1 MATMEK
7 LMKAFESLKSFQQQ
21 QGPPTAEELV
31 QRQKKEQ
38 ATTKKDRVTHCL
50 TICENI
56 VAQSVRTS
64 PEFQKLLG
72 IAMEMFLLCSDD
84 SESDVRMV
92 ADECLNK
99 IIKALMDSNLPR
111 LQLELYKE
119 IKKNGA
125 SRSLRAALWRFAEL
139 AHLIRP
145 QKCRPYLVNLLP
157 CLTRITKRQEETVQ
171 ETLAAA
177 MPKIMA
183 ALGHFANDSE
193 IKVLLKSFVAN
204 LKSSSPTI
212 RRTAASSAVSVCQHS
227 RRTSY
232 FYTWLLNVLLGL
244 LVPVDEEH
252 ASHLILGVLLTL
264 RYLMPQLQ
272 QQVNTTSL
280 KGSFGVMRKEADVQ
294 PTPEQLLQV
303 YELTLHYTQH
313 WDHNVVTAA
322 LELLQ
327 QMFRTPP
334 PELLHMLITA
344 GSISHA
350 TVFRQDAENRARSG
364 SILEFIAGGGSSCSP
379 LILRKQRGK
388 MLSGEEDG
396 LEDDPERAEVP
407 TGAFTASVVG
417 ADGSSAAQ
425 VDIITEQP
433 RSSQHTLQPGDSV
446 DLSASSEQGG
456 GGGGTSA
463 SGTPESPNDNE
474 EEMLSR
480 SSSGGA
486 NVTPETAD
494 YTTPENATPE
504 GGPLGEGGTL
514 LGTNDRSLPPSDSS
528 QTTTEGPDS
537 AVTPSD
543 VAELSR
549 TPLPRVIEPS
559 PPSPTS
565 TEGPDGTDSD
575 SSVYTASSSSSSFS
589 FSSSSSFYA
598 TSSSSSTSD
607 KVLDGS
613 ESQYSGM
620 QIGTLQD
627 EEEEGA
633 PSSSQEEPP
642 EPFLQSALALS
653 KPHLF
658 EGRGHNRQG
667 SDSSVDRFIPKEE
680 PAEPEPDNKPSR
692 IKGPIGHYTDQG
704 MEPLVHCVRLLSAS
718 FLLTGQKK
726 GLIPDKEVR
735 VSVKALAVSCVGAAA
750 ALHPEAFFN
759 SLYLEP
765 LDGIPVEEQQYISDV
780 LGLIDH
786 GDPQIRGATAILC
799 GAIMQAALTKSR
811 YNIHTWLASVQ
822 SATGNPLSLVDL
834 VPLLQKTL
842 KDESSVTCKMACY
855 AVRHCIMTVCS
866 STLSEL
872 GLQLVVDLLSLRDS
886 SYWLVRTELLE
897 TLAEMDFR
905 LVNFLERKTETLH
918 TGDHH
923 YTGRLRLQE
932 RVLND
937 VVIFLLGDDDPRVR
951 HVAASAVSRLVSRL
965 FYDCDQGQVDPVV
978 AIARDQCSVYLQL
991 LMHETL
997 PPSQF
1002 TVSTITRTYRGYS
1015 LSNAVSDVTL
1025 ENNLSRVVSA
1035 VSHAFTSST
1044 SRALT
1049 FGCCEALCF
1058 LASNF
1063 PVGTWSTGWHC
1074 GYVSSSNNY
1083 FSRSSLNRSRGRAL
1097 SLSHSSSA
1105 SASSNTTSSAP
1116 DTERRTLTVGMANMV
1131 LSLLSSAWFPLD
1143 LSAHQD
1149 ALMLS
1154 GNLLAAVAP
1163 KCMRNPWAGEEEGS
1177 SGNTSSGTNKME
1189 EPWASLSERSLVSM
1203 VEQLFSHL
1211 LKILNICA
1219 HVLDDTPPGPAVKA
1233 ALPSLSNTPSLSPIR
1248 RKGKE
1253 KEATEPSTAPMSPKK
1268 SNEVNT
1274 GRPGDGT
1281 GSTAV
1286 NKSTTFG
1293 SFYHLPPY
1301 LKLYDVLKATHA
1313 NYKVTLDLHSSQEK
1327 FGSFLRATLD
1337 VLSQLLELATL
1348 NDIGKCVE
1356 EILGYLKSCFSR
1368 EPTMATVC
1376 VQQLLKTL
1384 FGTNLSS
1391 QYEGVLSGP
1400 SRSQGK
1406 ALRLGSSSL
1415 RPGLYHYCF
1424 MAPYTHFTQ
1433 ALADASLRNMVQAE
1447 QEQDTSGWFDVM
1459 QKASNQLRSNIAN
1472 ATRHRGD
1479 KNAIHNHIRLFEPL
1493 VIKALKQY
1501 TTSTSVA
1508 LQRQVLDLLA
1518 QLVQLRVNYC
1528 LLDSD
1533 QVFIGFVLKQ
1543 FEYIELGQFRDSEAI
1558 IPNIFFFLVLL
1569 SYERY
1574 HSKQIISIPK
1584 IIQLCDGIM
1593 ASGRKAVTHAIPA
1606 LQPIV
1611 HDLFVLRG
1619 SNKADAGKELDTQKE
1634 VVVSMLLR
1642 LVQYHQ
1648 VLEMFILVLQQ
1659 CHKESEDKWKRLSR
1673 QIADVILPMIA
1684 KQQMHLDSPE
1694 ALGVLNTLFETVAP
1708 SSLRPVD
1715 MLLKSMFTIPATMTS
1730 VATVQLW
1737 VSGILAVLRVL
1748 VSQSTEDIVLSRIH
1762 ELSLSPHLLSCHTIR
1777 RLHQQSPSPIGPP
1790 TTDVLG
1796 NQEANGEA
1804 QKAPPEETFARFL
1817 LQLVGVLLD
1826 DISTRRVK
1834 VDITEQQHT
1843 FYCQQLG
1850 TLLMCLIHVFKSG
1863 MFRRITA
1870 AASHLLKCDNSG
1882 QTDTEAAL
1890 FYPLEE
1896 LNSMVQCLITT
1907 HPSLVLLWCQVL
1919 LIINYTNY
1927 SWWAEVHQTPK
1938 RHSLSC
1944 TKLLSP
1950 HSSGEGEEDKP
1961 ESRLAMVN
1969 REIVRRGALILF
1981 CDYVCQNL
1989 HDSEHLTWLI
1999 VNHVRDLINLS
2010 HEPPVQDF
2018 ISAVHRNSAASGL
2031 FIQAIQSRCD
2041 NLTTPTML
2049 KKTLQCLEGIHLSQS
2064 GSLLM
2069 LYVDKLLNTP
2079 FRVLARMVDTLAC
2092 RRVEMLLAETLQNS
2106 IAQLPVEELD
2116 RIQEYLQNS
2125 GLAQRHQRFYSLLDR
2140 FRATVADTSSP
2151 TPPVTTHPLDGDPP
2165 PAPELVI
2172 ADKEWYVALVKSQCC
2187 LRGDVS
2193 LLETT
2198 ELLTK
2203 LPPDDLFNVM
2213 SCKEFNLSL
2222 LCPCLSM
2229 GVQRLAR
2236 GQGSLLLET
2245 ALQVTLEQLAG
2256 VTGSLPVPH
2265 KSFLPPPQ
2273 PQPYWEQLG
2282 DVFDEPGFYT
2292 RVLSLCRALSQYLL
2306 SMSQLPSSLHIPTE
2320 KEHLITAFTCTATE
2334 VIVWRLLQNQLP
2346 LSVDL
2351 QWALSCLCLALQQ
2364 PCVWNKL
2371 STPEYST
2378 HTCSLIYSLRLIII
2392 AVAVSP
2398 GDQLLYPEK
2407 KKKAKG
2413 ERDAEE
2419 DQVDSAHAGHMCE
2432 WQACEIMAELVEG
2445 LQSILSL
2452 GHHRNSSIPAFL
2464 TPTLRNIVIS
2474 LSRLPLVNSYTR
2486 VPPLVWKLGW
2496 SPQPGGEFSTTLPE
2510 IPVDFLQEKDVFR
2523 EFLYRINTLG
2533 WSSRTQF
2540 EETWATLLGVLV
2552 TQPITMDQEEE
2563 TQQEEDLERTQLNV
2577 LAVQAITS
2585 LVLSAMTLPTA
2596 GNPAVSCLEQQPR
2609 NKSLKALE
2617 TRFGRKLAVIRGE
2630 VEREIQA
2637 LVSKRDNVHT
2647 YHPYHAWDP
2656 VPSLSAASAG
2666 TLISHE
2672 KLLLQIN
2679 TEREMGNMDYK
2690 LGQVSIHSVW
2700 LGNNITPLRE
2710 EEWGED
2716 EEDEADTPAPTSP
2729 PLSPI
2734 NSRKHRAG
2742 VDIHSCSQFLLELY
2756 SQWLIPGSPSNR
2768 RTPTILISEV
2778 VRSLLAVSDLF
2789 TERNQFDMMFSTL
2802 MELQKL
2808 HPPEDEILNQ
2818 YLVPAICKAAAVLGM
2833 DKVIAEPVCRLLETT
2848 LRSTHLPSRMGA
2860 LHGVLY
2866 VLECDLLDDT
2876 AKQLIPTVSEYL
2888 LSNLRAIAHCVNL
2901 HNQQH
2906 VLVMCAVAFYMMENY
2921 PLDVGA
2927 EFMAGVIQLCGVMVS
2942 ASEDSTPS
2950 VIYHCVIRGLERL
2963 LLSEQLSRV
2972 DGEALVKLSVDRVN
2986 MPSPHRAMAAL
2997 GLMLTCMYTAVLAS
3011 GSDATGVRGQVDSSS
3026 AVAEAVGITAGHVG
3040 FSSGKEKASPASRPA
3055 HSDPQAPDSESIIV
3069 AMERVS
3075 VLFDRIRKGLPSEA
3089 RVVSRI
3095 LPQFLDDF
3103 FPPQDVMNKVIGEF
3117 LSNQQPYPQFMA
3129 TVVYKVF
3136 QTLHATGQ
3144 SSMVRD
3150 WVLLSLSN
3158 FTQRTPVAMA
3168 MWSLSCFFVSAS
3180 TSQWIS
3186 ALLPHVI
3193 SRMGSSEVVDVNLFC
3208 LVAMDFYRHQID
3220 EELDRRAFQSVFE
3233 TVASPG
3239 SPYHQLLGC
3248 LQSIH
3253 QDTSL

>member
-1 MATMEK
+1 MTSGSGISQTLSLSLSLCFHLSLFFFFLFTLSVSL
-7 LMKAFESLKSFQQQ
+7 LMFSVFSC
-21 QGPPTAEELV
+21 P
-31 QRQKKEQ
+31 RKKEQ

-56 VAQSVRTS
+56 VAQSLSRTS

-183 ALGHFANDSE
+183 ALGHFANDGE
-193 IKVLLKSFVAN
+193 IKVLLKSLVAN

-227 RRTSY
+227 RRNSY

-252 ASHLILGVLLTL
+252 PSHLILGVLLTL
-264 RYLMPQLQ
+264 RYLMPLLQ

-313 WDHNVVTAA
+313 RDHNVVTAA

-344 GSISHA
+344 GSIPHA
-350 TVFRQDAENRARSG
+350 TVFRQDTEGRARSG
-364 SILEFIAGGGSSCSP
+364 SILELIAGGGSSCSP
-379 LILRKQRGK
+379 LLLRKQKGK
-388 MLSGEEDG
+388 NVT
-396 LEDDPERAEVP
+396 LEWICCVP
-407 TGAFTASVVG
+407 LLHPWWLGT
-417 ADGSSAAQ
+417 DGSSAAQ

-456 GGGGTSA
+456 GG
-463 SGTPESPNDNE
+463 
-474 EEMLSR
+474 
-480 SSSGGA
+480 
-486 NVTPETAD
+486 
-494 YTTPENATPE
+494 E
-504 GGPLGEGGTL
+504 GGPLGEAGTL

-537 AVTPSD
+537 AITPSD
-543 VAELSR
+543 VSEL
-549 TPLPRVIEPS
+549 
-559 PPSPTS
+559 
-565 TEGPDGTDSD
+565 
-575 SSVYTASSSSSSFS
+575 
-589 FSSSSSFYA
+589 
-598 TSSSSSTSD
+598 
-607 KVLDGS
+607 VLDGS

-627 EEEEGA
+627 EEDEGAA
-633 PSSSQEEPP
+633 PSSHEEQHP
-642 EPFLQSALALS
+642 EPFSQSALALS
-653 KPHLF
+653 KPHLL
-658 EGRGHNRQG
+658 EGRGHNRQA
-667 SDSSVDRFIPKEE
+667 SDSSVDRFIPKDE
-680 PAEPEPDNKPSR
+680 PIEPEPEIKPSR

-704 MEPLVHCVRLLSAS
+704 VEPLVHCVRLLAAS
-718 FLLTGQKK
+718 FLLTGQKN
-726 GLIPDKEVR
+726 GLVPDREVR
-735 VSVKALAVSCVGAAA
+735 VSVKALAVSCIGTAA

-759 SLYLEP
+759 FLYLEP
-765 LDGIPVEEQQYISDV
+765 LDGIPQQYISDV
-780 LGLIDH
+780 LGFIDH

-799 GAIMQAALTKSR
+799 GAIIQAALTKTR

-834 VPLLQKTL
+834 VPLLEKTL
-842 KDESSVTCKMACY
+842 KDESSVTCKMACS
-855 AVRHCIMTVCS
+855 AVRHCIMTMCS

-872 GLQLVVDLLSLRDS
+872 GLQLVIDLLALRDS

-905 LVNFLERKTETLH
+905 LVNFLERKTKTLH
-918 TGDHH
+918 KGEHH
-923 YTGRLRLQE
+923 YTGRLCLQD

-937 VVIFLLGDDDPRVR
+937 VVIHLLGDEDPRVR
-951 HVAASAVSRLVSRL
+951 HVAASAVSRLVPRL

-978 AIARDQCSVYLQL
+978 AIARDQSSVYLQL
-991 LMHETL
+991 LMHETQ

-1002 TVSTITRTYRGYS
+1002 TVSAITRTYRGYN
-1015 LSNAVSDVTL
+1015 LSHTVSDVTL

-1035 VSHAFTSST
+1035 VSHALTSST

-1049 FGCCEALCF
+1049 FGCCEALC
-1058 LASNF
+1058 LLTSTF
-1063 PVGTWSTGWHC
+1063 PVCNWSTGWHC
-1074 GYVSSSNNY
+1074 GYVSSKS
-1083 FSRSSLNRSRGRAL
+1083 
-1097 SLSHSSSA
+1097 
-1105 SASSNTTSSAP
+1105 
-1116 DTERRTLTVGMANMV
+1116 ERRTLTVGMANMV

-1143 LSAHQD
+1143 LSSHQD
-1149 ALMLS
+1149 ALLLAS
-1154 GNLLAAVAP
+1154 NLLAAVAP
-1163 KCMRNPWAGEEEGS
+1163 KCMHSPWAGEEES
-1177 SGNTSSGTNKME
+1177 NSGNNNPSGAPSKAE
-1189 EPWASLSERSLVSM
+1189 EPWAALSERPLVAM

-1233 ALPSLSNTPSLSPIR
+1233 TLPSLANTPSLSPIR

-1253 KEATEPSTAPMSPKK
+1253 KEAVEPSTTAMSPKK

-1274 GRPGDGT
+1274 AGRPADST

-1327 FGSFLRATLD
+1327 FGGFLRATLD

-1348 NDIGKCVE
+1348 HDIGKCVE

-1384 FGTNLSS
+1384 FGTNLAS
-1391 QYEGVLSGP
+1391 QYEGALSGP
-1400 SRSQGK
+1400 SRTQGK

-1459 QKASNQLRSNIAN
+1459 QKVSSQLRSSITNV
-1472 ATRHRGD
+1472 TRHRGD

-1543 FEYIELGQFRDSEAI
+1543 FEYIEVGQFRDSEAI
-1558 IPNIFFFLVLL
+1558 VPNIFFFLVLL

-1642 LVQYHQ
+1642 LIQYHQ

-1659 CHKESEDKWKRLSR
+1659 CHKENEDKWKRLSR

-1715 MLLKSMFTIPATMTS
+1715 MLLKSMFTTP

-1762 ELSLSPHLLSCHTIR
+1762 ELSLSPHLLSCHIIR
-1777 RLHQQSPSPIGPP
+1777 RLQQQKP
-1790 TTDVLG
+1790 
-1796 NQEANGEA
+1796 NGEA
-1804 QKAPPEETFARFL
+1804 PKALPEETFARFL

-1826 DISTRRVK
+1826 DISSRQVK

-1850 TLLMCLIHVFKSG
+1850 TLLMCLIHIFKSG

-1870 AASHLLKCDNSG
+1870 AASRLLKGEGASG
-1882 QTDTEAAL
+1882 QDSPETGS
-1890 FYPLEE
+1890 FYPLEG

-1907 HPSLVLLWCQVL
+1907 HPPLVLLWCQVL

-1927 SWWAEVHQTPK
+1927 SWWAEVHQTPR

-1950 HSSGEGEEDKP
+1950 HSSGEGEEEKP

-1999 VNHVRDLINLS
+1999 VNHVRDLISLS

-2069 LYVDKLLNTP
+2069 LYVDKLLSTP

-2116 RIQEYLQNS
+2116 RIQEYLQTS

-2140 FRATVADTSSP
+2140 FRATVAETSSP
-2151 TPPVTTHPLDGDPP
+2151 APPVTSHPLDGDPP
-2165 PAPELVI
+2165 PAPELVV
-2172 ADKEWYVALVKSQCC
+2172 ANKEWYVALVKSQCC
-2187 LRGDVS
+2187 LHGDSS

-2203 LPPDDLFNVM
+2203 LPPSDLSCIM
-2213 SCKEFNLSL
+2213 SCKEFNLNL

-2229 GVQRLAR
+2229 GMQRLAR

-2256 VTGSLPVPH
+2256 VTRLLPVPH
-2265 KSFLPPPQ
+2265 QSFLPPSQ
-2273 PQPYWEQLG
+2273 PQPHWEQLG
-2282 DVFDEPGFYT
+2282 DIYGEIG
-2292 RVLSLCRALSQYLL
+2292 REGVLSLCRALSQYLL
-2306 SMSQLPSSLHIPTE
+2306 STGQLPSTLQIPSD
-2320 KEHLITAFTCTATE
+2320 KEHLITTFTL
-2334 VIVWRLLQNQLP
+2334 WRLLQDSLP

-2364 PCVWNKL
+2364 PGIWNKL
-2371 STPEYST
+2371 AMPEYTT
-2378 HTCSLIYSLRLIII
+2378 HTCSLIHCLRLIIV
-2392 AVAVSP
+2392 AVAVHP
-2398 GDQLLYPEK
+2398 GSQLMHPERK
-2407 KKKAKG
+2407 RTEA
-2413 ERDAEE
+2413 ERDSECNE
-2419 DQVDSAHAGHMCE
+2419 VDSAHTDSE
-2432 WQACEIMAELVEG
+2432 YSLRRACEIMAELVEG
-2445 LQSILSL
+2445 LQSVLAL
-2452 GHHRNSSIPAFL
+2452 GHHRNRDIPAFL

-2496 SPQPGGEFSTTLPE
+2496 SPLPGGEFGTTLPE

-2563 TQQEEDLERTQLNV
+2563 TQQEDLERTQLNV

-2609 NKSLKALE
+2609 NKSLKALD

-2630 VEREIQA
+2630 MEREIQA

-2647 YHPYHAWDP
+2647 HHPYHAWDP

-2716 EEDEADTPAPTSP
+2716 EEDETDTPAPTSP

-2768 RTPTILISEV
+2768 RTPVVLISEV

-2802 MELQKL
+2802 IELQKL

-2833 DKVIAEPVCRLLETT
+2833 DKAIAEPVCRLLETT

-2927 EFMAGVIQLCGVMVS
+2927 EFTAGVIQMCGVMVS

-2950 VIYHCVIRGLERL
+2950 VIYHCVLRGLERL
-2963 LLSEQLSRV
+2963 LLSEQLSRL

-2997 GLMLTCMYTAVLAS
+2997 GLMLTCMYT
-3011 GSDATGVRGQVDSSS
+3011 
-3026 AVAEAVGITAGHVG
+3026 
-3040 FSSGKEKASPASRPA
+3040 GKEKASPASRPTN
-3055 HSDPQAPDSESIIV
+3055 SDPQAPDSESVIV

-3193 SRMGSSEVVDVNLFC
+3193 SRMGCSDVVDVNLFC

-3239 SPYHQLLGC
+3239 SPYFQLLGC

>member
-31 QRQKKEQ
+31 QKQKKEQ

-56 VAQSVRTS
+56 VAQSLRTS

-157 CLTRITKRQEETVQ
+157 CLTRITKRQEEPVQ

-183 ALGHFANDSE
+183 ALGHFANDGE
-193 IKVLLKSFVAN
+193 IKALLKSFVAN

-252 ASHLILGVLLTL
+252 ANHLILGVLLTL
-264 RYLMPQLQ
+264 RYLMPLLQ
-272 QQVNTTSL
+272 QQVNTSSL

-313 WDHNVVTAA
+313 RDHNVVTAA

-327 QMFRTPP
+327 QVFRTPP
-334 PELLHMLITA
+334 PELLHMLITV

-350 TVFRQDAENRARSG
+350 TVFRQDAESRARSG
-364 SILEFIAGGGSSCSP
+364 SILE
-379 LILRKQRGK
+379 LIGK
-388 MLSGEEDG
+388 ILSGEEDG
-396 LEDDPERAEVP
+396 LEDDPDRAEVT

-433 RSSQHTLQPGDSV
+433 RSSQHSLQPGDSV

-456 GGGGTSA
+456 GGGGTST

-474 EEMLSR
+474 EDMLSR

-504 GGPLGEGGTL
+504 GGPLGEAGAL
-514 LGTNDRSLPPSDSS
+514 LGTNDRSLPPSESS

-543 VAELSR
+543 VAEL
-549 TPLPRVIEPS
+549 
-559 PPSPTS
+559 
-565 TEGPDGTDSD
+565 
-575 SSVYTASSSSSSFS
+575 
-589 FSSSSSFYA
+589 
-598 TSSSSSTSD
+598 
-607 KVLDGS
+607 VLDGS

-627 EEEEGA
+627 EEDDGTA
-633 PSSSQEEPP
+633 PSSQEERP
-642 EPFLQSALALS
+642 EPFSQSALALS
-653 KPHLF
+653 KPHLL
-658 EGRGHNRQG
+658 EGRGHNRQA
-667 SDSSVDRFIPKEE
+667 SDSSVDRFIPKDE
-680 PAEPEPDNKPSR
+680 PTEPEPDNKPSR

-704 MEPLVHCVRLLSAS
+704 AEPLVHCVRLLAAS
-718 FLLTGQKK
+718 FLLTGEKN
-726 GLIPDKEVR
+726 GLVPDKEVR

-765 LDGIPVEEQQYISDV
+765 LDGMPAEEQQYISDV
-780 LGLIDH
+780 LGLINH

-799 GAIMQAALTKSR
+799 GAIIQAALTKTR

-822 SATGNPLSLVDL
+822 STTGNPLSLVDL
-834 VPLLQKTL
+834 VPLLQKIL
-842 KDESSVTCKMACY
+842 KDESSVTCKMACS
-855 AVRHCIMTVCS
+855 AVRHCIMTVCG

-872 GLQLVVDLLSLRDS
+872 GLQLMIDLLTLRDC

-905 LVNFLERKTETLH
+905 LVNFLERKTEGLH
-918 TGDHH
+918 KGDHH
-923 YTGRLRLQE
+923 YTGRLRLQD
-932 RVLND
+932 RVLSD
-937 VVIFLLGDDDPRVR
+937 VVIHLLGDDDPRVR
-951 HVAASAVSRLVSRL
+951 HVAASTVSRLVSRL
-965 FYDCDQGQVDPVV
+965 FYDCDQGQADPVV
-978 AIARDQCSVYLQL
+978 AIARDQSSVYLQL
-991 LMHETL
+991 LMHETQ

-1002 TVSTITRTYRGYS
+1002 TVSTITRTYRGYN
-1015 LSNAVSDVTL
+1015 LSNSVSDVTL
-1025 ENNLSRVVSA
+1025 ENNLSRVITA
-1035 VSHAFTSST
+1035 VSHALTSST

-1049 FGCCEALCF
+1049 FGCCEALC
-1058 LASNF
+1058 LLTSSF
-1063 PVGTWSTGWHC
+1063 PVCSWSTGWHC
-1074 GYVSSSNNY
+1074 GYVSSSAGHG
-1083 FSRSSLNRSRGRAL
+1083 SRSSLNRSRGRAL
-1097 SLSHSSSA
+1097 SVSQPGGAPPSSSSSSSSTSASSSA
-1105 SASSNTTSSAP
+1105 S
-1116 DTERRTLTVGMANMV
+1116 DTDRRTLTVGMANMV

-1149 ALMLS
+1149 ALLLA
-1154 GNLLAAVAP
+1154 GNLLAATAP
-1163 KCMRNPWAGEEEGS
+1163 KCMRSPWAGEEEGS
-1177 SGNTSSGTNKME
+1177 GGSSNTGGAPSKVE
-1189 EPWASLSERSLVSM
+1189 EPWAALSERSLVAM

-1233 ALPSLSNTPSLSPIR
+1233 TLPSLANTPSLSPIR

-1253 KEATEPSTAPMSPKK
+1253 KEAAEPSAAPMSPKK
-1268 SNEVNT
+1268 SNEANT

-1281 GSTAV
+1281 ASTVV
-1286 NKSTTFG
+1286 NKSTTLG

-1327 FGSFLRATLD
+1327 FGGFLRATLD

-1348 NDIGKCVE
+1348 HDIGKCVE

-1368 EPTMATVC
+1368 EPMMATVC

-1384 FGTNLSS
+1384 FGTNLAS
-1391 QYEGVLSGP
+1391 QYEGSLSGP

-1459 QKASNQLRSNIAN
+1459 QKVSNQLRSSITNV
-1472 ATRHRGD
+1472 TRHRGD

-1508 LQRQVLDLLA
+1508 LQKQVLDLLA

-1543 FEYIELGQFRDSEAI
+1543 FEYIEVGQFRDSEAI
-1558 IPNIFFFLVLL
+1558 VPNIFFFLVLL

-1642 LVQYHQ
+1642 LIQYHQ

-1659 CHKESEDKWKRLSR
+1659 CHKENEDKWKRLSR

-1684 KQQMHLDSPE
+1684 KQQIHLDSPE

-1715 MLLKSMFTIPATMTS
+1715 MLLKSMFTTPATMAS

-1748 VSQSTEDIVLSRIH
+1748 ISQSTEDIVLSRVH
-1762 ELSLSPHLLSCHTIR
+1762 ELSLSPHLLSCHAIR
-1777 RLHQQSPSPIGPP
+1777 RLHQHSPSPQDPP
-1790 TTDVLG
+1790 PVALG

-1804 QKAPPEETFARFL
+1804 SRAPPEETFARFL

-1826 DISTRRVK
+1826 DISSRQVK
-1834 VDITEQQHT
+1834 VDMTEQQHT

-1850 TLLMCLIHVFKSG
+1850 TLLMCLIHIFKSG

-1870 AASHLLKCDNSG
+1870 AASRLLKGEGAGG
-1882 QTDTEAAL
+1882 QAGPEAGS
-1890 FYPLEE
+1890 FYPLEG
-1896 LNSMVQCLITT
+1896 LNAMVQCLTTT

-1927 SWWAEVHQTPK
+1927 SWWAEVHQTP
-1938 RHSLSC
+1938 RGHSLSC

-1950 HSSGEGEEDKP
+1950 HSSGEGEEEKP

-1999 VNHVRDLINLS
+1999 VNHVRDLISLS

-2069 LYVDKLLNTP
+2069 LYVDKLLGTP

-2116 RIQEYLQNS
+2116 RIQEYLQTS

-2140 FRATVADTSSP
+2140 FRTTVAEETSSP
-2151 TPPVTTHPLDGDPP
+2151 TPPVTSHPLDGEPP
-2165 PAPELVI
+2165 PAPELVV

-2187 LRGDVS
+2187 LRGDGS

-2203 LPPDDLFNVM
+2203 LPPADLSSVM

-2265 KSFLPPPQ
+2265 QSFLPPSQ
-2273 PQPYWEQLG
+2273 PQPYWDQMAEIYG
-2282 DVFDEPGFYT
+2282 EPGFYP

-2306 SMSQLPSSLHIPTE
+2306 SVGQLPSSLHIPSD
-2320 KEHLITAFTCTATE
+2320 KEHLITTFTCTATE
-2334 VIVWRLLQNQLP
+2334 VIMWRLLQDSLP

-2364 PCVWNKL
+2364 PSVWNKL
-2371 STPEYST
+2371 STPQYT
-2378 HTCSLIYSLRLIII
+2378 TYTCSLIHCLRLIIV

-2398 GDQLLYPEK
+2398 GDQLLHPERK
-2407 KKKAKG
+2407 RRQAQ
-2413 ERDAEE
+2413 RDPEE
-2419 DQVDSAHAGHMCE
+2419 DQVDSPNTKNVCE
-2432 WQACEIMAELVEG
+2432 LQACEIMAELVEG
-2445 LQSILSL
+2445 LQSVLAL
-2452 GHHRNSSIPAFL
+2452 GHRRNDRIPAFL

-2496 SPQPGGEFSTTLPE
+2496 SPQPGGEFGTTLPE

-2609 NKSLKALE
+2609 NKSLKALD

-2647 YHPYHAWDP
+2647 HHPYHAWDP

-2716 EEDEADTPAPTSP
+2716 EEDETDTPAPTSP
-2729 PLSPI
+2729 PMSPI

-2768 RTPTILISEV
+2768 RTPVVLISEV

-2833 DKVIAEPVCRLLETT
+2833 DKAIAEPVCRLLETT

-2876 AKQLIPTVSEYL
+2876 AKQLIPAVSEYI

-2927 EFMAGVIQLCGVMVS
+2927 EFTAGIIQTCGVMVS

-2950 VIYHCVIRGLERL
+2950 VIYHCVLRGLERL

-2972 DGEALVKLSVDRVN
+2972 DGEALVKLSVERVN

-2997 GLMLTCMYTAVLAS
+2997 GLMLTCMYTAVVAS
-3011 GSDATGVRGQVDSSS
+3011 GSEVTGVRGQVGSGS
-3026 AVAEAVGITAGHVG
+3026 AVAEAVGVTAGPVG
-3040 FSSGKEKASPASRPA
+3040 FSSGKEKASPAGRPA
-3055 HSDPQAPDSESIIV
+3055 HSDPQAPDSESVIV

-3193 SRMGSSEVVDVNLFC
+3193 SRMGRSDAVDVNLFC

-3239 SPYHQLLGC
+3239 SPYYQLLGC

>member
-38 ATTKKDRVTHCL
+38 AATKKDRVTHCL

-56 VAQSVRTS
+56 VAQSLRTS

-157 CLTRITKRQEETVQ
+157 CLSRITKRQEETVQ

-177 MPKIMA
+177 IPKIMS
-183 ALGHFANDSE
+183 ALGNFANDGE

-227 RRTSY
+227 RRTTY

-244 LVPVDEEH
+244 LLPVDDEH
-252 ASHLILGVLLTL
+252 PSHLILGVLLTL
-264 RYLMPQLQ
+264 RYLMPLLQ
-272 QQVNTTSL
+272 HQVNTSSL

-344 GSISHA
+344 GSIAHA
-350 TVFRQDAENRARSG
+350 AVFRQDPESRARSG
-364 SILEFIAGGGSSCSP
+364 SILELIAGGGSSCSP
-379 LILRKQRGK
+379 LLLRKQRGD
-388 MLSGEEDG
+388 LS
-396 LEDDPERAEVP
+396 VY
-407 TGAFTASVVG
+407 VVLTSSSHFCHSAPA

-446 DLSASSEQGG
+446 DLS
-456 GGGGTSA
+456 
-463 SGTPESPNDNE
+463 TPESPNENE
-474 EEMLSR
+474 EDMLSR
-480 SSSGGA
+480 SSSGA

-494 YTTPENATPE
+494 YTTPENAAPE
-504 GGPLGEGGTL
+504 GGGP

-543 VAELSR
+543 VAEL
-549 TPLPRVIEPS
+549 
-559 PPSPTS
+559 
-565 TEGPDGTDSD
+565 
-575 SSVYTASSSSSSFS
+575 
-589 FSSSSSFYA
+589 
-598 TSSSSSTSD
+598 
-607 KVLDGS
+607 VLDGS

-627 EEEEGA
+627 EEDEGA
-633 PSSSQEEPP
+633 AASSSQEEPS

-667 SDSSVDRFIPKEE
+667 SDSSVDRFVPKDE

-704 MEPLVHCVRLLSAS
+704 AEPLVHCVRLLAAS
-718 FLLTGQKK
+718 FLLTGHKN

-759 SLYLEP
+759 PLYLEP
-765 LDGIPVEEQQYISDV
+765 LDGVPVAEQQYISDI
-780 LGLIDH
+780 LGLVEH

-799 GAIMQAALTKSR
+799 AAIIQAVLTKTR
-811 YNIHTWLASVQ
+811 YNIHTWLAGVHT
-822 SATGNPLSLVDL
+822 ATGNPLSLVDL
-834 VPLLQKTL
+834 VPLLQRTL
-842 KDESSVTCKMACY
+842 KDDSSVTCKMACG
-855 AVRHCIMTVCS
+855 AVRHCIATLCS

-872 GLQLVVDLLSLRDS
+872 GLRLVIDLFALRDS

-897 TLAEMDFR
+897 TLSELDFR
-905 LVNFLERKTETLH
+905 LINFLERKTETLH
-918 TGDHH
+918 KGDHH
-923 YTGRLRLQE
+923 YTGRLRIQD

-937 VVIFLLGDDDPRVR
+937 VVLHLLGDDDPRVR
-951 HVAASAVSRLVSRL
+951 RVAASAVSRLVPRL
-965 FYDCDQGQVDPVV
+965 FFDCDQGQVDPVV
-978 AIARDQCSVYLQL
+978 AIARDQSSVYLQL
-991 LMHETL
+991 LMHETQ

-1015 LSNAVSDVTL
+1015 SSNSVSDISL
-1025 ENNLSRVVSA
+1025 ENNLSRVVTA

-1049 FGCCEALCF
+1049 FGCCEALCL

-1074 GYVSSSNNY
+1074 GYVSS
-1083 FSRSSLNRSRGRAL
+1083 LAT
-1097 SLSHSSSA
+1097 SSSDPE
-1105 SASSNTTSSAP
+1105 S
-1116 DTERRTLTVGMANMV
+1116 ERKTLTIGTANMV

-1149 ALMLS
+1149 ALLLC

-1163 KCMRNPWAGEEEGS
+1163 KCLRNPWAGEEEAS
-1177 SGNTSSGTNKME
+1177 TGNTSAGPNKTE
-1189 EPWASLSERSLVSM
+1189 EPWAALSERPLVAM

-1211 LKILNICA
+1211 LKVLNICA

-1253 KEATEPSTAPMSPKK
+1253 KETSEANAAPMSPKK

-1274 GRPGDGT
+1274 GSSSHP
-1281 GSTAV
+1281 V
-1286 NKSTTFG
+1286 NKSITLG

-1313 NYKVTLDLHSSQEK
+1313 NYKVTLDLYSSQEK
-1327 FGSFLRATLD
+1327 FGGFLHAALD

-1348 NDIGKCVE
+1348 HDIGKCVE

-1384 FGTNLSS
+1384 FGTNLAS
-1391 QYEGVLSGP
+1391 QYESVLSGP

-1543 FEYIELGQFRDSEAI
+1543 FEYIEVGQFRDSEAI

-1611 HDLFVLRG
+1611 YDLFVLRG
-1619 SNKADAGKELDTQKE
+1619 SNKADAGKELETQKE

-1659 CHKESEDKWKRLSR
+1659 CHKENEDKWKRLSR

-1684 KQQMHLDSPE
+1684 KQQMLLDSPE

-1715 MLLKSMFTIPATMTS
+1715 MLLKSMFTIPVTMDTGKINKYIYIFFNNDN
-1730 VATVQLW
+1730 AFRHRAGLNC
-1737 VSGILAVLRVL
+1737 
-1748 VSQSTEDIVLSRIH
+1748 STGRIRPAGRMFDTPDLDSFQCKARS
-1762 ELSLSPHLLSCHTIR
+1762 ERRGTPPAAIR
-1777 RLHQQSPSPIGPP
+1777 TTQPDKLFFFFHPS
-1790 TTDVLG
+1790 
-1796 NQEANGEA
+1796 
-1804 QKAPPEETFARFL
+1804 RFL

-1826 DISTRRVK
+1826 DISSRRVK

-1870 AASHLLKCDNSG
+1870 AASRLLKG
-1882 QTDTEAAL
+1882 EGGGGGPAGPEAGL
-1890 FYPLEE
+1890 YYPLEG
-1896 LNSMVQCLITT
+1896 LNGMVQSLVTT
-1907 HPSLVLLWCQVL
+1907 HPPLVLLWCQVL

-1927 SWWAEVHQTPK
+1927 SWWTEVHQTP
-1938 RHSLSC
+1938 RGHSLSC

-1950 HSSGEGEEDKP
+1950 HSSGEGEEEKP

-1999 VNHVRDLINLS
+1999 VNHVRDLISLS

-2031 FIQAIQSRCD
+2031 FIQAIHSRCD
-2041 NLTTPTML
+2041 NLATPTTL

-2106 IAQLPVEELD
+2106 IAQLPVEELE
-2116 RIQEYLQNS
+2116 RIQEYLQSS

-2151 TPPVTTHPLDGDPP
+2151 TPPVTSHPLDGDPP
-2165 PAPELVI
+2165 VTPENVV

-2187 LRGDVS
+2187 LHGDVS

-2203 LPPDDLFNVM
+2203 LPAADLFAVM
-2213 SCKEFNLSL
+2213 SCKDFNLSL
-2222 LCPCLSM
+2222 LCPCLSL
-2229 GVQRLAR
+2229 GVQRLTR
-2236 GQGSLLLET
+2236 GKGSLLLET
-2245 ALQVTLEQLAG
+2245 ALQVTLRQLAE

-2265 KSFLPPPQ
+2265 QSFLPPPE
-2273 PQPYWEQLG
+2273 PQPYWNQLG
-2282 DVFDEPGFYT
+2282 DVYGET
-2292 RVLSLCRALSQYLL
+2292 WVLALCRALAQYLL
-2306 SMSQLPSSLHIPTE
+2306 SVGQLPSSLHIPSD
-2320 KEHLITAFTCTATE
+2320 KEHLITAFVCT
-2334 VIVWRLLQNQLP
+2334 VVVWRLLQDRLP

-2371 STPEYST
+2371 STFEYKT
-2378 HTCSLIYSLRLIII
+2378 HTCSLVYCLRLIIA
-2392 AVAVSP
+2392 AVAVHP
-2398 GDQLLYPEK
+2398 GDRLLHPEK
-2407 KKKAKG
+2407 KKAHG
-2413 ERDAEE
+2413 ERDWE
-2419 DQVDSAHAGHMCE
+2419 DQLDSARLNSE
-2432 WQACEIMAELVEG
+2432 DRLRACEIMAELVEG

-2452 GHHRNSSIPAFL
+2452 GHPRNCAFPAFL

-2474 LSRLPLVNSYTR
+2474 VSRLPLVNSYTR

-2496 SPQPGGEFSTTLPE
+2496 SPQPGGEFGTTLPE

-2552 TQPITMDQEEE
+2552 TQPITMDQEEDA
-2563 TQQEEDLERTQLNV
+2563 QQEDLERTQLNV

-2637 LVSKRDNVHT
+2637 LVSKRDNVSTH
-2647 YHPYHAWDP
+2647 HPYHAWDP

-2679 TEREMGNMDYK
+2679 TERELGNMDYK

-2716 EEDEADTPAPTSP
+2716 EEDEADTPAPASP

-2833 DKVIAEPVCRLLETT
+2833 DKAIAEPVCRLLETT

-2876 AKQLIPTVSEYL
+2876 AKQLIPTVCEYL

-2927 EFMAGVIQLCGVMVS
+2927 EFTAAVIQLCGVMVS
-2942 ASEDSTPS
+2942 ASEDATPS
-2950 VIYHCVIRGLERL
+2950 IIYHCVLRGLERL
-2963 LLSEQLSRV
+2963 LLSEQLSRL

-2997 GLMLTCMYTAVLAS
+2997 GLMLTCMYT
-3011 GSDATGVRGQVDSSS
+3011 
-3026 AVAEAVGITAGHVG
+3026 
-3040 FSSGKEKASPASRPA
+3040 GKEKASPASRPA
-3055 HSDPQAPDSESIIV
+3055 HSDPQAPDSESVIV

-3186 ALLPHVI
+3186 ALLPHVV
-3193 SRMGSSEVVDVNLFC
+3193 SRMGSSDVVDVNLFC

-3239 SPYHQLLGC
+3239 SPYHLLLGC

-3253 QDTSL
+3253 QDASL

>member
-56 VAQSVRTS
+56 VAQSLRTS

-157 CLTRITKRQEETVQ
+157 CLSRITKRQEETVQ

-183 ALGHFANDSE
+183 ALGHFANDGE

-252 ASHLILGVLLTL
+252 PSHLILGVLLTL
-264 RYLMPQLQ
+264 RYLMPLLQ

-344 GSISHA
+344 GSIA
-350 TVFRQDAENRARSG
+350 RGTVFRQDTESRARSG
-364 SILEFIAGGGSSCSP
+364 SILELIAGGGSSCSP

-396 LEDDPERAEVP
+396 LEDDAERTEVT

-417 ADGSSAAQ
+417 AEGSTAAQ

-463 SGTPESPNDNE
+463 SDTPESPNDNE

-486 NVTPETAD
+486 NITPETAD

-514 LGTNDRSLPPSDSS
+514 LSTNDRSLPPSDSS

-543 VAELSR
+543 VAEL
-549 TPLPRVIEPS
+549 
-559 PPSPTS
+559 
-565 TEGPDGTDSD
+565 
-575 SSVYTASSSSSSFS
+575 
-589 FSSSSSFYA
+589 
-598 TSSSSSTSD
+598 
-607 KVLDGS
+607 VLDGS

-627 EEEEGA
+627 EEDEGA
-633 PSSSQEEPP
+633 APASQEEPP

-667 SDSSVDRFIPKEE
+667 SDSSVDRFIPKDE

-704 MEPLVHCVRLLSAS
+704 AEPLVHCVRLLAAS
-718 FLLTGQKK
+718 FLLTGQKN
-726 GLIPDKEVR
+726 GLTPDKEVR
-735 VSVKALAVSCVGAAA
+735 VSVKALALSCVGAAA

-765 LDGIPVEEQQYISDV
+765 LDGIPVEEQQYISDI
-780 LGLIDH
+780 LGFIDH

-799 GAIMQAALTKSR
+799 AAIIQAALTKTR

-842 KDESSVTCKMACY
+842 KDESSVTCKMACS
-855 AVRHCIMTVCS
+855 AVRHCLMTVCS

-872 GLQLVVDLLSLRDS
+872 GLQLLINLLALRDS

-905 LVNFLERKTETLH
+905 LVHFLERKTETLH
-918 TGDHH
+918 KGDHH
-923 YTGRLRLQE
+923 YTGRLQLQD

-937 VVIFLLGDDDPRVR
+937 VVICLLGDDDPRVR
-951 HVAASAVSRLVSRL
+951 HVAASAVSRLVPRL

-978 AIARDQCSVYLQL
+978 AIARDQSSVYLQL
-991 LMHETL
+991 LMHETQ

-1002 TVSTITRTYRGYS
+1002 TVSTITRTYRGYN
-1015 LSNAVSDVTL
+1015 LSNNVSDVTI
-1025 ENNLSRVVSA
+1025 ENNLSRVVTA

-1049 FGCCEALCF
+1049 FGCCEALCL

-1063 PVGTWSTGWHC
+1063 PVCNWSTGWHC
-1074 GYVSSSNNY
+1074 GYVSSSSS
-1083 FSRSSLNRSRGRAL
+1083 FSSRSSLNRSRGRAL
-1097 SLSHSSSA
+1097 SVSQPSSAPASSTTSSSA
-1105 SASSNTTSSAP
+1105 P
-1116 DTERRTLTVGMANMV
+1116 ETERRTLTVGMANMV

-1143 LSAHQD
+1143 LSSHQD
-1149 ALMLS
+1149 ALLLS
-1154 GNLLAAVAP
+1154 GNLIAAVAP

-1177 SGNTSSGTNKME
+1177 SGSTNTSGGPNKME
-1189 EPWASLSERSLVSM
+1189 EPWAGLSERSLVAM
-1203 VEQLFSHL
+1203 VEQVFSHL

-1219 HVLDDTPPGPAVKA
+1219 HVLEDTPPGPAVKA
-1233 ALPSLSNTPSLSPIR
+1233 TLPSLSNTPSLSPIR

-1253 KEATEPSTAPMSPKK
+1253 KDTTEPSAAPMSPKK

-1274 GRPGDGT
+1274 ARPAEST
-1281 GSTAV
+1281 GSTTV
-1286 NKSTTFG
+1286 NKSTTLG
-1293 SFYHLPPY
+1293 NFYHLPPY

-1313 NYKVTLDLHSSQEK
+1313 NYKVTLDLHSNQEK
-1327 FGSFLRATLD
+1327 FGSFLRSTLD

-1348 NDIGKCVE
+1348 HDISKCVE

-1384 FGTNLSS
+1384 FGTNLAS
-1391 QYEGVLSGP
+1391 QYEGYLSGP

-1543 FEYIELGQFRDSEAI
+1543 FEYIEVGQFRDSEAI

-1659 CHKESEDKWKRLSR
+1659 CHKENEDKWKRLSR

-1715 MLLKSMFTIPATMTS
+1715 MLLKSMFTTPATMAS

-1748 VSQSTEDIVLSRIH
+1748 VSQSTEDIVLSRVH
-1762 ELSLSPHLLSCHTIR
+1762 ELSLTPHLLSCHTIR
-1777 RLHQQSPSPIGPP
+1777 RLHQQSPSPSDPP
-1790 TTDVLG
+1790 PADTLG
-1796 NQEANGEA
+1796 NQEPNGEA
-1804 QKAPPEETFARFL
+1804 QKALPEETFARFL

-1826 DISTRRVK
+1826 DISSRQVK

-1870 AASHLLKCDNSG
+1870 AASRLLKGEGGGG
-1882 QTDTEAAL
+1882 QTGTEAGL
-1890 FYPLEE
+1890 FYPLEG

-1919 LIINYTNY
+1919 LIIDYTNY

-1961 ESRLAMVN
+1961 ETRLAMVN

-1999 VNHVRDLINLS
+1999 VNHVRDLISLS

-2041 NLTTPTML
+2041 NLSTPTML

-2069 LYVDKLLNTP
+2069 LYVDKLLSTP

-2116 RIQEYLQNS
+2116 RIQEYLQTS

-2151 TPPVTTHPLDGDPP
+2151 TPPVTSHPLDGDPP

-2203 LPPDDLFNVM
+2203 LPPTDLFNTM
-2213 SCKEFNLSL
+2213 SCKDFNLSL

-2229 GVQRLAR
+2229 GMQRLAR

-2245 ALQVTLEQLAG
+2245 ALQVTLERLAG
-2256 VTGSLPVPH
+2256 VTGSLPSPH
-2265 KSFLPPPQ
+2265 QSFLPPAQ
-2273 PQPYWEQLG
+2273 PPPYWKQLA
-2282 DVFDEPGFYT
+2282 DVYDEPGFYS

-2306 SMSQLPSSLHIPTE
+2306 NVSQLPSSLHIPSD
-2320 KEHLITAFTCTATE
+2320 KEHLITTFTCTATE
-2334 VIVWRLLQNQLP
+2334 VVVWRLLQNKLP

-2371 STPEYST
+2371 STQEYTT
-2378 HTCSLIYSLRLIII
+2378 HTCSLIYCLRLIIV

-2398 GDQLLYPEK
+2398 GDQLLHPEK
-2407 KKKAKG
+2407 KKTKA
-2413 ERDAEE
+2413 ERDAEGDE
-2419 DQVDSAHAGHMCE
+2419 VDSPHADHMCE

-2445 LQSILSL
+2445 LQSILAL
-2452 GHHRNSSIPAFL
+2452 GHHRNSAFPAFL

-2496 SPQPGGEFSTTLPE
+2496 SPQPGGEYGTTLPE

-2647 YHPYHAWDP
+2647 HHPYHAWDP
-2656 VPSLSAASAG
+2656 VPSLSAASAAG

-2768 RTPTILISEV
+2768 RTPTILVSEV

-2833 DKVIAEPVCRLLETT
+2833 DKAIAEPVCRLLETT

-2927 EFMAGVIQLCGVMVS
+2927 EFMAGIIQLCGVMVS

-2950 VIYHCVIRGLERL
+2950 VIYHCVLRGLERL

-3011 GSDATGVRGQVDSSS
+3011 GSDVTGVRGQVDSGS
-3026 AVAEAVGITAGHVG
+3026 AAAEAMGVTAGHVG
-3040 FSSGKEKASPASRPA
+3040 FSSGKEKASPATRPA

-3239 SPYHQLLGC
+3239 SPYYQLLGC

>member
-1 MATMEK
+1 MEK

-56 VAQSVRTS
+56 VAQSLRTS

-157 CLTRITKRQEETVQ
+157 CLSRITKRQEETVQ

-177 MPKIMA
+177 MPKIMS
-183 ALGHFANDSE
+183 ALGHFANDGE

-252 ASHLILGVLLTL
+252 PTHLILGVLLTL
-264 RYLMPQLQ
+264 RYLMPLLQ
-272 QQVNTTSL
+272 QQVNTSSL

-294 PTPEQLLQV
+294 PSPEQLLQV

-313 WDHNVVTAA
+313 WDHNVVTAS

-344 GSISHA
+344 GSILHG
-350 TVFRQDAENRARSG
+350 TVFRQDAESRARSG
-364 SILEFIAGGGSSCSP
+364 SILE
-379 LILRKQRGK
+379 LIGK
-388 MLSGEEDG
+388 MLSGEEEG
-396 LEDDPERAEVP
+396 LEDDAERTEV
-407 TGAFTASVVG
+407 TFTASVVG

-433 RSSQHTLQPGDSV
+433 RSSQHTLQPGESV

-456 GGGGTSA
+456 GGTSA
-463 SGTPESPNDNE
+463 SDTPESPNDNE

-494 YTTPENATPE
+494 YTTPETEAA
-504 GGPLGEGGTL
+504 PLGEGGPL
-514 LGTNDRSLPPSDSS
+514 LSTNDRSLPPSDSS

-543 VAELSR
+543 VAEL
-549 TPLPRVIEPS
+549 
-559 PPSPTS
+559 
-565 TEGPDGTDSD
+565 
-575 SSVYTASSSSSSFS
+575 
-589 FSSSSSFYA
+589 
-598 TSSSSSTSD
+598 
-607 KVLDGS
+607 VLDGS

-633 PSSSQEEPP
+633 APSSQEEPH
-642 EPFLQSALALS
+642 EPFIQSALALS

-658 EGRGHNRQG
+658 DGRGHNRQG
-667 SDSSVDRFIPKEE
+667 SDSSVDRFIPKDE
-680 PAEPEPDNKPSR
+680 PAEPEPVNKPSR

-704 MEPLVHCVRLLSAS
+704 AEPLVHCVRLLAAS
-718 FLLTGQKK
+718 FLLTGQKN
-726 GLIPDKEVR
+726 GLTPDKEVR
-735 VSVKALAVSCVGAAA
+735 VSVKALAVSCIGAAA

-765 LDGIPVEEQQYISDV
+765 LDGTPVAEQQYISDM
-780 LGLIDH
+780 LGLADH
-786 GDPQIRGATAILC
+786 GDPQIRGAIAILC
-799 GAIMQAALTKSR
+799 AAIIQAALTKTR
-811 YNIHTWLASVQ
+811 YNIHSWLASVQ

-834 VPLLQKTL
+834 LPLLQRTL
-842 KDESSVTCKMACY
+842 KDESSVTCKMACS
-855 AVRHCIMTVCS
+855 AVRHCLMTVCS

-872 GLQLVVDLLSLRDS
+872 GLQLMIDLLALRDS

-905 LVNFLERKTETLH
+905 LVNFLERRTEHLH
-918 TGDHH
+918 KGDHH
-923 YTGRLRLQE
+923 YTGRLRLQD

-937 VVIFLLGDDDPRVR
+937 VVIRLLGDDDPRVR

-978 AIARDQCSVYLQL
+978 AIARDQSSVYLQL
-991 LMHETL
+991 LMHEAQ

-1002 TVSTITRTYRGYS
+1002 TVSTITRTYRGYN
-1015 LSNAVSDVTL
+1015 LSNNVSDVTI
-1025 ENNLSRVVSA
+1025 ENNLSRVVTA

-1044 SRALT
+1044 SKAMT
-1049 FGCCEALCF
+1049 FGCCEALCL
-1058 LASNF
+1058 LATHF
-1063 PVGTWSTGWHC
+1063 PVCTWCTGWHC
-1074 GYVSSSNNY
+1074 GYVSSSSS
-1083 FSRSSLNRSRGRAL
+1083 FSSRSSLNRSRGRAL
-1097 SLSHSSSA
+1097 SVSQTGSA
-1105 SASSNTTSSAP
+1105 PASSAP
-1116 DTERRTLTVGMANMV
+1116 SSSDTERRTLTVGMANMV

-1143 LSAHQD
+1143 LASHQD
-1149 ALMLS
+1149 ALLLS

-1177 SGNTSSGTNKME
+1177 GGSTNTSGGPNKME
-1189 EPWASLSERSLVSM
+1189 EPWAGLSERSLVAM
-1203 VEQLFSHL
+1203 VEQLFSHI

-1233 ALPSLSNTPSLSPIR
+1233 TLPSLSNTPSLSPIR

-1253 KEATEPSTAPMSPKK
+1253 KDAVEPSAVPMSPKK
-1268 SNEVNT
+1268 SVDINT
-1274 GRPGDGT
+1274 GRPADGT

-1286 NKSTTFG
+1286 NKSTTLG
-1293 SFYHLPPY
+1293 NFYHLPTY

-1313 NYKVTLDLHSSQEK
+1313 NYKVTLDLHTSQEK
-1327 FGSFLRATLD
+1327 FGGFLRSALD
-1337 VLSQLLELATL
+1337 VLSQLLELTTL
-1348 NDIGKCVE
+1348 HDISKCVE
-1356 EILGYLKSCFSR
+1356 EILSYLKSCFSR

-1384 FGTNLSS
+1384 FGTNLAS
-1391 QYEGVLSGP
+1391 QCESVLSGP

-1472 ATRHRGD
+1472 ATRQRGD

-1543 FEYIELGQFRDSEAI
+1543 FEYIEVGQFRDSEAI

-1619 SNKADAGKELDTQKE
+1619 SNKADAGKELETQKE

-1642 LVQYHQ
+1642 LVQHHQ

-1659 CHKESEDKWKRLSR
+1659 CHKENEDKWKRLSR

-1715 MLLKSMFTIPATMTS
+1715 MLLKSMFTTPVTMAS
-1730 VATVQLW
+1730 VGTVQLW

-1748 VSQSTEDIVLSRIH
+1748 VSQSTEDIVLSRVH
-1762 ELSLSPHLLSCHTIR
+1762 ELSLTPHLLSCHTIR
-1777 RLHQQSPSPIGPP
+1777 RLHQQSPSPSEPP
-1790 TTDVLG
+1790 ADALCS
-1796 NQEANGEA
+1796 QDGEA
-1804 QKAPPEETFARFL
+1804 QKALPEETFARFL

-1826 DISTRRVK
+1826 DISSRQVK

-1870 AASHLLKCDNSG
+1870 AASRLLKG
-1882 QTDTEAAL
+1882 EGGGVQPGAEAGL
-1890 FYPLEE
+1890 FYPLES
-1896 LNSMVQCLITT
+1896 LNSMVQCMITT

-1919 LIINYTNY
+1919 LIIDYTNY
-1927 SWWAEVHQTPK
+1927 SWWAEVHQTP
-1938 RHSLSC
+1938 RRQSLSC

-1950 HSSGEGEEDKP
+1950 HSSGEGEDKP
-1961 ESRLAMVN
+1961 ETRLAMVN
-1969 REIVRRGALILF
+1969 REIVQRGALILF

-1999 VNHVRDLINLS
+1999 VNHVQDLINLS

-2041 NLTTPTML
+2041 NLCAPTML

-2069 LYVDKLLNTP
+2069 LYVDKLLSTP

-2106 IAQLPVEELD
+2106 KAQVPVEELN
-2116 RIQEYLQNS
+2116 RIQEYLQTS

-2151 TPPVTTHPLDGDPP
+2151 TPPVTSHPLDGDPP
-2165 PAPELVI
+2165 PAPELVN

-2203 LPPDDLFNVM
+2203 LPPADLLNSM

-2229 GVQRLAR
+2229 GMQRLAR

-2245 ALQVTLEQLAG
+2245 ALQVTLERLAG
-2256 VTGSLPVPH
+2256 VTESLPVPH
-2265 KSFLPPPQ
+2265 QSFLPPAQ
-2273 PQPYWEQLG
+2273 PQPYWKQLA
-2282 DVFDEPGFYT
+2282 DVYDEPGFYP

-2306 SMSQLPSSLHIPTE
+2306 SVSQLPSSLHIPAD
-2320 KEHLITAFTCTATE
+2320 KEHLITSFTCTAAE
-2334 VIVWRLLQNQLP
+2334 VVAWRLLQNQLP

-2371 STPEYST
+2371 STAEYAT
-2378 HTCSLIYSLRLIII
+2378 HTCSLIYCLRLIIV

-2398 GDQLLYPEK
+2398 GDQLLHPEK
-2407 KKKAKG
+2407 KKTRAEK
-2413 ERDAEE
+2413 DAEGDE
-2419 DQVDSAHAGHMCE
+2419 VDSAQVDHICE

-2445 LQSILSL
+2445 LQSILAL
-2452 GHHRNSSIPAFL
+2452 GHHRNSAFPAFL

-2496 SPQPGGEFSTTLPE
+2496 SPQPGGEYGTTLPE

-2647 YHPYHAWDP
+2647 HHPYHAWDP
-2656 VPSLSAASAG
+2656 VPSLSAASAAG

-2729 PLSPI
+2729 PTSPI

-2768 RTPTILISEV
+2768 RTPTILVSEV

-2833 DKVIAEPVCRLLETT
+2833 DKAIAEPVCRLLETT

-2876 AKQLIPTVSEYL
+2876 AKQLIPTISEYL

-2927 EFMAGVIQLCGVMVS
+2927 EFMAGIIQVCGVMVS

-2950 VIYHCVIRGLERL
+2950 VIYHCVLRGLERL

-3011 GSDATGVRGQVDSSS
+3011 GSDVTGVRGQVDCSS
-3026 AVAEAVGITAGHVG
+3026 AEAMGVTAGHVG

-3089 RVVSRI
+3089 RVVARI

>member
-364 SILEFIAGGGSSCSP
+364 SILEFI
-379 LILRKQRGK
+379 GK

-543 VAELSR
+543 VAEL
-549 TPLPRVIEPS
+549 
-559 PPSPTS
+559 
-565 TEGPDGTDSD
+565 
-575 SSVYTASSSSSSFS
+575 
-589 FSSSSSFYA
+589 
-598 TSSSSSTSD
+598 
-607 KVLDGS
+607 VLDGS

>member
-31 QRQKKEQ
+31 QKQKKEL

-56 VAQSVRTS
+56 VAQSLRTS

-84 SESDVRMV
+84 RESDVRMV

-119 IKKNGA
+119 IKKNSA

-177 MPKIMA
+177 VPKILG
-183 ALGHFANDSE
+183 ALGHFANDGE
-193 IKVLLKSFVAN
+193 VKVLLKSLVAN

-227 RRTSY
+227 RRATY

-244 LVPVDEEH
+244 LVPVDEERANH
-252 ASHLILGVLLTL
+252 VILGVLLTL
-264 RYLMPQLQ
+264 RYLMPLLQ

-280 KGSFGVMRKEADVQ
+280 KGSFGVMRKEADIQ

-313 WDHNVVTAA
+313 RDHNVVTAA

-327 QMFRTPP
+327 QVFRTPP
-334 PELLHMLITA
+334 PELLHMFITA
-344 GSISHA
+344 GSMPHA
-350 TVFRQDAENRARSG
+350 SVFRQDAESRGRSG
-364 SILEFIAGGGSSCSP
+364 SIAEFIAGGGSSCSP
-379 LILRKQRGK
+379 LVLRKQKGK
-388 MLSGEEDG
+388 LLSGEEEG
-396 LEDDPERAEVP
+396 LEEDPERAEGMA
-407 TGAFTASVVG
+407 GAF
-417 ADGSSAAQ
+417 SAEGTAQ

-433 RSSQHTLQPGDSV
+433 RSSQHALQPGDSV

-456 GGGGTSA
+456 GALGEGA
-463 SGTPESPNDNE
+463 ETPESPNE
-474 EEMLSR
+474 EDMLSR

-486 NVTPETAD
+486 NATPETAD
-494 YTTPENATPE
+494 YTTPENATPD
-504 GGPLGEGGTL
+504 GPLDAP
-514 LGTNDRSLPPSDSS
+514 LGPNDRSLPPSDSS

-543 VAELSR
+543 VAEL
-549 TPLPRVIEPS
+549 
-559 PPSPTS
+559 
-565 TEGPDGTDSD
+565 
-575 SSVYTASSSSSSFS
+575 
-589 FSSSSSFYA
+589 
-598 TSSSSSTSD
+598 
-607 KVLDGS
+607 VLDGS

-627 EEEEGA
+627 EEEEGTG
-633 PSSSQEEPP
+633 PSSLEEHT
-642 EPFLQSALALS
+642 EPFSQSALALS
-653 KPHLF
+653 KPHLL
-658 EGRGHNRQG
+658 EGRGHNRQA
-667 SDSSVDRFIPKEE
+667 SDSSVDHFTPAEE
-680 PAEPEPDNKPSR
+680 AVEPEPDHKPSR

-704 MEPLVHCVRLLSAS
+704 AEPLVHCARLLAAS
-718 FLLTGQKK
+718 FLLTGQKS
-726 GLIPDKEVR
+726 GLVPDKEVR
-735 VSVKALAVSCVGAAA
+735 VSVKALAVSCMGAAV

-759 SLYLEP
+759 TLYLEP
-765 LDGIPVEEQQYISDV
+765 LDGTAVGEQQYISDV
-780 LGLIDH
+780 LGLGGH

-799 GAIMQAALTKSR
+799 GALIQAALTKTR
-811 YNIHTWLASVQ
+811 FNIHSWLASVH
-822 SATGNPLSLVDL
+822 STTGNPLSLVDL
-834 VPLLQKTL
+834 VPVLQKTL
-842 KDESSVTCKMACY
+842 KDESSVTCKMACS
-855 AVRHCIMTVCS
+855 AVRHCIMTLCS

-872 GLQLVVDLLSLRDS
+872 GLQLLIDLLTLKDC

-905 LVNFLERKTETLH
+905 LVNFLERKTEKLH
-918 TGDHH
+918 KGEHHFTGC
-923 YTGRLRLQE
+923 LRLQE

-937 VVIFLLGDDDPRVR
+937 VVIHLLGDDDPRVR
-951 HVAASAVSRLVSRL
+951 HVAASTVSRLVSRL
-965 FYDCDQGQVDPVV
+965 FYDCDQGQTDPVV
-978 AIARDQCSVYLQL
+978 AIARDQSSVYLQL
-991 LMHETL
+991 LMHETQ

-1002 TVSTITRTYRGYS
+1002 TVSTITRTYRGYN
-1015 LSNAVSDVTL
+1015 LSQSVSDVTV
-1025 ENNLSRVVSA
+1025 ENNLSRVITA
-1035 VSHAFTSST
+1035 VSHALTSSS

-1049 FGCCEALCF
+1049 FGCCEALC
-1058 LASNF
+1058 LLTSNF
-1063 PVGTWSTGWHC
+1063 PACSWSTGWHC
-1074 GYVSSSNNY
+1074 GYVSSSVNLS
-1083 FSRSSLNRSRGRAL
+1083 SRSSLSRSRGRGL
-1097 SLSHSSSA
+1097 SLSQPGVGSVV
-1105 SASSNTTSSAP
+1105 
-1116 DTERRTLTVGMANMV
+1116 EEGRRTLTVGMANMV

-1149 ALMLS
+1149 AMLLA
-1154 GNLLAAVAP
+1154 GNLLAAAAP
-1163 KCMRNPWAGEEEGS
+1163 KCMRSPWAGEEES
-1177 SGNTSSGTNKME
+1177 SPAPPAAPGKLE
-1189 EPWASLSERSLVSM
+1189 EPWAALGERPLVAL
-1203 VEQLFSHL
+1203 VEHLFSHL

-1233 ALPSLSNTPSLSPIR
+1233 TLPSLANTPSLSPIR

-1253 KEATEPSTAPMSPKK
+1253 KEALEPSSTPMSPKK
-1268 SNEVNT
+1268 AGEVAG
-1274 GRPGDGT
+1274 GRLSESSA
-1281 GSTAV
+1281 STSIS
-1286 NKSTTFG
+1286 KSSTLG

-1313 NYKVTLDLHSSQEK
+1313 NYKVTLDLHSTNEK
-1327 FGSFLRATLD
+1327 FGGFLRSTLD
-1337 VLSQLLELATL
+1337 VLSQLLEMATL
-1348 NDIGKCVE
+1348 HDIGKCVE
-1356 EILGYLKSCFSR
+1356 EILSYLKSCFSR

-1384 FGTNLSS
+1384 FGTNLAS
-1391 QYEGVLSGP
+1391 QYEGALSGP
-1400 SRSQGK
+1400 SRSQGR

-1447 QEQDTSGWFDVM
+1447 QEQDASGWFDVM
-1459 QKASNQLRSNIAN
+1459 QKVSNQLKSSITNV
-1472 ATRHRGD
+1472 TRQRGD

-1501 TTSTSVA
+1501 TTSTSVG

-1543 FEYIELGQFRDSEAI
+1543 FEYIEVGQFRDSEAI
-1558 IPNIFFFLVLL
+1558 VPNIFFFLVLL

-1619 SNKADAGKELDTQKE
+1619 SNKADAGKELETQKE

-1642 LVQYHQ
+1642 LIQHHQ

-1659 CHKESEDKWKRLSR
+1659 CHKENEDKWKRLSR
-1673 QIADVILPMIA
+1673 QIADVILPMIG

-1715 MLLKSMFTIPATMTS
+1715 MLLKSMFTTPATMAS
-1730 VATVQLW
+1730 VGTVQLW
-1737 VSGILAVLRVL
+1737 VSGILAILRVL
-1748 VSQSTEDIVLSRIH
+1748 VSQSTEDIVLSRVH
-1762 ELSLSPHLLSCHTIR
+1762 ELSLSPSLLSCPAIR
-1777 RLHQQSPSPIGPP
+1777 RLHLDGPAPPPPGPAPSGGGP
-1790 TTDVLG
+1790 
-1796 NQEANGEA
+1796 EANGETQRA
-1804 QKAPPEETFARFL
+1804 APEETFARFL
-1817 LQLVGVLLD
+1817 LQLVGVLLE
-1826 DISTRRVK
+1826 DISSRQVK
-1834 VDITEQQHT
+1834 VDMTEQQHT

-1850 TLLMCLIHVFKSG
+1850 TLLMCLIHIFKSG

-1870 AASHLLKCDNSG
+1870 AATRLLKG
-1882 QTDTEAAL
+1882 EGGPAAGGGPSDGGE
-1890 FYPLEE
+1890 FYPLEG
-1896 LNSMVQCLITT
+1896 LNAMVQCLTTT

-1919 LIINYTNY
+1919 LIIHYTNY
-1927 SWWAEVHQTPK
+1927 SWWAEVHQTP
-1938 RHSLSC
+1938 RGHSLSSS
-1944 TKLLSP
+1944 KLLSP
-1950 HSSGEGEEDKP
+1950 HSSSEGEEEKA
-1961 ESRLAMVN
+1961 EARLAMVN

-1989 HDSEHLTWLI
+1989 HDSEHLTWLM

-2041 NLTTPTML
+2041 NLATPTML
-2049 KKTLQCLEGIHLSQS
+2049 RKTLQCLEGIHLSQS

-2069 LYVDKLLNTP
+2069 LYVDKLLSTP

-2106 IAQLPVEELD
+2106 VAQLPVEELD
-2116 RIQEYLQNS
+2116 RLQEYLQTS

-2140 FRATVADTSSP
+2140 FRATVAEETSSP
-2151 TPPVTTHPLDGDPP
+2151 APPVTSHPLDGDPP

-2187 LRGDVS
+2187 LRGDGA
-2193 LLETT
+2193 LTETT

-2203 LPPDDLFNVM
+2203 LPPTDLSSIM

-2229 GVQRLAR
+2229 GLQRLTR

-2245 ALQVTLEQLAG
+2245 ALQVTLEQLG
-2256 VTGSLPVPH
+2256 SVTQQLPVPH
-2265 KSFLPPPQ
+2265 QSFLPPSEPS
-2273 PQPYWEQLG
+2273 PYWDKLAEVYG
-2282 DVFDEPGFYT
+2282 EAGFYP

-2306 SMSQLPSSLHIPTE
+2306 CVSQLPSSFHIPSD
-2320 KEHLITAFTCTATE
+2320 KEHLITSFTCLVTE
-2334 VIVWRLLQNQLP
+2334 VVAWRVLQDQVP

-2351 QWALSCLCLALQQ
+2351 QGALSCLCLALQQ
-2364 PCVWNKL
+2364 PCIWSL
-2371 STPEYST
+2371 LASAAYTT
-2378 HTCSLIYSLRLIII
+2378 HTCSLVHCLRLLIT
-2392 AVAVSP
+2392 AVAVGP
-2398 GDQLLYPEK
+2398 GDQLLRPERK
-2407 KKKAKG
+2407 IDKG
-2413 ERDAEE
+2413 RDSDS
-2419 DQVDSAHAGHMCE
+2419 DQVDSPHLDNVCE
-2432 WQACEIMAELVEG
+2432 RLACETMTELVEG
-2445 LQSILSL
+2445 LQSILAL

-2496 SPQPGGEFSTTLPE
+2496 SPQPGGQFGTALPE
-2510 IPVDFLQEKDVFR
+2510 IPVEFLQEKDVFR

-2552 TQPITMDQEEE
+2552 TQPLPMDQEEE
-2563 TQQEEDLERTQLNV
+2563 TQQEEDLERTQINV

-2609 NKSLKALE
+2609 NKSLKALD
-2617 TRFGRKLAVIRGE
+2617 TRFGRKLSVIRGE

-2647 YHPYHAWDP
+2647 HHPYHAWDP
-2656 VPSLSAASAG
+2656 VPSLSAASAAG

-2679 TEREMGNMDYK
+2679 TERELGNMDYK

-2716 EEDEADTPAPTSP
+2716 EEDETDAPAPTSP
-2729 PLSPI
+2729 PTSPI

-2756 SQWLIPGSPSNR
+2756 SQWVLPGSPSNR
-2768 RTPTILISEV
+2768 KTPVVLISEV

-2802 MELQKL
+2802 MELQKV

-2833 DKVIAEPVCRLLETT
+2833 DKAIAEPVCRLLETT

-2876 AKQLIPTVSEYL
+2876 AKQLIPAVSDYL

-2927 EFMAGVIQLCGVMVS
+2927 DFTAGVIQTCAVMVS
-2942 ASEDSTPS
+2942 SSEESTPS
-2950 VIYHCVIRGLERL
+2950 VIYHCVLRGLERL
-2963 LLSEQLSRV
+2963 LLSEQLSRL
-2972 DGEALVKLSVDRVN
+2972 DSEALVKLSVERVN

-2997 GLMLTCMYTAVLAS
+2997 GLMLTCMYTAVVAS
-3011 GSDATGVRGQVDSSS
+3011 GSEVTEVRDQVGVGE
-3026 AVAEAVGITAGHVG
+3026 AVAVTAGPVG
-3040 FSSGKEKASPASRPA
+3040 FSSGKEKASPGRPA
-3055 HSDPQAPDSESIIV
+3055 DADPQAPDSESVIV

-3075 VLFDRIRKGLPSEA
+3075 VLFDRIRKGFPSEA
-3089 RVVSRI
+3089 RVVARI

-3129 TVVYKVF
+3129 SVVYKVF

-3193 SRMGSSEVVDVNLFC
+3193 SRMGKSEVVDVNLFC

-3239 SPYHQLLGC
+3239 SPYHQLLTC
-3248 LQSIH
+3248 LLSIH

>member
-1 MATMEK
+1 MATMDK

-21 QGPPTAEELV
+21 QGPPTAEEMA
-31 QRQKKEQ
+31 QKQKKEL
-38 ATTKKDRVTHCL
+38 ATTKKDRVAHCL

-56 VAQSVRTS
+56 VAQSLSCGIRTS

-84 SESDVRMV
+84 RESDVRMV

-177 MPKIMA
+177 VPKIMS
-183 ALGHFANDSE
+183 ALGHFANDGE
-193 IKVLLKSFVAN
+193 VKVLLKSLVAN
-204 LKSSSPTI
+204 LKSTSPTI
-212 RRTAASSAVSVCQHS
+212 RRTAASSAASMCQHS
-227 RRTSY
+227 RRASY

-252 ASHLILGVLLTL
+252 PNHLVLGVLLTL

-272 QQVNTTSL
+272 QQDRTTSL
-280 KGSFGVMRKEADVQ
+280 KGSFGVMRKEADLQ

-303 YELTLHYTQH
+303 YEFTLHYTQH
-313 WDHNVVTAA
+313 GDHNVVTAS
-322 LELLQ
+322 LELMQ

-334 PELLHMLITA
+334 PELLHMLITP
-344 GSISHA
+344 GSILHA
-350 TVFRQDAENRARSG
+350 SVFRQDVERRAHSG
-364 SILEFIAGGGSSCSP
+364 SILEFIAGGGSSCNSP
-379 LILRKQRGK
+379 LLLRKQKGK
-388 MLSGEEDG
+388 MLSGEEEG
-396 LEDDPERAEVP
+396 LEDDPERAEVT

-417 ADGSSAAQ
+417 ADAAAQ
-425 VDIITEQP
+425 VVDIITQQP
-433 RSSQHTLQPGDSV
+433 RSSQHALQPGESV
-446 DLSASSEQGG
+446 DLSGASSEQGTTAL
-456 GGGGTSA
+456 GTSGTISGGEGGA
-463 SGTPESPNDNE
+463 GTPESPNDNAVDE
-474 EEMLSR
+474 DMLSH
-480 SSSGGA
+480 SSSGA

-494 YTTPENATPE
+494 YATPENAEMPD
-504 GGPLGEGGTL
+504 GPLLGPLG
-514 LGTNDRSLPPSDSS
+514 DPSLPPSADSS

-543 VAELSR
+543 VAEL
-549 TPLPRVIEPS
+549 
-559 PPSPTS
+559 
-565 TEGPDGTDSD
+565 
-575 SSVYTASSSSSSFS
+575 
-589 FSSSSSFYA
+589 
-598 TSSSSSTSD
+598 
-607 KVLDGS
+607 VLDTS
-613 ESQYSGM
+613 ESLYSGM

-633 PSSSQEEPP
+633 VPSSHP
-642 EPFLQSALALS
+642 EPFSQSALALS
-653 KPHLF
+653 RPHLL
-658 EGRGHNRQG
+658 EGRGHNRQA
-667 SDSSVDRFIPKEE
+667 SDSSVDHFIPKEE
-680 PAEPEPDNKPSR
+680 PAEITELENKPSR

-704 MEPLVHCVRLLSAS
+704 AEPLVHCVRLLSAS
-718 FLLTGQKK
+718 FLLTGQKN
-726 GLIPDKEVR
+726 GLVSDKEVR
-735 VSVKALAVSCVGAAA
+735 VSVKVLAVSCIGAAA
-750 ALHPEAFFN
+750 ALHPEVFFN

-765 LDGIPVEEQQYISDV
+765 LEGVPQQEQQYISDV
-780 LGLIDH
+780 LCLVSH
-786 GDPQIRGATAILC
+786 GDPQVRGVTGVLC
-799 GAIMQAALTKSR
+799 GAVIHSALTKTR
-811 YNIHTWLASVQ
+811 YNIHSWMTGVHTS
-822 SATGNPLSLVDL
+822 TGNPLSLVDL
-834 VPLLQKTL
+834 VPVLQNTL
-842 KDESSVTCKMACY
+842 KDESSVTCKMACS
-855 AVRHCIMTVCS
+855 AVRHCIMTLCS

-872 GLQLVVDLLSLRDS
+872 GLRLLVDLLTLKDC
-886 SYWLVRTELLE
+886 SYWLVRTELLD
-897 TLAEMDFR
+897 TLAEIDFR
-905 LVNFLERKTETLH
+905 LVNFLEKRTESLH
-918 TGDHH
+918 KGEHH
-923 YTGRLRLQE
+923 YTGLLRLQE
-932 RVLND
+932 RVLNG
-937 VVIFLLGDDDPRVR
+937 VVIQLLGDEDPRVR
-951 HVAASAVSRLVSRL
+951 HIAAATVSRLVSML
-965 FYDCDQGQVDPVV
+965 FYECDQGQADPVV
-978 AIARDQCSVYLQL
+978 AIARDQSSVYLQL

-997 PPSQF
+997 PPSHF
-1002 TVSTITRTYRGYS
+1002 TVSTITRTYRGYN
-1015 LSNAVSDVTL
+1015 LSQGVSDVTV

-1035 VSHAFTSST
+1035 VSHALTSST

-1049 FGCCEALCF
+1049 FGCCEALH
-1058 LASNF
+1058 LLTTTF
-1063 PVGTWSTGWHC
+1063 PACTWSTGWHC
-1074 GYVSSSNNY
+1074 GYVSSTVTHPNRSN
-1083 FSRSSLNRSRGRAL
+1083 LNRSRARSH
-1097 SLSHSSSA
+1097 SLSQPGSG
-1105 SASSNTTSSAP
+1105 P
-1116 DTERRTLTVGMANMV
+1116 LEEGKRTLTVGMANMV

-1149 ALMLS
+1149 ALLLA
-1154 GNLLAAVAP
+1154 GNLLAAAAP
-1163 KCMRNPWAGEEEGS
+1163 KCMCSPWAGEEEGGPVPS
-1177 SGNTSSGTNKME
+1177 KTE
-1189 EPWASLSERSLVSM
+1189 EPWAAVGERPLVVL
-1203 VEQLFSHL
+1203 VEQLFSHI

-1233 ALPSLSNTPSLSPIR
+1233 TLPSLANAPSLSPIR

-1253 KEATEPSTAPMSPKK
+1253 KEVAEPSTTPMSPKK
-1268 SNEVNT
+1268 GSETNT
-1274 GRPGDGT
+1274 GRPADSA
-1281 GSTAV
+1281 GSTANV
-1286 NKSTTFG
+1286 NKSTTLG
-1293 SFYHLPPY
+1293 SFYHLPTY
-1301 LKLYDVLKATHA
+1301 LKLYDVLKATHT
-1313 NYKVTLDLHSSQEK
+1313 NYKVTLDLHSTSEK
-1327 FGSFLRATLD
+1327 FGGFLRSALD
-1337 VLSQLLELATL
+1337 VLSQLLEMATL
-1348 NDIGKCVE
+1348 HDIGKCVE
-1356 EILGYLKSCFSR
+1356 EILSYLKLCFSR
-1368 EPTMATVC
+1368 EPLMATVC

-1384 FGTNLSS
+1384 FGTNLAS
-1391 QYEGVLSGP
+1391 QYEGAQGGP

-1447 QEQDTSGWFDVM
+1447 QEQDASGWFDVM
-1459 QKASNQLRSNIAN
+1459 QKVSNQLRSSITNV
-1472 ATRHRGD
+1472 TKQRGD

-1543 FEYIELGQFRDSEAI
+1543 FEYIEVGQFRDSEAI
-1558 IPNIFFFLVLL
+1558 VPNIFFFLVLL

-1642 LVQYHQ
+1642 LIQYHQ

-1659 CHKESEDKWKRLSR
+1659 CHKENEDKWKRLSR
-1673 QIADVILPMIA
+1673 QIADIILPMIG

-1715 MLLKSMFTIPATMTS
+1715 MLLKGMFTTPATMAN
-1730 VATVQLW
+1730 VNTVQLW
-1737 VSGILAVLRVL
+1737 VSGVLAVLRVL
-1748 VSQSTEDIVLSRIH
+1748 ISQSTEDIVLSRVH
-1762 ELSLSPHLLSCHTIR
+1762 ELSLSPLLLSCPTIR
-1777 RLHQQSPSPIGPP
+1777 HLHDDSSLSSPPQPP
-1790 TTDVLG
+1790 LATPATVAPD
-1796 NQEANGEA
+1796 NQEANGERVL
-1804 QKAPPEETFARFL
+1804 PEETFARFL
-1817 LQLVGVLLD
+1817 LQLVGVMLE
-1826 DISTRRVK
+1826 DISTRQVK
-1834 VDITEQQHT
+1834 VDMTEQQHT

-1850 TLLMCLIHVFKSG
+1850 TLLMCLIHIFKSG

-1870 AASHLLKCDNSG
+1870 AATRLLKGEAGLGGAPGVSG
-1882 QTDTEAAL
+1882 V
-1890 FYPLEE
+1890 FYPLEG
-1896 LNSMVQCLITT
+1896 LNAMVGCLVTT

-1927 SWWAEVHQTPK
+1927 SWWTEVHQTP
-1938 RHSLSC
+1938 RRQSLSC

-1950 HSSGEGEEDKP
+1950 HSSGGVEEERP
-1961 ESRLAMVN
+1961 EARLAMCN
-1969 REIVRRGALILF
+1969 REIVRRGGLILF

-2041 NLTTPTML
+2041 NLSTPTML

-2106 IAQLPVEELD
+2106 LVQLPVEELD
-2116 RIQEYLQNS
+2116 RIQEYLQIS

-2140 FRATVADTSSP
+2140 FRATVAEDTSSP
-2151 TPPVTTHPLDGDPP
+2151 SPPVTSHPLDGEPP
-2165 PAPELVI
+2165 PAPELVQ
-2172 ADKEWYVALVKSQCC
+2172 ADKEWYVALVMSQCC
-2187 LRGDVS
+2187 LRGDGS
-2193 LLETT
+2193 FLETT

-2203 LPPDDLFNVM
+2203 LPPDDLSTIM
-2213 SCKEFNLSL
+2213 TCKDFNLSL
-2222 LCPCLSM
+2222 LCPCLSL
-2229 GVQRLAR
+2229 GVQRLTR

-2245 ALQVTLEQLAG
+2245 ALAVTLDHLSG
-2256 VTGSLPVPH
+2256 VTQLLPVPH
-2265 KSFLPPPQ
+2265 HSFLPPAKPD
-2273 PQPYWEQLG
+2273 PAEPYWDKLAIVYGEAGLY
-2282 DVFDEPGFYT
+2282 P
-2292 RVLSLCRALSQYLL
+2292 RVMSLCRALSQYLL
-2306 SMSQLPSSLHIPTE
+2306 CVGQLPSPLQIPE
-2320 KEHLITAFTCTATE
+2320 DKQHLIATFITMATE
-2334 VIVWRLLQNQLP
+2334 LVVWRVLQDSVP

-2351 QWALSCLCLALQQ
+2351 QGALSCLCLALQQ
-2364 PCVWNKL
+2364 PCVWNTL
-2371 STPEYST
+2371 STAQYKT
-2378 HTCSLIYSLRLIII
+2378 HTCSVIHCLRLLIT
-2392 AVAVSP
+2392 AVAVGP
-2398 GDQLLYPEK
+2398 GDHLLHPERK
-2407 KKKAKG
+2407 
-2413 ERDAEE
+2413 RTTRSDSDT
-2419 DQVDSAHAGHMCE
+2419 DQVLSPNTDNVCE
-2432 WQACEIMAELVEG
+2432 RRSCEIMAELVEG
-2445 LQSILSL
+2445 LQSVLSL
-2452 GHHRNSSIPAFL
+2452 GHHRNSGIPAFL
-2464 TPTLRNIVIS
+2464 TPMLRNIIIS

-2496 SPQPGGEFSTTLPE
+2496 SPRPGGEFGTTLPE
-2510 IPVDFLQEKDVFR
+2510 IPVEFLQEKDVFR

-2552 TQPITMDQEEE
+2552 TQPISMDQEEE
-2563 TQQEEDLERTQLNV
+2563 REQEEDLERTQLNV

-2609 NKSLKALE
+2609 NKTLKVLD
-2617 TRFGRKLAVIRGE
+2617 TRFGRKLSVIRGA

-2637 LVSKRDNVHT
+2637 MVSKRDNVHT
-2647 YHPYHAWDP
+2647 HHPYHTWDP
-2656 VPSLSAASAG
+2656 VPSLSAVSPG

-2716 EEDEADTPAPTSP
+2716 EEDETDTPAPASLPT
-2729 PLSPI
+2729 SPI

-2756 SQWLIPGSPSNR
+2756 SQWLLPGSPSNR
-2768 RTPTILISEV
+2768 RTPVVLISEV

-2789 TERNQFDMMFSTL
+2789 TERNQFDMMFTTL
-2802 MELQKL
+2802 MELQKS
-2808 HPPEDEILNQ
+2808 HPAEDEIVNQ
-2818 YLVPAICKAAAVLGM
+2818 YLVPALCKAAAVLGM
-2833 DKVIAEPVCRLLETT
+2833 DKATSEPVCRVLELT

-2860 LHGVLY
+2860 LHGLLY

-2876 AKQLIPTVSEYL
+2876 VKQLIPAVSEYI

-2927 EFMAGVIQLCGVMVS
+2927 EFTAGVIQMCGVMVS

-2950 VIYHCVIRGLERL
+2950 VIYHCVLRGLERL
-2963 LLSEQLSRV
+2963 LLSEQLSRM

-2986 MPSPHRAMAAL
+2986 MPSPHRAMSAL
-2997 GLMLTCMYTAVLAS
+2997 GLMLTCMYT
-3011 GSDATGVRGQVDSSS
+3011 
-3026 AVAEAVGITAGHVG
+3026 
-3040 FSSGKEKASPASRPA
+3040 GKEKASPGRPA
-3055 HSDPQAPDSESIIV
+3055 GAVDPQAPDSESVIV

-3075 VLFDRIRKGLPSEA
+3075 VLFDRIRKGFPSEA
-3089 RVVSRI
+3089 RVVARI

-3144 SSMVRD
+3144 SSMVTD

-3168 MWSLSCFFVSAS
+3168 MWSLSCFFISAS
-3180 TSQWIS
+3180 TSQWVS

-3193 SRMGSSEVVDVNLFC
+3193 SRMGKSDVVDISLFC
-3208 LVAMDFYRHQID
+3208 LVALDFYRHQLD
-3220 EELDRRAFQSVFE
+3220 EELDRRAFQSVFQ

-3239 SPYHQLLGC
+3239 NTYQQLLDC

>member
-56 VAQSVRTS
+56 VAQSLRTS

-157 CLTRITKRQEETVQ
+157 CLSRITKRQEETVQ

-177 MPKIMA
+177 MPKIMS
-183 ALGHFANDSE
+183 ALGHFANDGE

-252 ASHLILGVLLTL
+252 PTHLILGVLLTL
-264 RYLMPQLQ
+264 RYLMPLLQ
-272 QQVNTTSL
+272 QQVNTSSL

-294 PTPEQLLQV
+294 PSPEQLLQV

-313 WDHNVVTAA
+313 WDHNVVTAS

-344 GSISHA
+344 GSILHG
-350 TVFRQDAENRARSG
+350 TVFRQDAESRARSG
-364 SILEFIAGGGSSCSP
+364 SILE
-379 LILRKQRGK
+379 LIGK
-388 MLSGEEDG
+388 MLSGEEEG
-396 LEDDPERAEVP
+396 LEDDAERTEV
-407 TGAFTASVVG
+407 TFTASVVG

-433 RSSQHTLQPGDSV
+433 RSSQHTLQPGESV

-456 GGGGTSA
+456 GGTSA
-463 SGTPESPNDNE
+463 SDTPESPNDNE

-494 YTTPENATPE
+494 YTTPETEAA
-504 GGPLGEGGTL
+504 PLGEGGPL
-514 LGTNDRSLPPSDSS
+514 LSTNDRSLPPSDSS

-543 VAELSR
+543 VAEL
-549 TPLPRVIEPS
+549 
-559 PPSPTS
+559 
-565 TEGPDGTDSD
+565 
-575 SSVYTASSSSSSFS
+575 
-589 FSSSSSFYA
+589 
-598 TSSSSSTSD
+598 
-607 KVLDGS
+607 VLDGS

-633 PSSSQEEPP
+633 APSSQEEPH
-642 EPFLQSALALS
+642 EPFIQSALALS

-658 EGRGHNRQG
+658 DGRGHNRQG
-667 SDSSVDRFIPKEE
+667 SDSSVDRFIPKDE
-680 PAEPEPDNKPSR
+680 PAEPEPVNKPSR

-704 MEPLVHCVRLLSAS
+704 AEPLVHCVRLLAAS
-718 FLLTGQKK
+718 FLLTGQKN
-726 GLIPDKEVR
+726 GLTPDKEVR
-735 VSVKALAVSCVGAAA
+735 VSVKALAVSCIGAAA

-765 LDGIPVEEQQYISDV
+765 LDGTPVAEQQYISDM
-780 LGLIDH
+780 LGLADH
-786 GDPQIRGATAILC
+786 GDPQIRGAIAILC
-799 GAIMQAALTKSR
+799 AAIIQAALTKTR
-811 YNIHTWLASVQ
+811 YNIHSWLASVQ

-834 VPLLQKTL
+834 LPLLQRTL
-842 KDESSVTCKMACY
+842 KDESSVTCKMACS
-855 AVRHCIMTVCS
+855 AVRHCLMTVCS

-872 GLQLVVDLLSLRDS
+872 GLQLMIDLLALRDS

-905 LVNFLERKTETLH
+905 LVNFLERRTEHLH
-918 TGDHH
+918 KGDHH
-923 YTGRLRLQE
+923 YTGRLRLQD

-937 VVIFLLGDDDPRVR
+937 VVIRLLGDDDPRVR

-978 AIARDQCSVYLQL
+978 AIARDQSSVYLQL
-991 LMHETL
+991 LMHEAQ

-1002 TVSTITRTYRGYS
+1002 TVSTITRTYRGYN
-1015 LSNAVSDVTL
+1015 LSNNVSDVTI
-1025 ENNLSRVVSA
+1025 ENNLSRVVTA

-1044 SRALT
+1044 SKAMT
-1049 FGCCEALCF
+1049 FGCCEALCL
-1058 LASNF
+1058 LATHF
-1063 PVGTWSTGWHC
+1063 PVCTWCTGWHC
-1074 GYVSSSNNY
+1074 GYVSSSSS
-1083 FSRSSLNRSRGRAL
+1083 FSSRSSLNRSRGRAL
-1097 SLSHSSSA
+1097 SVSQTGSA
-1105 SASSNTTSSAP
+1105 PASSAP
-1116 DTERRTLTVGMANMV
+1116 SSSDTERRTLTVGMANMV

-1143 LSAHQD
+1143 LASHQD
-1149 ALMLS
+1149 ALLLS

-1177 SGNTSSGTNKME
+1177 GGSTNTSGGPNKME
-1189 EPWASLSERSLVSM
+1189 EPWAGLSERSLVAM
-1203 VEQLFSHL
+1203 VEQLFSHI

-1233 ALPSLSNTPSLSPIR
+1233 TLPSLSNTPSLSPIR

-1253 KEATEPSTAPMSPKK
+1253 KDAVEPSAVPMSPKK
-1268 SNEVNT
+1268 SVDINT
-1274 GRPGDGT
+1274 GRPADGT

-1286 NKSTTFG
+1286 NKSTTLG
-1293 SFYHLPPY
+1293 NFYHLPTY

-1313 NYKVTLDLHSSQEK
+1313 NYKVTLDLHTSQEK
-1327 FGSFLRATLD
+1327 FGGFLRSALD
-1337 VLSQLLELATL
+1337 VLSQLLELTTL
-1348 NDIGKCVE
+1348 HDISKCVE
-1356 EILGYLKSCFSR
+1356 EILSYLKSCFSR

-1384 FGTNLSS
+1384 FGTNLAS
-1391 QYEGVLSGP
+1391 QCESVLSGP

-1472 ATRHRGD
+1472 ATRQRGD

-1543 FEYIELGQFRDSEAI
+1543 FEYIEVGQFRDSEAI

-1619 SNKADAGKELDTQKE
+1619 SNKADAGKELETQKE

-1642 LVQYHQ
+1642 LVQHHQ

-1659 CHKESEDKWKRLSR
+1659 CHKENEDKWKRLSR

-1715 MLLKSMFTIPATMTS
+1715 MLLKSMFTTPVTMAS
-1730 VATVQLW
+1730 VGTVQLW

-1748 VSQSTEDIVLSRIH
+1748 VSQSTEDIVLSRVH
-1762 ELSLSPHLLSCHTIR
+1762 ELSLTPHLLSCHTIR
-1777 RLHQQSPSPIGPP
+1777 RLHQQSPSPSEPP
-1790 TTDVLG
+1790 ADALCS
-1796 NQEANGEA
+1796 QDGEA
-1804 QKAPPEETFARFL
+1804 QKALPEETFARFL

-1826 DISTRRVK
+1826 DISSRQVK

-1870 AASHLLKCDNSG
+1870 AASRLLKG
-1882 QTDTEAAL
+1882 EGGGVQPGAEAGL
-1890 FYPLEE
+1890 FYPLES
-1896 LNSMVQCLITT
+1896 LNSMVQCMITT

-1919 LIINYTNY
+1919 LIIDYTNY
-1927 SWWAEVHQTPK
+1927 SWWAEVHQTP
-1938 RHSLSC
+1938 RRQSLSC

-1950 HSSGEGEEDKP
+1950 HSSGEGEDKP
-1961 ESRLAMVN
+1961 ETRLAMVN
-1969 REIVRRGALILF
+1969 REIVQRGALILF

-1999 VNHVRDLINLS
+1999 VNHVQDLINLS

-2041 NLTTPTML
+2041 NLCAPTML

-2069 LYVDKLLNTP
+2069 LYVDKLLSTP

-2106 IAQLPVEELD
+2106 KAQVPVEELN
-2116 RIQEYLQNS
+2116 RIQEYLQTS

-2151 TPPVTTHPLDGDPP
+2151 TPPVTSHPLDGDPP
-2165 PAPELVI
+2165 PAPELVN

-2203 LPPDDLFNVM
+2203 LPPADLLNSM

-2229 GVQRLAR
+2229 GMQRLAR

-2245 ALQVTLEQLAG
+2245 ALQVTLERLAG
-2256 VTGSLPVPH
+2256 VTESLPVPH
-2265 KSFLPPPQ
+2265 QSFLPPAQ
-2273 PQPYWEQLG
+2273 PQPYWKQLA
-2282 DVFDEPGFYT
+2282 DVYDEPGFYP

-2306 SMSQLPSSLHIPTE
+2306 SVSQLPSSLHIPAD
-2320 KEHLITAFTCTATE
+2320 KEHLITSFTCTAAE
-2334 VIVWRLLQNQLP
+2334 VVAWRLLQNQLP

-2371 STPEYST
+2371 STAEYAT
-2378 HTCSLIYSLRLIII
+2378 HTCSLIYCLRLIIV

-2398 GDQLLYPEK
+2398 GDQLLHPEK
-2407 KKKAKG
+2407 KKTRAEK
-2413 ERDAEE
+2413 DAEGDE
-2419 DQVDSAHAGHMCE
+2419 VDSAQVDHICE

-2445 LQSILSL
+2445 LQSILAL
-2452 GHHRNSSIPAFL
+2452 GHHRNSAFPAFL

-2496 SPQPGGEFSTTLPE
+2496 SPQPGGEYGTTLPE

-2647 YHPYHAWDP
+2647 HHPYHAWDP
-2656 VPSLSAASAG
+2656 VPSLSAASAAG

-2729 PLSPI
+2729 PTSPI

-2768 RTPTILISEV
+2768 RTPTILVSEV

-2833 DKVIAEPVCRLLETT
+2833 DKAIAEPVCRLLETT

-2876 AKQLIPTVSEYL
+2876 AKQLIPTISEYL

-2927 EFMAGVIQLCGVMVS
+2927 EFMAGIIQVCGVMVS

-2950 VIYHCVIRGLERL
+2950 VIYHCVLRGLERL

-2997 GLMLTCMYTAVLAS
+2997 GLMLTCMYT
-3011 GSDATGVRGQVDSSS
+3011 
-3026 AVAEAVGITAGHVG
+3026 
-3040 FSSGKEKASPASRPA
+3040 GKEKASPASRPA

-3089 RVVSRI
+3089 RVVARI

>member
-56 VAQSVRTS
+56 VAQSLRTS

-157 CLTRITKRQEETVQ
+157 CLARITKRQEETVQ

-183 ALGHFANDSE
+183 ALGHFANDGE
-193 IKVLLKSFVAN
+193 IK
-204 LKSSSPTI
+204 
-212 RRTAASSAVSVCQHS
+212 
-227 RRTSY
+227 
-232 FYTWLLNVLLGL
+232 
-244 LVPVDEEH
+244 
-252 ASHLILGVLLTL
+252 
-264 RYLMPQLQ
+264 
-272 QQVNTTSL
+272 
-280 KGSFGVMRKEADVQ
+280 
-294 PTPEQLLQV
+294 V

-344 GSISHA
+344 GSIQHA
-350 TVFRQDAENRARSG
+350 TVFRQDAESRARSG
-364 SILEFIAGGGSSCSP
+364 SILE
-379 LILRKQRGK
+379 LIGK

-396 LEDDPERAEVP
+396 LEDDAERTEVT
-407 TGAFTASVVG
+407 TGSFTASVVG
-417 ADGSSAAQ
+417 ADGSSVAQ

-463 SGTPESPNDNE
+463 SDTPESPNDNE

-486 NVTPETAD
+486 NITPETAD

-514 LGTNDRSLPPSDSS
+514 LSTNDRSLPPSDSS

-543 VAELSR
+543 VAEL
-549 TPLPRVIEPS
+549 
-559 PPSPTS
+559 
-565 TEGPDGTDSD
+565 
-575 SSVYTASSSSSSFS
+575 
-589 FSSSSSFYA
+589 
-598 TSSSSSTSD
+598 
-607 KVLDGS
+607 VLDGS

-627 EEEEGA
+627 EEDEGA
-633 PSSSQEEPP
+633 APSTQEEPP

-658 EGRGHNRQG
+658 EG
-667 SDSSVDRFIPKEE
+667 
-680 PAEPEPDNKPSR
+680 
-692 IKGPIGHYTDQG
+692 
-704 MEPLVHCVRLLSAS
+704 
-718 FLLTGQKK
+718 LT
-726 GLIPDKEVR
+726 PDKEVR
-735 VSVKALAVSCVGAAA
+735 VSVKALAVSCIGAAA

-765 LDGIPVEEQQYISDV
+765 LDGIPVAEQQYISDL
-780 LGLIDH
+780 LGLIEH

-799 GAIMQAALTKSR
+799 GAIIQAALTKTR
-811 YNIHTWLASVQ
+811 YNIHSWLASVQ

-842 KDESSVTCKMACY
+842 KDESSVTCKMACS
-855 AVRHCIMTVCS
+855 AVRHCIMTICS

-872 GLQLVVDLLSLRDS
+872 GLQLVIDLLTLRDC

-918 TGDHH
+918 KGAHH

-937 VVIFLLGDDDPRVR
+937 VVIRLLGDDDPRVR

-965 FYDCDQGQVDPVV
+965 FYDCDQGQADPVV
-978 AIARDQCSVYLQL
+978 AIARDQSSVYLQL
-991 LMHETL
+991 LMHETQ

-1002 TVSTITRTYRGYS
+1002 TVSTITRTYRGFN
-1015 LSNAVSDVTL
+1015 LSNAVPDVTL
-1025 ENNLSRVVSA
+1025 ENNLSRVVTA

-1049 FGCCEALCF
+1049 CALGAQAGTVATLAPIAAF
-1058 LASNF
+1058 LPALASTAAEAG
-1063 PVGTWSTGWHC
+1063 PSVCHSPATLPA
-1074 GYVSSSNNY
+1074 SSS
-1083 FSRSSLNRSRGRAL
+1083 
-1097 SLSHSSSA
+1097 
-1105 SASSNTTSSAP
+1105 TSSAP

-1149 ALMLS
+1149 ALLLS
-1154 GNLLAAVAP
+1154 GNLLSAVAP

-1177 SGNTSSGTNKME
+1177 GSTNTSGGASKME
-1189 EPWASLSERSLVSM
+1189 EPWAGLSERTLVAM

-1211 LKILNICA
+1211 LKVLNICA

-1233 ALPSLSNTPSLSPIR
+1233 TLPSLSNTPSLSPIR

-1253 KEATEPSTAPMSPKK
+1253 KDAAEPSVAPMSPKK
-1268 SNEVNT
+1268 GNEVNT
-1274 GRPGDGT
+1274 GRPADSA
-1281 GSTAV
+1281 GSAAI
-1286 NKSTTFG
+1286 NKSTTLG
-1293 SFYHLPPY
+1293 NFYHLPPY

-1327 FGSFLRATLD
+1327 FGGFLRSTLD
-1337 VLSQLLELATL
+1337 VLSQLLEMATL
-1348 NDIGKCVE
+1348 HDISKCVE

-1384 FGTNLSS
+1384 FGTNLAS

-1543 FEYIELGQFRDSEAI
+1543 FEYIEVGQFRDSEAI

-1659 CHKESEDKWKRLSR
+1659 CHKENEDKWKRLSR

-1715 MLLKSMFTIPATMTS
+1715 MLLKSMFTTPVTMAS

-1748 VSQSTEDIVLSRIH
+1748 VSQSTEDIVLSRVH
-1762 ELSLSPHLLSCHTIR
+1762 ELSLSPDLLSCHTIR
-1777 RLHQQSPSPIGPP
+1777 HLHQHSPSPNEPP
-1790 TTDVLG
+1790 TDLLSNPET
-1796 NQEANGEA
+1796 NGDA
-1804 QKAPPEETFARFL
+1804 QKALPEETFARFL

-1826 DISTRRVK
+1826 DISSRQVK

-1870 AASHLLKCDNSG
+1870 AASRLLKGESG
-1882 QTDTEAAL
+1882 GGQAGNEAGL
-1890 FYPLEE
+1890 FYPLEG

-1927 SWWAEVHQTPK
+1927 SWWAEVHQTP
-1938 RHSLSC
+1938 RRQSLSC

-2069 LYVDKLLNTP
+2069 LYVDKLLSTP

-2106 IAQLPVEELD
+2106 VAQLPVEELD
-2116 RIQEYLQNS
+2116 RIQEYLQIS

-2151 TPPVTTHPLDGDPP
+2151 TPPVTSHPLDGDPP

-2172 ADKEWYVALVKSQCC
+2172 AD
-2187 LRGDVS
+2187 
-2193 LLETT
+2193 
-2198 ELLTK
+2198 
-2203 LPPDDLFNVM
+2203 
-2213 SCKEFNLSL
+2213 KEFNLSL

-2256 VTGSLPVPH
+2256 VTGSLPAPH
-2265 KSFLPPPQ
+2265 QSFLPPSQ
-2273 PQPYWEQLG
+2273 PQPYWDQLAVVYG
-2282 DVFDEPGFYT
+2282 EPGFYP

-2306 SMSQLPSSLHIPTE
+2306 SVSQLPSSLHIPSD
-2320 KEHLITAFTCTATE
+2320 KEHLITTFTCTATE
-2334 VIVWRLLQNQLP
+2334 VVVWRLLQDHLP

-2371 STPEYST
+2371 STPQYTT
-2378 HTCSLIYSLRLIII
+2378 HTCSLIYCLRLIIV

-2398 GDQLLYPEK
+2398 GDQLLHPEK
-2407 KKKAKG
+2407 KKTKA
-2413 ERDAEE
+2413 ERDAEG
-2419 DQVDSAHAGHMCE
+2419 DQVDSARADHMFE

-2445 LQSILSL
+2445 MQSVLAL
-2452 GHHRNSSIPAFL
+2452 GHHRNSAFPAFL

-2496 SPQPGGEFSTTLPE
+2496 SPQPGGEYGTTLPE

-2647 YHPYHAWDP
+2647 HHPYHAWDP
-2656 VPSLSAASAG
+2656 VPSLSAASAAG

-2729 PLSPI
+2729 PVSPI

-2833 DKVIAEPVCRLLETT
+2833 DKAIAEPVCRLLETT

-2927 EFMAGVIQLCGVMVS
+2927 EFMAGIIQLCGVMVS

-2950 VIYHCVIRGLERL
+2950 VIYHCVLRGLERL

-3011 GSDATGVRGQVDSSS
+3011 GSDVTGVRGQVDSGS
-3026 AVAEAVGITAGHVG
+3026 AVAEAVGVTAGHVG

-3239 SPYHQLLGC
+3239 SPYYQLLGC

-3253 QDTSL
+3253 QDTTL

>member
-1 MATMEK
+1 
-7 LMKAFESLKSFQQQ
+7 
-21 QGPPTAEELV
+21 
-31 QRQKKEQ
+31 RKKEQ

-56 VAQSVRTS
+56 VAQSLRTS

-157 CLTRITKRQEETVQ
+157 CLARITKRQEETVQ

-183 ALGHFANDSE
+183 ALGHFANDGE

-252 ASHLILGVLLTL
+252 PSHLILGVLLTL
-264 RYLMPQLQ
+264 RYLMPLLQ

-334 PELLHMLITA
+334 PELLHMLITP
-344 GSISHA
+344 GSIQRA
-350 TVFRQDAENRARSG
+350 TVFRQDAESRARSG
-364 SILEFIAGGGSSCSP
+364 SILE
-379 LILRKQRGK
+379 LIGK

-396 LEDDPERAEVP
+396 LEDDAERTEVP
-407 TGAFTASVVG
+407 TGSFTASVVG
-417 ADGSSAAQ
+417 ADGSAAAQ

-463 SGTPESPNDNE
+463 SDTPESPNDNE

-486 NVTPETAD
+486 NITPETAD

-504 GGPLGEGGTL
+504 GGPLGEGGPL
-514 LGTNDRSLPPSDSS
+514 LSTNDRSLPPSDSS

-549 TPLPRVIEPS
+549 IPLPRVIEPP

-565 TEGPDGTDSD
+565 TEGPDATDSD
-575 SSVYTASSSSSSFS
+575 CTASSSSSTFS

-598 TSSSSSTSD
+598 TSSSSTSD

-627 EEEEGA
+627 EEDE
-633 PSSSQEEPP
+633 
-642 EPFLQSALALS
+642 ALS

-667 SDSSVDRFIPKEE
+667 SDSSVDRLIGIKDE

-692 IKGPIGHYTDQG
+692 IKGPIGHYTDPG
-704 MEPLVHCVRLLSAS
+704 VEPLVHCARLLAAS
-718 FLLTGQKK
+718 FLLTGQKN
-726 GLIPDKEVR
+726 GLTPDKEVR
-735 VSVKALAVSCVGAAA
+735 VSVKALAVSCIGAAA

-765 LDGIPVEEQQYISDV
+765 LDGIPVAEQQYISDL
-780 LGLIDH
+780 LGLVEH

-799 GAIMQAALTKSR
+799 GAIIQAALTKTR

-834 VPLLQKTL
+834 VPLLQRTL
-842 KDESSVTCKMACY
+842 KDESSVTCKMACS
-855 AVRHCIMTVCS
+855 AVRHCIMTICS

-872 GLQLVVDLLSLRDS
+872 GLQLVIDLLALRDC

-918 TGDHH
+918 KGDHH

-937 VVIFLLGDDDPRVR
+937 VVIRLLGDDDPRVR

-965 FYDCDQGQVDPVV
+965 FYDCDQGQADPVV
-978 AIARDQCSVYLQL
+978 AIARDQSSVYLQL
-991 LMHETL
+991 LMHETQ

-1002 TVSTITRTYRGYS
+1002 TVSTITRTYRGFN
-1015 LSNAVSDVTL
+1015 LSNAVPDVTL
-1025 ENNLSRVVSA
+1025 ENNLSRVVTA

-1049 FGCCEALCF
+1049 FGCCEALCL
-1058 LASNF
+1058 LALNF
-1063 PVGTWSTGWHC
+1063 PVCTWSTGWHC
-1074 GYVSSSNNY
+1074 GYVSSNSS
-1083 FSRSSLNRSRGRAL
+1083 FSSRSSLNRSRGRAL
-1097 SLSHSSSA
+1097 SVSQPGNTPASSST
-1105 SASSNTTSSAP
+1105 SSSAP

-1149 ALMLS
+1149 ALLLS
-1154 GNLLAAVAP
+1154 GNLLSAVAP
-1163 KCMRNPWAGEEEGS
+1163 KCMRNPWAGEEEGG
-1177 SGNTSSGTNKME
+1177 SGGTNTSGGTNKME
-1189 EPWASLSERSLVSM
+1189 EPWAGLSERTLVAM

-1211 LKILNICA
+1211 LKA
-1219 HVLDDTPPGPAVKA
+1219 T
-1233 ALPSLSNTPSLSPIR
+1233 LPSLSNTPSLSPIR

-1253 KEATEPSTAPMSPKK
+1253 KDAAEPSVAPMSPKK
-1268 SNEVNT
+1268 GNEVNT
-1274 GRPGDGT
+1274 AGRPADST
-1281 GSTAV
+1281 GSAAI
-1286 NKSTTFG
+1286 NKSTTLG
-1293 SFYHLPPY
+1293 NFYHLPPY

-1327 FGSFLRATLD
+1327 FGGFLRSTLD
-1337 VLSQLLELATL
+1337 VLSQLLEMATL
-1348 NDIGKCVE
+1348 HDISKCVE

-1384 FGTNLSS
+1384 FGTNLAS

-1543 FEYIELGQFRDSEAI
+1543 FEYIEVGQFRDSEAI

-1648 VLEMFILVLQQ
+1648 
-1659 CHKESEDKWKRLSR
+1659 
-1673 QIADVILPMIA
+1673 
-1684 KQQMHLDSPE
+1684 MHLDSPE

-1715 MLLKSMFTIPATMTS
+1715 MLLKSMFTTPVTMAS

-1748 VSQSTEDIVLSRIH
+1748 VSQSTEDIVLSRVH

-1777 RLHQQSPSPIGPP
+1777 RLHQHSPSPNEPP
-1790 TTDVLG
+1790 TDLLSNLET
-1796 NQEANGEA
+1796 NGDA
-1804 QKAPPEETFARFL
+1804 QKALPEETFARFL

-1826 DISTRRVK
+1826 DISSRQVK

-1870 AASHLLKCDNSG
+1870 AASRLLKGESG
-1882 QTDTEAAL
+1882 GGQAGTEAGL
-1890 FYPLEE
+1890 FYPLEG

-1927 SWWAEVHQTPK
+1927 SWWAEVHQTP
-1938 RHSLSC
+1938 RRQSLSC

-2069 LYVDKLLNTP
+2069 LYVDKLLSTP

-2106 IAQLPVEELD
+2106 VAQLPVEELD
-2116 RIQEYLQNS
+2116 RIQEYLQTS

-2151 TPPVTTHPLDGDPP
+2151 TPPVTSHPLDGDPP

-2203 LPPDDLFNVM
+2203 LPPADLFNIM

-2256 VTGSLPVPH
+2256 VTGSLPAPH
-2265 KSFLPPPQ
+2265 QSFLPPSQ
-2273 PQPYWEQLG
+2273 PQPYWDQLAEVYG
-2282 DVFDEPGFYT
+2282 EPAFYP

-2306 SMSQLPSSLHIPTE
+2306 SVSQLPSSLHIPSD
-2320 KEHLITAFTCTATE
+2320 KEHLITTFTCTATE
-2334 VIVWRLLQNQLP
+2334 VVVWRLLQDHLP

-2371 STPEYST
+2371 STPEYTT
-2378 HTCSLIYSLRLIII
+2378 HTCSLIYCLRLIIG

-2398 GDQLLYPEK
+2398 GDQLLHPEK
-2407 KKKAKG
+2407 KKTKA
-2413 ERDAEE
+2413 ERDAEG
-2419 DQVDSAHAGHMCE
+2419 DQVDSARADHMFE

-2445 LQSILSL
+2445 MQSVLAL
-2452 GHHRNSSIPAFL
+2452 GHHRNGAFPAFL

-2496 SPQPGGEFSTTLPE
+2496 SPQPGGEYCTTLPE

-2617 TRFGRKLAVIRGE
+2617 TR
-2630 VEREIQA
+2630 
-2637 LVSKRDNVHT
+2637 
-2647 YHPYHAWDP
+2647 
-2656 VPSLSAASAG
+2656 
-2666 TLISHE
+2666 
-2672 KLLLQIN
+2672 
-2679 TEREMGNMDYK
+2679 
-2690 LGQVSIHSVW
+2690 
-2700 LGNNITPLRE
+2700 
-2710 EEWGED
+2710 
-2716 EEDEADTPAPTSP
+2716 
-2729 PLSPI
+2729 
-2734 NSRKHRAG
+2734 
-2742 VDIHSCSQFLLELY
+2742 
-2756 SQWLIPGSPSNR
+2756 
-2768 RTPTILISEV
+2768 
-2778 VRSLLAVSDLF
+2778 
-2789 TERNQFDMMFSTL
+2789 
-2802 MELQKL
+2802 
-2808 HPPEDEILNQ
+2808 
-2818 YLVPAICKAAAVLGM
+2818 
-2833 DKVIAEPVCRLLETT
+2833 
-2848 LRSTHLPSRMGA
+2848 
-2860 LHGVLY
+2860 
-2866 VLECDLLDDT
+2866 
-2876 AKQLIPTVSEYL
+2876 
-2888 LSNLRAIAHCVNL
+2888 
-2901 HNQQH
+2901 
-2906 VLVMCAVAFYMMENY
+2906 
-2921 PLDVGA
+2921 
-2927 EFMAGVIQLCGVMVS
+2927 
-2942 ASEDSTPS
+2942 
-2950 VIYHCVIRGLERL
+2950 
-2963 LLSEQLSRV
+2963 
-2972 DGEALVKLSVDRVN
+2972 
-2986 MPSPHRAMAAL
+2986 
-2997 GLMLTCMYTAVLAS
+2997 
-3011 GSDATGVRGQVDSSS
+3011 
-3026 AVAEAVGITAGHVG
+3026 
-3040 FSSGKEKASPASRPA
+3040 
-3055 HSDPQAPDSESIIV
+3055 
-3069 AMERVS
+3069 
-3075 VLFDRIRKGLPSEA
+3075 
-3089 RVVSRI
+3089 
-3095 LPQFLDDF
+3095 
-3103 FPPQDVMNKVIGEF
+3103 
-3117 LSNQQPYPQFMA
+3117 
-3129 TVVYKVF
+3129 
-3136 QTLHATGQ
+3136 
-3144 SSMVRD
+3144 
-3150 WVLLSLSN
+3150 
-3158 FTQRTPVAMA
+3158 
-3168 MWSLSCFFVSAS
+3168 
-3180 TSQWIS
+3180 
-3186 ALLPHVI
+3186 
-3193 SRMGSSEVVDVNLFC
+3193 
-3208 LVAMDFYRHQID
+3208 
-3220 EELDRRAFQSVFE
+3220 
-3233 TVASPG
+3233 
-3239 SPYHQLLGC
+3239 
-3248 LQSIH
+3248 
-3253 QDTSL
+3253 

>member
-56 VAQSVRTS
+56 VAQSLRTS

-157 CLTRITKRQEETVQ
+157 CLARITKRQEETVQ

-183 ALGHFANDSE
+183 ALGHFANDGE

-227 RRTSY
+227 RRASY

-252 ASHLILGVLLTL
+252 LSHLILGVLLTL
-264 RYLMPQLQ
+264 RYLMPLLQ

-280 KGSFGVMRKEADVQ
+280 KGSFGVTRKEADVQ

-334 PELLHMLITA
+334 AELLHMLITA
-344 GSISHA
+344 GSILHG
-350 TVFRQDAENRARSG
+350 TVFRQDIESRARSS
-364 SILEFIAGGGSSCSP
+364 SILE
-379 LILRKQRGK
+379 LIGK

-396 LEDDPERAEVP
+396 LDDDAERTEVT
-407 TGAFTASVVG
+407 TGVFTATVAA

-433 RSSQHTLQPGDSV
+433 RSSQHTLQAGDSV
-446 DLSASSEQGG
+446 DHSASSEQGG
-456 GGGGTSA
+456 GGTSA
-463 SGTPESPNDNE
+463 SDTPESPNDNE

-494 YTTPENATPE
+494 YTTPETE
-504 GGPLGEGGTL
+504 GGPGEGATL
-514 LGTNDRSLPPSDSS
+514 LGTNDGSLPPSDSS

-543 VAELSR
+543 VAEL
-549 TPLPRVIEPS
+549 
-559 PPSPTS
+559 
-565 TEGPDGTDSD
+565 
-575 SSVYTASSSSSSFS
+575 
-589 FSSSSSFYA
+589 
-598 TSSSSSTSD
+598 
-607 KVLDGS
+607 VLDGS

-627 EEEEGA
+627 EEDEGA
-633 PSSSQEEPP
+633 APSSQEEPSGP
-642 EPFLQSALALS
+642 ILQSALALS

-667 SDSSVDRFIPKEE
+667 SDSSVDRFVPKDE
-680 PAEPEPDNKPSR
+680 PAEPQPDNKPSR

-704 MEPLVHCVRLLSAS
+704 VEPLVHCVRLLAAS
-718 FLLTGQKK
+718 FLLTGQKN
-726 GLIPDKEVR
+726 GLTPDKEVR

-765 LDGIPVEEQQYISDV
+765 LDGIPVEEQQYISDM
-780 LGLIDH
+780 LGLIAH

-799 GAIMQAALTKSR
+799 AAIIQAALTKTR

-842 KDESSVTCKMACY
+842 KDESSVTCKMACS
-855 AVRHCIMTVCS
+855 AVRHCLMTVCS

-872 GLQLVVDLLSLRDS
+872 GLQLVINLLALRDS

-918 TGDHH
+918 KGDHH

-937 VVIFLLGDDDPRVR
+937 VVIRLLGDDDPRVR

-965 FYDCDQGQVDPVV
+965 FYDCDQGQGDPVV
-978 AIARDQCSVYLQL
+978 AIARDQSSVYLQL
-991 LMHETL
+991 LMHETQ

-1002 TVSTITRTYRGYS
+1002 TVSTITRTYRGYN
-1015 LSNAVSDVTL
+1015 LSNNVSDVTV
-1025 ENNLSRVVSA
+1025 ENNLSRVVTA
-1035 VSHAFTSST
+1035 VSHAFTSSS

-1049 FGCCEALCF
+1049 FGCCEALCL
-1058 LASNF
+1058 LALNF
-1063 PVGTWSTGWHC
+1063 PVCTWSTGWHC
-1074 GYVSSSNNY
+1074 GYVSSSSS
-1083 FSRSSLNRSRGRAL
+1083 FSSRSSLSRSRGRAL
-1097 SLSHSSSA
+1097 SVSQPSGA
-1105 SASSNTTSSAP
+1105 SASSTTSASAP
-1116 DTERRTLTVGMANMV
+1116 DNERRTLTVGMANMV

-1143 LSAHQD
+1143 LSSHQD
-1149 ALMLS
+1149 ALLLS

-1163 KCMRNPWAGEEEGS
+1163 KCMRNPWAGEEEGT
-1177 SGNTSSGTNKME
+1177 NPNPNKME
-1189 EPWASLSERSLVSM
+1189 EPWAGLSERSLVAM

-1233 ALPSLSNTPSLSPIR
+1233 TLPSLSNTPSLSPIR

-1253 KEATEPSTAPMSPKK
+1253 KDAAEPSAAPMSPKK

-1274 GRPGDGT
+1274 GRPADGT
-1281 GSTAV
+1281 TAI

-1293 SFYHLPPY
+1293 NFYHLPPY

-1313 NYKVTLDLHSSQEK
+1313 NFKVTLDLHSSQEK
-1327 FGSFLRATLD
+1327 FGGFLRATLD

-1348 NDIGKCVE
+1348 HDISKCVE

-1384 FGTNLSS
+1384 FGTNLAS
-1391 QYEGVLSGP
+1391 QCEGIFSGP

-1459 QKASNQLRSNIAN
+1459 QKASNQLRHNIAN

-1543 FEYIELGQFRDSEAI
+1543 FEYIEVGQFRDSEAI

-1619 SNKADAGKELDTQKE
+1619 SNKADAGKELETQKE

-1642 LVQYHQ
+1642 LVQHHQ

-1659 CHKESEDKWKRLSR
+1659 CHKENEDKWKRLSR

-1715 MLLKSMFTIPATMTS
+1715 MLLKSMFTTPITMAS

-1748 VSQSTEDIVLSRIH
+1748 VSQSTEDIVLSRVH
-1762 ELSLSPHLLSCHTIR
+1762 ELSLTPHLLSCHTIR
-1777 RLHQQSPSPIGPP
+1777 RLHQQSLSPSDPP
-1790 TTDVLG
+1790 TADTLVD
-1796 NQEANGEA
+1796 QEPVGEA

-1817 LQLVGVLLD
+1817 LQLVGVLLE
-1826 DISTRRVK
+1826 DISSRQVK

-1870 AASHLLKCDNSG
+1870 AATRLLKGEGGGG
-1882 QTDTEAAL
+1882 QTGAEAAL
-1890 FYPLEE
+1890 FYPLEG
-1896 LNSMVQCLITT
+1896 LNSLVQCLITT

-1919 LIINYTNY
+1919 LIIDYTNY
-1927 SWWAEVHQTPK
+1927 SWWAEVHQTP
-1938 RHSLSC
+1938 RGHSLSC

-1950 HSSGEGEEDKP
+1950 HSSGEGEEDTP
-1961 ESRLAMVN
+1961 EARLAMVN

-1999 VNHVRDLINLS
+1999 VNHVRDLISLS

-2031 FIQAIQSRCD
+2031 FIQAIHSRCD
-2041 NLTTPTML
+2041 NLSTPTTL

-2069 LYVDKLLNTP
+2069 LYVDKLLSTP

-2106 IAQLPVEELD
+2106 VAQLPVEELD
-2116 RIQEYLQNS
+2116 RIQEYLQTS

-2140 FRATVADTSSP
+2140 FRATVAGTSSP
-2151 TPPVTTHPLDGDPP
+2151 TAPVTSHPLDGDPP
-2165 PAPELVI
+2165 PAPELVS

-2203 LPPDDLFNVM
+2203 LPPTDLFDIM

-2229 GVQRLAR
+2229 GMQRLAR

-2245 ALQVTLEQLAG
+2245 ALQVTLERLAG

-2265 KSFLPPPQ
+2265 QSFLPPAQ
-2273 PQPYWEQLG
+2273 SQPYWNQLAA
-2282 DVFDEPGFYT
+2282 VYDEPGFYP

-2306 SMSQLPSSLHIPTE
+2306 SVSQLPSSLHISSD
-2320 KEHLITAFTCTATE
+2320 KEHLITTFTCTAAE
-2334 VIVWRLLQNQLP
+2334 VVAWHLLQNQLP

-2371 STPEYST
+2371 STPEYTT
-2378 HTCSLIYSLRLIII
+2378 HTCSLIYCLHLIIV

-2398 GDQLLYPEK
+2398 GDQLLHPEK
-2407 KKKAKG
+2407 KKTKA
-2413 ERDAEE
+2413 EREAEE
-2419 DQVDSAHAGHMCE
+2419 DEVDSAHADHTCE
-2432 WQACEIMAELVEG
+2432 WRACEIMAELVEG

-2452 GHHRNSSIPAFL
+2452 GHHRNSAFPAFL

-2496 SPQPGGEFSTTLPE
+2496 SPQPGGEYGTTLPE
-2510 IPVDFLQEKDVFR
+2510 IPVDFLQERDVFR

-2563 TQQEEDLERTQLNV
+2563 AQQEEDLERTQLNV

-2647 YHPYHAWDP
+2647 HHPYHAWDP
-2656 VPSLSAASAG
+2656 VPSLSAASAAG

-2679 TEREMGNMDYK
+2679 TERELGNMDYK

-2729 PLSPI
+2729 PVSPI

-2768 RTPTILISEV
+2768 KTPTILVSEV

-2802 MELQKL
+2802 TELQKL

-2833 DKVIAEPVCRLLETT
+2833 DKAIAEPICRLLETT

-2927 EFMAGVIQLCGVMVS
+2927 EFMAGIIQLCGVMVS

-2950 VIYHCVIRGLERL
+2950 VIYHCVLRGLERL

-3011 GSDATGVRGQVDSSS
+3011 GSDVTGVRGQVDSGS
-3026 AVAEAVGITAGHVG
+3026 AAAEAVGVTAGHVG

-3129 TVVYKVF
+3129 AVVYKVF

-3239 SPYHQLLGC
+3239 SPYYQLLGC

>member
-1 MATMEK
+1 VLRPLAPSLSQSVSFCLPLSNLAKDCIPQIATGFY
-7 LMKAFESLKSFQQQ
+7 APHS
-21 QGPPTAEELV
+21 A
-31 QRQKKEQ
+31 KKEQ

-56 VAQSVRTS
+56 VAQSLSRTS

-183 ALGHFANDSE
+183 ALGHFANDGE
-193 IKVLLKSFVAN
+193 IKVLLKSLVAN

-227 RRTSY
+227 RRNSY

-252 ASHLILGVLLTL
+252 PSHLILGVLLTL
-264 RYLMPQLQ
+264 RYLMPLLQ

-313 WDHNVVTAA
+313 RDHNVVTAA

-344 GSISHA
+344 GSIPHA
-350 TVFRQDAENRARSG
+350 TVFRQDTEGRARSG
-364 SILEFIAGGGSSCSP
+364 SILELIAGGGSSCSP
-379 LILRKQRGK
+379 LLLRKQKVLRGK
-388 MLSGEEDG
+388 NVT
-396 LEDDPERAEVP
+396 LEWICCVP
-407 TGAFTASVVG
+407 LLHPWWLGT
-417 ADGSSAAQ
+417 DGSSAAQ

-456 GGGGTSA
+456 GG
-463 SGTPESPNDNE
+463 
-474 EEMLSR
+474 
-480 SSSGGA
+480 
-486 NVTPETAD
+486 
-494 YTTPENATPE
+494 
-504 GGPLGEGGTL
+504 PLGEAGTL

-537 AVTPSD
+537 AITPSD
-543 VAELSR
+543 VSELVS
-549 TPLPRVIEPS
+549 VI
-559 PPSPTS
+559 
-565 TEGPDGTDSD
+565 
-575 SSVYTASSSSSSFS
+575 VWLFFIFCLCVWACVC
-589 FSSSSSFYA
+589 A
-598 TSSSSSTSD
+598 
-607 KVLDGS
+607 
-613 ESQYSGM
+613 
-620 QIGTLQD
+620 
-627 EEEEGA
+627 
-633 PSSSQEEPP
+633 
-642 EPFLQSALALS
+642 ALS
-653 KPHLF
+653 KPHLL
-658 EGRGHNRQG
+658 EGRGHNRQA
-667 SDSSVDRFIPKEE
+667 SDSSVDRFIPKDE
-680 PAEPEPDNKPSR
+680 PIEPEPEIKPSR

-704 MEPLVHCVRLLSAS
+704 VEPLVHCVRLLAAS
-718 FLLTGQKK
+718 FLLTGQKN
-726 GLIPDKEVR
+726 GLVPDREVR
-735 VSVKALAVSCVGAAA
+735 VSVKALAVSCIGTAA

-759 SLYLEP
+759 FLYL
-765 LDGIPVEEQQYISDV
+765 DHTSTFQQYISDV
-780 LGLIDH
+780 LGFIDH

-799 GAIMQAALTKSR
+799 GAIIQAALTKTR

-834 VPLLQKTL
+834 VPLLEKTL
-842 KDESSVTCKMACY
+842 KDESSVTCKMACS
-855 AVRHCIMTVCS
+855 AVRHCIMTMCS

-872 GLQLVVDLLSLRDS
+872 GLQLVIDLLALRDS

-905 LVNFLERKTETLH
+905 LVNFLERKTKTLH
-918 TGDHH
+918 KGEHH
-923 YTGRLRLQE
+923 YTGRLCLQD

-937 VVIFLLGDDDPRVR
+937 VVIHLLGDEDPRVR
-951 HVAASAVSRLVSRL
+951 HVAASAVSRLVPRL

-978 AIARDQCSVYLQL
+978 AIARDQSSVYLQL
-991 LMHETL
+991 LMHETQ

-1002 TVSTITRTYRGYS
+1002 TVSAITRTYRGYN
-1015 LSNAVSDVTL
+1015 LSHTVSDVTL

-1035 VSHAFTSST
+1035 VSHALTSST

-1049 FGCCEALCF
+1049 FGCCEALC
-1058 LASNF
+1058 LLTSTF
-1063 PVGTWSTGWHC
+1063 PVCNWSTGWHC
-1074 GYVSSSNNY
+1074 GYVSSSK
-1083 FSRSSLNRSRGRAL
+1083 S
-1097 SLSHSSSA
+1097 
-1105 SASSNTTSSAP
+1105 
-1116 DTERRTLTVGMANMV
+1116 ERRTLTVGMANMV

-1143 LSAHQD
+1143 LSSHQD
-1149 ALMLS
+1149 ALLLAS
-1154 GNLLAAVAP
+1154 NLLAAVAP
-1163 KCMRNPWAGEEEGS
+1163 KCMHSPWAGEEES
-1177 SGNTSSGTNKME
+1177 NSGNNNPSGAPSKAE
-1189 EPWASLSERSLVSM
+1189 EPWAALSERPLVAM

-1233 ALPSLSNTPSLSPIR
+1233 TLPSLANTPSLSPIR

-1253 KEATEPSTAPMSPKK
+1253 KEAVEPSTTAMSPKK

-1274 GRPGDGT
+1274 AGRPADST

-1327 FGSFLRATLD
+1327 FGGFLRATLD

-1348 NDIGKCVE
+1348 HDIGKCVE

-1384 FGTNLSS
+1384 FGTNLAS
-1391 QYEGVLSGP
+1391 QYEGALSGP
-1400 SRSQGK
+1400 SRTQGK

-1459 QKASNQLRSNIAN
+1459 QKVSSQLRSSITNV
-1472 ATRHRGD
+1472 TRHRGD

-1543 FEYIELGQFRDSEAI
+1543 FEYIEVGQFRDSEAI
-1558 IPNIFFFLVLL
+1558 VPNIFFFLVLL

-1642 LVQYHQ
+1642 LIQYHQ

-1659 CHKESEDKWKRLSR
+1659 CHKENEDKWKRLSR

-1715 MLLKSMFTIPATMTS
+1715 MLLKSMFTTPGTMTS

-1762 ELSLSPHLLSCHTIR
+1762 ELSLSPHLLSCHIIR
-1777 RLHQQSPSPIGPP
+1777 RLQQQSPSPHDPP
-1790 TTDVLG
+1790 TINLG
-1796 NQEANGEA
+1796 NQEPNGEA
-1804 QKAPPEETFARFL
+1804 PKALPEETFARFL

-1826 DISTRRVK
+1826 DISSRQVK

-1850 TLLMCLIHVFKSG
+1850 TLLMCLIHIFKSG

-1870 AASHLLKCDNSG
+1870 AASRLLKGEGASG
-1882 QTDTEAAL
+1882 QDSPETGS
-1890 FYPLEE
+1890 FYPLEG

-1907 HPSLVLLWCQVL
+1907 HPPLVLLWCQVL

-1927 SWWAEVHQTPK
+1927 SWWAEVHQTPR

-1950 HSSGEGEEDKP
+1950 HSSGEGEEEKP

-1999 VNHVRDLINLS
+1999 VNHVRDLISLS

-2069 LYVDKLLNTP
+2069 LYVDKLLSTP

-2116 RIQEYLQNS
+2116 RIQEYLQTS

-2140 FRATVADTSSP
+2140 FRATVAETSSP
-2151 TPPVTTHPLDGDPP
+2151 APPVTSHPLDGDPP
-2165 PAPELVI
+2165 PAPELVV
-2172 ADKEWYVALVKSQCC
+2172 ANKEWYVALVKSQCC
-2187 LRGDVS
+2187 LHGDSS

-2203 LPPDDLFNVM
+2203 LPPSDLSCIM
-2213 SCKEFNLSL
+2213 SCKEFNLNL

-2229 GVQRLAR
+2229 GMQRLAR

-2256 VTGSLPVPH
+2256 VTRLLPVPH
-2265 KSFLPPPQ
+2265 QSFLPPSQ
-2273 PQPYWEQLG
+2273 PQPHWEQLG
-2282 DVFDEPGFYT
+2282 DIYGEPGFYT

-2306 SMSQLPSSLHIPTE
+2306 STGQLPSTLQIPSD
-2320 KEHLITAFTCTATE
+2320 KEHLITTFTL
-2334 VIVWRLLQNQLP
+2334 WRLLQDSLP

-2364 PCVWNKL
+2364 PGIWNKL
-2371 STPEYST
+2371 AMPEYTT
-2378 HTCSLIYSLRLIII
+2378 HTCSLIHCLRLIIV
-2392 AVAVSP
+2392 AVAVHP
-2398 GDQLLYPEK
+2398 GSQLMHPERK
-2407 KKKAKG
+2407 RTEA
-2413 ERDAEE
+2413 ERDSECNE
-2419 DQVDSAHAGHMCE
+2419 VDSAHTDKTYE
-2432 WQACEIMAELVEG
+2432 RRACEIMAELVEG
-2445 LQSILSL
+2445 LQSVLAL
-2452 GHHRNSSIPAFL
+2452 GHHRNRDIPAFL

-2496 SPQPGGEFSTTLPE
+2496 SPLPGGEFGTTLPE

-2563 TQQEEDLERTQLNV
+2563 TQQEDLERTQLNV

-2609 NKSLKALE
+2609 NKSLKALD

-2630 VEREIQA
+2630 MEREIQA

-2647 YHPYHAWDP
+2647 HHPYHAWDP

-2716 EEDEADTPAPTSP
+2716 EEDETDTPAPTSP

-2768 RTPTILISEV
+2768 RTPVVLISEV

-2802 MELQKL
+2802 IELQKL

-2833 DKVIAEPVCRLLETT
+2833 DKAIAEPVCRLLETT

-2927 EFMAGVIQLCGVMVS
+2927 EFTAGVIQMCGVMVS

-2950 VIYHCVIRGLERL
+2950 VIYHCVLRGLERL
-2963 LLSEQLSRV
+2963 LLSEQLSRL

-2997 GLMLTCMYTAVLAS
+2997 GLMLTCMYT
-3011 GSDATGVRGQVDSSS
+3011 
-3026 AVAEAVGITAGHVG
+3026 
-3040 FSSGKEKASPASRPA
+3040 GKEKASPASRPTN
-3055 HSDPQAPDSESIIV
+3055 SDPQAPDSESVIV

-3193 SRMGSSEVVDVNLFC
+3193 SRMGCSDVVDVNLFC

-3239 SPYHQLLGC
+3239 SPYFQLLGC

>member
-1 MATMEK
+1 M
-7 LMKAFESLKSFQQQ
+7 
-21 QGPPTAEELV
+21 TA
-31 QRQKKEQ
+31 
-38 ATTKKDRVTHCL
+38 
-50 TICENI
+50 
-56 VAQSVRTS
+56 
-64 PEFQKLLG
+64 
-72 IAMEMFLLCSDD
+72 
-84 SESDVRMV
+84 
-92 ADECLNK
+92 
-99 IIKALMDSNLPR
+99 
-111 LQLELYKE
+111 
-119 IKKNGA
+119 
-125 SRSLRAALWRFAEL
+125 
-139 AHLIRP
+139 
-145 QKCRPYLVNLLP
+145 
-157 CLTRITKRQEETVQ
+157 
-171 ETLAAA
+171 
-177 MPKIMA
+177 
-183 ALGHFANDSE
+183 
-193 IKVLLKSFVAN
+193 
-204 LKSSSPTI
+204 
-212 RRTAASSAVSVCQHS
+212 
-227 RRTSY
+227 
-232 FYTWLLNVLLGL
+232 
-244 LVPVDEEH
+244 
-252 ASHLILGVLLTL
+252 
-264 RYLMPQLQ
+264 
-272 QQVNTTSL
+272 
-280 KGSFGVMRKEADVQ
+280 
-294 PTPEQLLQV
+294 
-303 YELTLHYTQH
+303 
-313 WDHNVVTAA
+313 
-322 LELLQ
+322 
-327 QMFRTPP
+327 
-334 PELLHMLITA
+334 
-344 GSISHA
+344 
-350 TVFRQDAENRARSG
+350 
-364 SILEFIAGGGSSCSP
+364 
-379 LILRKQRGK
+379 
-388 MLSGEEDG
+388 
-396 LEDDPERAEVP
+396 
-407 TGAFTASVVG
+407 
-417 ADGSSAAQ
+417 
-425 VDIITEQP
+425 
-433 RSSQHTLQPGDSV
+433 
-446 DLSASSEQGG
+446 
-456 GGGGTSA
+456 
-463 SGTPESPNDNE
+463 
-474 EEMLSR
+474 
-480 SSSGGA
+480 
-486 NVTPETAD
+486 
-494 YTTPENATPE
+494 
-504 GGPLGEGGTL
+504 
-514 LGTNDRSLPPSDSS
+514 
-528 QTTTEGPDS
+528 
-537 AVTPSD
+537 
-543 VAELSR
+543 
-549 TPLPRVIEPS
+549 
-559 PPSPTS
+559 
-565 TEGPDGTDSD
+565 
-575 SSVYTASSSSSSFS
+575 
-589 FSSSSSFYA
+589 
-598 TSSSSSTSD
+598 
-607 KVLDGS
+607 
-613 ESQYSGM
+613 
-620 QIGTLQD
+620 
-627 EEEEGA
+627 
-633 PSSSQEEPP
+633 
-642 EPFLQSALALS
+642 
-653 KPHLF
+653 
-658 EGRGHNRQG
+658 
-667 SDSSVDRFIPKEE
+667 
-680 PAEPEPDNKPSR
+680 
-692 IKGPIGHYTDQG
+692 
-704 MEPLVHCVRLLSAS
+704 
-718 FLLTGQKK
+718 
-726 GLIPDKEVR
+726 
-735 VSVKALAVSCVGAAA
+735 AAA
-750 ALHPEAFFN
+750 ALT
-759 SLYLEP
+759 L
-765 LDGIPVEEQQYISDV
+765 V
-780 LGLIDH
+780 
-786 GDPQIRGATAILC
+786 GAPIKWRNP
-799 GAIMQAALTKSR
+799 GQ
-811 YNIHTWLASVQ
+811 
-822 SATGNPLSLVDL
+822 PLSDR
-834 VPLLQKTL
+834 
-842 KDESSVTCKMACY
+842 A
-855 AVRHCIMTVCS
+855 
-866 STLSEL
+866 
-872 GLQLVVDLLSLRDS
+872 
-886 SYWLVRTELLE
+886 
-897 TLAEMDFR
+897 F
-905 LVNFLERKTETLH
+905 
-918 TGDHH
+918 
-923 YTGRLRLQE
+923 
-932 RVLND
+932 
-937 VVIFLLGDDDPRVR
+937 
-951 HVAASAVSRLVSRL
+951 VA
-965 FYDCDQGQVDPVV
+965 
-978 AIARDQCSVYLQL
+978 
-991 LMHETL
+991 
-997 PPSQF
+997 
-1002 TVSTITRTYRGYS
+1002 
-1015 LSNAVSDVTL
+1015 
-1025 ENNLSRVVSA
+1025 
-1035 VSHAFTSST
+1035 
-1044 SRALT
+1044 
-1049 FGCCEALCF
+1049 
-1058 LASNF
+1058 
-1063 PVGTWSTGWHC
+1063 
-1074 GYVSSSNNY
+1074 
-1083 FSRSSLNRSRGRAL
+1083 
-1097 SLSHSSSA
+1097 
-1105 SASSNTTSSAP
+1105 
-1116 DTERRTLTVGMANMV
+1116 
-1131 LSLLSSAWFPLD
+1131 
-1143 LSAHQD
+1143 
-1149 ALMLS
+1149 
-1154 GNLLAAVAP
+1154 
-1163 KCMRNPWAGEEEGS
+1163 
-1177 SGNTSSGTNKME
+1177 
-1189 EPWASLSERSLVSM
+1189 M

-1211 LKILNICA
+1211 LKVLNICA
-1219 HVLDDTPPGPAVKA
+1219 HVLDDTPPGPPVKA
-1233 ALPSLSNTPSLSPIR
+1233 TLPSLTNTPSLSPIR
-1248 RKGKE
+1248 RKGKD
-1253 KEATEPSTAPMSPKK
+1253 KDAVDSSSAPLSPKK
-1268 SNEVNT
+1268 GNEANT
-1274 GRPGDGT
+1274 GRPTEST

-1286 NKSTTFG
+1286 HKSTTLG

-1313 NYKVTLDLHSSQEK
+1313 NFKVMLDLHSNQEK
-1327 FGSFLRATLD
+1327 FGSFLRAALD

-1348 NDIGKCVE
+1348 NDINKCVE

-1384 FGTNLSS
+1384 FGTNLAS
-1391 QYEGVLSGP
+1391 QYEGFLSGP

-1433 ALADASLRNMVQAE
+1433 ALADASLRNM
-1447 QEQDTSGWFDVM
+1447 
-1459 QKASNQLRSNIAN
+1459 
-1472 ATRHRGD
+1472 
-1479 KNAIHNHIRLFEPL
+1479 NAIHNHIRLFEPL

-1543 FEYIELGQFRDSEAI
+1543 FEDSEAI

-1619 SNKADAGKELDTQKE
+1619 SNKADAGKELETQKE

-1642 LVQYHQ
+1642 LVQYH
-1648 VLEMFILVLQQ
+1648 
-1659 CHKESEDKWKRLSR
+1659 
-1673 QIADVILPMIA
+1673 
-1684 KQQMHLDSPE
+1684 QMHLDSPE

-1715 MLLKSMFTIPATMTS
+1715 MLLKSMFTTPVTMAS

-1762 ELSLSPHLLSCHTIR
+1762 ELSLSPHLLSCHTIK
-1777 RLHQQSPSPIGPP
+1777 RLQQPNLSPSDQPAG
-1790 TTDVLG
+1790 DG
-1796 NQEANGEA
+1796 QQNQEPNGEA
-1804 QKAPPEETFARFL
+1804 QKSLPEETFARFL
-1817 LQLVGVLLD
+1817 IQLVGVLLD
-1826 DISTRRVK
+1826 DISSRHVK

-1863 MFRRITA
+1863 MFRRITV
-1870 AASHLLKCDNSG
+1870 AASRLLKGESG
-1882 QTDTEAAL
+1882 SGHSGIE
-1890 FYPLEE
+1890 FYPLEG
-1896 LNSMVQCLITT
+1896 LNSMVHCLITT

-1919 LIINYTNY
+1919 LIIDYTNY
-1927 SWWAEVHQTPK
+1927 SWWTEVHQTPK
-1938 RHSLSC
+1938 GHSLSC

-1950 HSSGEGEEDKP
+1950 HSSGEGEEKP
-1961 ESRLAMVN
+1961 ETRLAMIN

-1999 VNHVRDLINLS
+1999 VNHVRDLIDLS

-2041 NLTTPTML
+2041 NLNSPTML

-2069 LYVDKLLNTP
+2069 LYVDKLLSTP

-2106 IAQLPVEELD
+2106 VAQLPLEELH
-2116 RIQEYLQNS
+2116 RIQEYLQTS

-2140 FRATVADTSSP
+2140 FRATVSDTSSP
-2151 TPPVTTHPLDGDPP
+2151 STPVTSHPLDGDPP

-2187 LRGDVS
+2187 LHGDVS

-2203 LPPDDLFNVM
+2203 LPPADLLSVM

-2222 LCPCLSM
+2222 LCPCLSL
-2229 GVQRLAR
+2229 GVQRLLR

-2256 VTGSLPVPH
+2256 ATGLLPVPH
-2265 KSFLPPPQ
+2265 HSFIPTSHPQ
-2273 PQPYWEQLG
+2273 SHWKQLAEVYG
-2282 DVFDEPGFYT
+2282 DPGFYS

-2306 SMSQLPSSLHIPTE
+2306 TVKQLPSSLRIPSD
-2320 KEHLITAFTCTATE
+2320 KEHLITTFTCAATE
-2334 VIVWRLLQNQLP
+2334 VVVWHLLQDQLP

-2371 STPEYST
+2371 STPEYNT
-2378 HTCSLIYSLRLIII
+2378 HTCSLIYCLHHIIL

-2398 GDQLLYPEK
+2398 GDQLLHPERK
-2407 KKKAKG
+2407 KTKAL
-2413 ERDAEE
+2413 RHSDDE
-2419 DQVDSAHAGHMCE
+2419 DQVDSVHDN
-2432 WQACEIMAELVEG
+2432 QTR
-2445 LQSILSL
+2445 LSL
-2452 GHHRNSSIPAFL
+2452 LSF
-2464 TPTLRNIVIS
+2464 TPTLRNIIIS
-2474 LSRLPLVNSYTR
+2474 LSRLPLVNSHTR
-2486 VPPLVWKLGW
+2486 VPPLVSLLTTCLEFVDSSIGLLKLSVQVWKLGW
-2496 SPQPGGEFSTTLPE
+2496 SPQPGGEFGTTLPE

-2533 WSSRTQF
+2533 WSNRTQF

-2656 VPSLSAASAG
+2656 VPSLSAASPAG

-2679 TEREMGNMDYK
+2679 TERELGNMDYK

-2716 EEDEADTPAPTSP
+2716 EDDEADPPAPTSP

-2756 SQWLIPGSPSNR
+2756 SQWVIPGSPSNR
-2768 RTPTILISEV
+2768 KTPTILISEV

-2833 DKVIAEPVCRLLETT
+2833 DKAIAEPVCRLLETT

-2906 VLVMCAVAFYMMENY
+2906 VL
-2921 PLDVGA
+2921 
-2927 EFMAGVIQLCGVMVS
+2927 LCGVMVS

-2950 VIYHCVIRGLERL
+2950 IIYHCVLRGLERL

-2997 GLMLTCMYTAVLAS
+2997 GLMLTCMYT
-3011 GSDATGVRGQVDSSS
+3011 
-3026 AVAEAVGITAGHVG
+3026 
-3040 FSSGKEKASPASRPA
+3040 GKEKASPAARSA
-3055 HSDPQAPDSESIIV
+3055 HSDPQVPDSESIIV

-3089 RVVSRI
+3089 RVVARI

-3103 FPPQDVMNKVIGEF
+3103 FPPQDIMNKVIGEF

-3186 ALLPHVI
+3186 ALYPYEAK
-3193 SRMGSSEVVDVNLFC
+3193 MGLIADIW
-3208 LVAMDFYRHQID
+3208 R
-3220 EELDRRAFQSVFE
+3220 
-3233 TVASPG
+3233 
-3239 SPYHQLLGC
+3239 
-3248 LQSIH
+3248 
-3253 QDTSL
+3253 

>member
-56 VAQSVRTS
+56 VAQSLRTS

-157 CLTRITKRQEETVQ
+157 CLARITKRQEETVQ

-177 MPKIMA
+177 MPKTMA
-183 ALGHFANDSE
+183 ALGHFANDGE

-244 LVPVDEEH
+244 LVPVDEDH
-252 ASHLILGVLLTL
+252 PSHLILGVLLTL
-264 RYLMPQLQ
+264 RYLMPLLQ

-280 KGSFGVMRKEADVQ
+280 KGSFGVMKKEADVQ

-327 QMFRTPP
+327 QIFRTPP
-334 PELLHMLITA
+334 PELLHLLITP
-344 GSISHA
+344 GSIQHG
-350 TVFRQDAENRARSG
+350 TVFRQDTESRARSG
-364 SILEFIAGGGSSCSP
+364 SILELIAGGGSSCSP
-379 LILRKQRGK
+379 LLLRKQRGK

-396 LEDDPERAEVP
+396 LEDDAERTEVT
-407 TGAFTASVVG
+407 TGSFTASVVG
-417 ADGSSAAQ
+417 ADGSSVAQ

-463 SGTPESPNDNE
+463 SDTPESPNDNE
-474 EEMLSR
+474 EDMLSR

-486 NVTPETAD
+486 NITPETAD
-494 YTTPENATPE
+494 YTTPENALPE

-543 VAELSR
+543 VAEL
-549 TPLPRVIEPS
+549 
-559 PPSPTS
+559 
-565 TEGPDGTDSD
+565 
-575 SSVYTASSSSSSFS
+575 
-589 FSSSSSFYA
+589 
-598 TSSSSSTSD
+598 
-607 KVLDGS
+607 VLDGS

-627 EEEEGA
+627 EEDEGTA
-633 PSSSQEEPP
+633 PSSQEEPT

-667 SDSSVDRFIPKEE
+667 SDSSVERFIPKDE

-692 IKGPIGHYTDQG
+692 IKGPIGHYTDRE
-704 MEPLVHCVRLLSAS
+704 MEPLVHCVRLLAAS
-718 FLLTGQKK
+718 FLLTGQKN

-765 LDGIPVEEQQYISDV
+765 LDGIPVGEQQYITDI

-799 GAIMQAALTKSR
+799 GAIIQAALTKTR
-811 YNIHTWLASVQ
+811 YNIHSWLASVQ

-842 KDESSVTCKMACY
+842 KDESSVTCKMACS
-855 AVRHCIMTVCS
+855 AVRHCIMTLCN

-872 GLQLVVDLLSLRDS
+872 GLQLVINVLALRDS

-897 TLAEMDFR
+897 TLAELDFR
-905 LVNFLERKTETLH
+905 LVNFLEWKTETLH
-918 TGDHH
+918 KGDHH

-937 VVIFLLGDDDPRVR
+937 VVIRLLGDDDPRVR
-951 HVAASAVSRLVSRL
+951 HVAASAVSRLVSKL

-978 AIARDQCSVYLQL
+978 AIARDQSSVYLQL
-991 LMHETL
+991 LMHETQ

-1002 TVSTITRTYRGYS
+1002 TVSTITRAYRGYN
-1015 LSNAVSDVTL
+1015 LSNAVADVTV
-1025 ENNLSRVVSA
+1025 ENNLSRVVTA

-1049 FGCCEALCF
+1049 FGCCEALCL
-1058 LASNF
+1058 LALNF
-1063 PVGTWSTGWHC
+1063 PVCTWSTGWHC
-1074 GYVSSSNNY
+1074 GYVSSNSS
-1083 FSRSSLNRSRGRAL
+1083 FSSRSSLNRSRSRAL
-1097 SLSHSSSA
+1097 SVSQPSSAPSSSA
-1105 SASSNTTSSAP
+1105 TSSSAP
-1116 DTERRTLTVGMANMV
+1116 DTERRTLTVGMTNMV

-1149 ALMLS
+1149 ALLLS
-1154 GNLLAAVAP
+1154 GNLLSAVAP
-1163 KCMRNPWAGEEEGS
+1163 KCMRNPWAGEEDGS
-1177 SGNTSSGTNKME
+1177 SSSTNTTGGGTNKME
-1189 EPWASLSERSLVSM
+1189 EPWAGLSERPLVALL
-1203 VEQLFSHL
+1203 EQLFSHL
-1211 LKILNICA
+1211 LKVLNICA

-1233 ALPSLSNTPSLSPIR
+1233 SLPSLSNTPSLSPIR

-1253 KEATEPSTAPMSPKK
+1253 KEAAEPSAAPMSPKK
-1268 SNEVNT
+1268 GNEVNT
-1274 GRPGDGT
+1274 GRPADST
-1281 GSTAV
+1281 GSTAI
-1286 NKSTTFG
+1286 NKSTTLG

-1313 NYKVTLDLHSSQEK
+1313 NYKVTLDLHSNQEK

-1348 NDIGKCVE
+1348 NDISKCVE

-1384 FGTNLSS
+1384 FGTNLAS

-1543 FEYIELGQFRDSEAI
+1543 FEYIEVGQFRDSEAI

-1642 LVQYHQ
+1642 LVQHHQ

-1659 CHKESEDKWKRLSR
+1659 CHKENEDKWKRLSR

-1715 MLLKSMFTIPATMTS
+1715 MLLKSMFTIPVTMAS

-1748 VSQSTEDIVLSRIH
+1748 ISQSTEDIVLSRVH

-1777 RLHQQSPSPIGPP
+1777 RLHQQSSSPSDPP
-1790 TTDVLG
+1790 AADSLG
-1796 NQEANGEA
+1796 NQEPNGEA
-1804 QKAPPEETFARFL
+1804 QKALPEETFARFL

-1826 DISTRRVK
+1826 DISSRQVK

-1870 AASHLLKCDNSG
+1870 AASRLLKGESGGG
-1882 QTDTEAAL
+1882 QTGTEASL
-1890 FYPLEE
+1890 FYPLEG
-1896 LNSMVQCLITT
+1896 LNSIVQCLITT

-1927 SWWAEVHQTPK
+1927 SWWAEVHQTPR

-1950 HSSGEGEEDKP
+1950 HSSGEGDEDKP
-1961 ESRLAMVN
+1961 ETRLAMVN

-1999 VNHVRDLINLS
+1999 VNHVRDLISLS

-2069 LYVDKLLNTP
+2069 LYVDKLLSTP

-2106 IAQLPVEELD
+2106 VAQLPVEELD
-2116 RIQEYLQNS
+2116 RIQEYLQTS

-2151 TPPVTTHPLDGDPP
+2151 TPPVTSHPLDGDPP
-2165 PAPELVI
+2165 PSPELVI

-2187 LRGDVS
+2187 LSGDVS

-2203 LPPDDLFNVM
+2203 LPPADLFNVM

-2229 GVQRLAR
+2229 GAQRLAR

-2265 KSFLPPPQ
+2265 QSFLPPSQ
-2273 PQPYWEQLG
+2273 PQPYWDQLA
-2282 DVFDEPGFYT
+2282 DVYGEPGFYP

-2306 SMSQLPSSLHIPTE
+2306 SISQLPSSLHIPSD
-2320 KEHLITAFTCTATE
+2320 KEHLITTFTCTATE
-2334 VIVWRLLQNQLP
+2334 VVVWRLLQDNLP

-2364 PCVWNKL
+2364 SCVWNKL
-2371 STPEYST
+2371 STPEYTT
-2378 HTCSLIYSLRLIII
+2378 HTCSLIYCLRLIIV

-2398 GDQLLYPEK
+2398 GDQLLHPEK
-2407 KKKAKG
+2407 KKTKAEG
-2413 ERDAEE
+2413 
-2419 DQVDSAHAGHMCE
+2419 DQVDSAHADHMFE

-2445 LQSILSL
+2445 LQSVLAL
-2452 GHHRNSSIPAFL
+2452 GHHRNSAFPAFL

-2496 SPQPGGEFSTTLPE
+2496 SPQPGGEYGTTLPE

-2647 YHPYHAWDP
+2647 HHPYHAWDP
-2656 VPSLSAASAG
+2656 VPSLSAASAAG

-2768 RTPTILISEV
+2768 RTPTILVSEV

-2833 DKVIAEPVCRLLETT
+2833 DKAIAEPVCRLLETT

-2927 EFMAGVIQLCGVMVS
+2927 EFMAGIIQLCGVMVS

-2950 VIYHCVIRGLERL
+2950 IIYHCVLRGLERL

-2972 DGEALVKLSVDRVN
+2972 DGEVLVKLSVDRVN

-3011 GSDATGVRGQVDSSS
+3011 GSDVTGVRGQVDSGS
-3026 AVAEAVGITAGHVG
+3026 AVAEAVGVTAGHVG
-3040 FSSGKEKASPASRPA
+3040 FPSGKEKASPASRPA
-3055 HSDPQAPDSESIIV
+3055 HSDPQAPDSESVIV

-3239 SPYHQLLGC
+3239 SPYYQLLGC

>member
-1 MATMEK
+1 
-7 LMKAFESLKSFQQQ
+7 
-21 QGPPTAEELV
+21 
-31 QRQKKEQ
+31 
-38 ATTKKDRVTHCL
+38 

-56 VAQSVRTS
+56 VAHSLRTS

-145 QKCRPYLVNLLP
+145 QKCRPYFVNLLP

-171 ETLAAA
+171 ETLSAAV
-177 MPKIMA
+177 PKIMV
-183 ALGHFANDSE
+183 ALGHFANDGE

-252 ASHLILGVLLTL
+252 PSHLILGVLLTL
-264 RYLMPQLQ
+264 RYLMPLLQ

-280 KGSFGVMRKEADVQ
+280 KGSFGVTRKEADVQ
-294 PTPEQLLQV
+294 STPEQLLQV

-327 QMFRTPP
+327 QVFRTPP
-334 PELLHMLITA
+334 PELLHILITA
-344 GSISHA
+344 GSIPRA
-350 TVFRQDAENRARSG
+350 TVFRQDIESRSRSG
-364 SILEFIAGGGSSCSP
+364 SILELIAGGGSSCSP
-379 LILRKQRGK
+379 LLLRKQRGDYSIYLLCRALPSYICSRQGVGK
-388 MLSGEEDG
+388 FTSSLS
-396 LEDDPERAEVP
+396 LECGGGKKKSVCMYFFPS
-407 TGAFTASVVG
+407 ASVVG
-417 ADGSSAAQ
+417 ADGPTSAQ

-446 DLSASSEQGG
+446 DLS
-456 GGGGTSA
+456 
-463 SGTPESPNDNE
+463 SPNDNE
-474 EEMLSR
+474 EEMLSQ
-480 SSSGGA
+480 SSSGA
-486 NVTPETAD
+486 
-494 YTTPENATPE
+494 
-504 GGPLGEGGTL
+504 
-514 LGTNDRSLPPSDSS
+514 NDRSLPPSDSS

-543 VAELSR
+543 VAEL
-549 TPLPRVIEPS
+549 
-559 PPSPTS
+559 
-565 TEGPDGTDSD
+565 
-575 SSVYTASSSSSSFS
+575 
-589 FSSSSSFYA
+589 
-598 TSSSSSTSD
+598 
-607 KVLDGS
+607 VLDGS

-627 EEEEGA
+627 EEDEGTA
-633 PSSSQEEPP
+633 PSSQEEPP

-692 IKGPIGHYTDQG
+692 IKGSIGHYTDQG
-704 MEPLVHCVRLLSAS
+704 VEPLVHCVRLLAAS
-718 FLLTGQKK
+718 FLLTGQKN
-726 GLIPDKEVR
+726 GLITDKEVR
-735 VSVKALAVSCVGAAA
+735 VSVKALAVSCIGAAA

-765 LDGIPVEEQQYISDV
+765 LDEQQYITDV
-780 LGLIDH
+780 LGLINH

-799 GAIMQAALTKSR
+799 GAIIQAALTKTR
-811 YNIHTWLASVQ
+811 YNINTWLASVQ
-822 SATGNPLSLVDL
+822 NATGNPLSLVDL
-834 VPLLQKTL
+834 VPLLHKTL
-842 KDESSVTCKMACY
+842 KDESSVTCKMACS

-866 STLSEL
+866 STMSEL
-872 GLQLVVDLLSLRDS
+872 GLQLVIDLLALRES

-905 LVNFLERKTETLH
+905 LVNFLERNTETLH
-918 TGDHH
+918 KGDHH
-923 YTGRLRLQE
+923 YTGRLRLQD

-937 VVIFLLGDDDPRVR
+937 VVIHLLGDDDPRVR
-951 HVAASAVSRLVSRL
+951 HVAASAVSRLVPRL

-978 AIARDQCSVYLQL
+978 AIARDQSSVYLQL
-991 LMHETL
+991 LMHETQ

-1002 TVSTITRTYRGYS
+1002 TVSTITRTYRGYN
-1015 LSNAVSDVTL
+1015 LSNTVSDVTF
-1025 ENNLSRVVSA
+1025 ENNLSRVVAA

-1049 FGCCEALCF
+1049 FGCCEALCL

-1063 PVGTWSTGWHC
+1063 PVCTWSTGWHC
-1074 GYVSSSNNY
+1074 GYVTS
-1083 FSRSSLNRSRGRAL
+1083 
-1097 SLSHSSSA
+1097 
-1105 SASSNTTSSAP
+1105 SSAP

-1143 LSAHQD
+1143 LSAHQE
-1149 ALMLS
+1149 ALLLS

-1163 KCMRNPWAGEEEGS
+1163 KCMRNPWAGEEEGTG
-1177 SGNTSSGTNKME
+1177 GNTNTTGGPNKME
-1189 EPWASLSERSLVSM
+1189 DPWPALSERSLVAM

-1211 LKILNICA
+1211 LKVLNICA

-1233 ALPSLSNTPSLSPIR
+1233 TLPSLSNTPSLSPIR

-1253 KEATEPSTAPMSPKK
+1253 KDAAEPSAAPMSPKK
-1268 SNEVNT
+1268 STEVNT
-1274 GRPGDGT
+1274 AGRPADST
-1281 GSTAV
+1281 GATAI
-1286 NKSTTFG
+1286 NKSSTIG

-1313 NYKVTLDLHSSQEK
+1313 NYKVTLDLHSGQEK
-1327 FGSFLRATLD
+1327 FGGFLRATLD

-1348 NDIGKCVE
+1348 HDISKCVE

-1376 VQQLLKTL
+1376 VQQMLKTL
-1384 FGTNLSS
+1384 FGTNLAS

-1447 QEQDTSGWFDVM
+1447 HEQDTSGWFDVM

-1472 ATRHRGD
+1472 AARHRGD

-1543 FEYIELGQFRDSEAI
+1543 FEYIEVGQFRDSEAI

-1642 LVQYHQ
+1642 LIQHHQ

-1659 CHKESEDKWKRLSR
+1659 CHKENEDKWKRLSR
-1673 QIADVILPMIA
+1673 QIADIILPMIA

-1715 MLLKSMFTIPATMTS
+1715 MLLKSMFTIPVTMAS

-1748 VSQSTEDIVLSRIH
+1748 ISQSTEDIVLSRVH
-1762 ELSLSPHLLSCHTIR
+1762 ELSLSPHLLSCNIVR
-1777 RLHQQSPSPIGPP
+1777 RLHQQRPSPSDPP
-1790 TTDVLG
+1790 AA
-1796 NQEANGEA
+1796 EALDNHEDNGEA
-1804 QKAPPEETFARFL
+1804 QKAPAEETFARFL

-1826 DISTRRVK
+1826 DISSRQVK
-1834 VDITEQQHT
+1834 VDVTEQQHT

-1850 TLLMCLIHVFKSG
+1850 TLLMCLIHFCNG
-1863 MFRRITA
+1863 IYTILLFLITA
-1870 AASHLLKCDNSG
+1870 AASRLLKGENGGG
-1882 QTDTEAAL
+1882 QNGPEAGL
-1890 FYPLEE
+1890 FYALEG
-1896 LNSMVQCLITT
+1896 LNGMVQSLITT

-1927 SWWAEVHQTPK
+1927 SWWAEVHQTPR

-1950 HSSGEGEEDKP
+1950 HSSGEGEKDKP
-1961 ESRLAMVN
+1961 ESRSAVVN

-1999 VNHVRDLINLS
+1999 VNHVRDLISLS

-2069 LYVDKLLNTP
+2069 LYVDKLLSTP

-2116 RIQEYLQNS
+2116 RIQEYLQTS
-2125 GLAQRHQRFYSLLDR
+2125 GLALRHQRFYSLLDR
-2140 FRATVADTSSP
+2140 FRTTVADSSSP
-2151 TPPVTTHPLDGDPP
+2151 TPPVTSHPLDGDPP
-2165 PAPELVI
+2165 PAPKQVI

-2203 LPPDDLFNVM
+2203 LPPTDLFNIM

-2229 GVQRLAR
+2229 GLQRLAR

-2265 KSFLPPPQ
+2265 QSFLPPSQ
-2273 PQPYWEQLG
+2273 PQPYWEQLAEVYG
-2282 DVFDEPGFYT
+2282 KSFYP

-2306 SMSQLPSSLHIPTE
+2306 SVSQLPSSLHIPPD
-2320 KEHLITAFTCTATE
+2320 KEHLITTFTL
-2334 VIVWRLLQNQLP
+2334 WHLLQDHLP

-2351 QWALSCLCLALQQ
+2351 QWALSCLCLGLQQ

-2371 STPEYST
+2371 STPEYTT
-2378 HTCSLIYSLRLIII
+2378 HTCSLIHCLRLIIV

-2398 GDQLLYPEK
+2398 GDQLLHSEK
-2407 KKKAKG
+2407 KKTKFPSLA
-2413 ERDAEE
+2413 D
-2419 DQVDSAHAGHMCE
+2419 MCE
-2432 WQACEIMAELVEG
+2432 WQACEIMGELVEG
-2445 LQSILSL
+2445 LQSVLAL
-2452 GHHRNSSIPAFL
+2452 GHHRNSVLPAFL
-2464 TPTLRNIVIS
+2464 TPTLCNIVIS

-2496 SPQPGGEFSTTLPE
+2496 SPQPGGEFGTTLPE

-2552 TQPITMDQEEE
+2552 TQPITMDQDEE
-2563 TQQEEDLERTQLNV
+2563 TQQEDLERTQLNV

-2647 YHPYHAWDP
+2647 HHPYHAWDP

-2716 EEDEADTPAPTSP
+2716 EEDEADIPAPASP

-2833 DKVIAEPVCRLLETT
+2833 DKAIAEPVCRLLEMT

-2876 AKQLIPTVSEYL
+2876 AKQLIPTISEYL

-2927 EFMAGVIQLCGVMVS
+2927 EFMAGVIQLCGVIVS

-2950 VIYHCVIRGLERL
+2950 IIYHCVLRGLERL

-2997 GLMLTCMYTAVLAS
+2997 GLMLTCMYT
-3011 GSDATGVRGQVDSSS
+3011 
-3026 AVAEAVGITAGHVG
+3026 
-3040 FSSGKEKASPASRPA
+3040 GKEKASPASRPA
-3055 HSDPQAPDSESIIV
+3055 HSDPQAPDSESVIV
-3069 AMERVS
+3069 AMERIS

-3193 SRMGSSEVVDVNLFC
+3193 SRMGSSEVVDVSLFC

-3239 SPYHQLLGC
+3239 SPYYQLLGC

>member
-56 VAQSVRTS
+56 VAQSLRTS

-157 CLTRITKRQEETVQ
+157 CLSRITKRQEETVQ

-183 ALGHFANDSE
+183 ALGHFANDGE

-252 ASHLILGVLLTL
+252 PSHLILGVLLTL
-264 RYLMPQLQ
+264 RYLMPLLQ

-344 GSISHA
+344 GSIA
-350 TVFRQDAENRARSG
+350 RGTVFRQDTESRARSG
-364 SILEFIAGGGSSCSP
+364 SILE
-379 LILRKQRGK
+379 LIGK

-396 LEDDPERAEVP
+396 LEDDAERTEVT

-417 ADGSSAAQ
+417 AEGSTAAQ

-463 SGTPESPNDNE
+463 SDTPESPNDNE

-486 NVTPETAD
+486 NITPETAD

-514 LGTNDRSLPPSDSS
+514 LSTNDRSLPPSDSS

-543 VAELSR
+543 VAEL
-549 TPLPRVIEPS
+549 
-559 PPSPTS
+559 
-565 TEGPDGTDSD
+565 
-575 SSVYTASSSSSSFS
+575 
-589 FSSSSSFYA
+589 
-598 TSSSSSTSD
+598 
-607 KVLDGS
+607 VLDGS

-627 EEEEGA
+627 EEDEGA
-633 PSSSQEEPP
+633 APASQEEPP

-667 SDSSVDRFIPKEE
+667 SDSSVDRFIPKDE

-704 MEPLVHCVRLLSAS
+704 AEPLVHCVRLLAAS
-718 FLLTGQKK
+718 FLLTGQKN
-726 GLIPDKEVR
+726 GLTPDKEVR
-735 VSVKALAVSCVGAAA
+735 VSVKALALSCVGAAA

-759 SLYLEP
+759 SLYLDP
-765 LDGIPVEEQQYISDV
+765 LDGVPVEEQQYISDI
-780 LGLIDH
+780 LGFIDH

-799 GAIMQAALTKSR
+799 AAIIQAALTKTR

-842 KDESSVTCKMACY
+842 KDESSVTCKMACS
-855 AVRHCIMTVCS
+855 AVRHCLMTVCS

-872 GLQLVVDLLSLRDS
+872 GLQLLINLLALRDS

-905 LVNFLERKTETLH
+905 LVHFLERKTETLH
-918 TGDHH
+918 KGDHH
-923 YTGRLRLQE
+923 YTGRLQLQD

-937 VVIFLLGDDDPRVR
+937 VVICLLGDDDPRVR
-951 HVAASAVSRLVSRL
+951 HVAASAVSRLVPRL

-978 AIARDQCSVYLQL
+978 AIARDQSSVYLQL
-991 LMHETL
+991 LMHETQ

-1002 TVSTITRTYRGYS
+1002 TVSTITRTYRGYN
-1015 LSNAVSDVTL
+1015 LSNNVSDVTI
-1025 ENNLSRVVSA
+1025 ENNLSRVVTA

-1049 FGCCEALCF
+1049 FGCCEALCL

-1063 PVGTWSTGWHC
+1063 PVCNWSTGWHC
-1074 GYVSSSNNY
+1074 GYVSSSSS
-1083 FSRSSLNRSRGRAL
+1083 FSSRSSLNRSRGRAL
-1097 SLSHSSSA
+1097 SVSQP
-1105 SASSNTTSSAP
+1105 SSAP
-1116 DTERRTLTVGMANMV
+1116 ASSTTSLSAPETERRTLTVGMANMV

-1143 LSAHQD
+1143 LSSHQD
-1149 ALMLS
+1149 ALLLS
-1154 GNLLAAVAP
+1154 GNLIAAVAP

-1177 SGNTSSGTNKME
+1177 SGSTNTSGGPNKME
-1189 EPWASLSERSLVSM
+1189 EPWAGLSERSLVAM
-1203 VEQLFSHL
+1203 VEQVFSHL

-1219 HVLDDTPPGPAVKA
+1219 HVLEDTPPGPAVKA
-1233 ALPSLSNTPSLSPIR
+1233 TLPSLSNTPSLSPIR

-1253 KEATEPSTAPMSPKK
+1253 KDATEPSAAPMSPKK

-1274 GRPGDGT
+1274 ARPAEST
-1281 GSTAV
+1281 GSTTV
-1286 NKSTTFG
+1286 NKSTTLG
-1293 SFYHLPPY
+1293 NFYHLPPY

-1313 NYKVTLDLHSSQEK
+1313 NYKVTLDLHSNQEK
-1327 FGSFLRATLD
+1327 FGSFLRSTLD

-1348 NDIGKCVE
+1348 HDISKCVE

-1384 FGTNLSS
+1384 FGTNLAS
-1391 QYEGVLSGP
+1391 QYEGYLSGP

-1543 FEYIELGQFRDSEAI
+1543 FEYIEVGQFRDSEAI

-1659 CHKESEDKWKRLSR
+1659 CHKENEDKWKRLSR

-1715 MLLKSMFTIPATMTS
+1715 MLLKSMFTTPATMAS

-1748 VSQSTEDIVLSRIH
+1748 VSQSTEDIVLSRVH
-1762 ELSLSPHLLSCHTIR
+1762 ELSLTPHLLSCHTIR
-1777 RLHQQSPSPIGPP
+1777 RLHQQSPSPSDPP
-1790 TTDVLG
+1790 PADTLG
-1796 NQEANGEA
+1796 NQEPNGEA
-1804 QKAPPEETFARFL
+1804 QKALPEETFARFL

-1826 DISTRRVK
+1826 DISSRQVK

-1870 AASHLLKCDNSG
+1870 AASRLLKGEGGGG
-1882 QTDTEAAL
+1882 QTGTEAGL
-1890 FYPLEE
+1890 FYPLEG

-1919 LIINYTNY
+1919 LIIDYTNY

-1961 ESRLAMVN
+1961 ETRLAMVN

-1999 VNHVRDLINLS
+1999 VNHVRDLISLS

-2041 NLTTPTML
+2041 NLSTPTML

-2069 LYVDKLLNTP
+2069 LYVDKLLSTP

-2116 RIQEYLQNS
+2116 RIQEYLQTS

-2151 TPPVTTHPLDGDPP
+2151 TPPVTSHPLDGDPP

-2203 LPPDDLFNVM
+2203 LPPTDLFNTM
-2213 SCKEFNLSL
+2213 SCKDFNLSL

-2229 GVQRLAR
+2229 GMQRLAR

-2245 ALQVTLEQLAG
+2245 ALQVTLERLAG
-2256 VTGSLPVPH
+2256 VTGSLPSPH
-2265 KSFLPPPQ
+2265 QSFLPPAQ
-2273 PQPYWEQLG
+2273 PPPYWKQLA
-2282 DVFDEPGFYT
+2282 DVYDEPGFYS

-2306 SMSQLPSSLHIPTE
+2306 NVSQLPSSLHIPSD
-2320 KEHLITAFTCTATE
+2320 KEHLITTFTCTATE
-2334 VIVWRLLQNQLP
+2334 VVVWRLLQNKLP

-2371 STPEYST
+2371 STQEYTT
-2378 HTCSLIYSLRLIII
+2378 HTCSLIYCLRLIIV

-2398 GDQLLYPEK
+2398 GDQLLHPEK
-2407 KKKAKG
+2407 KKTKA
-2413 ERDAEE
+2413 ERDAEGDE
-2419 DQVDSAHAGHMCE
+2419 VDSPHADHMCE

-2445 LQSILSL
+2445 LQSILAL
-2452 GHHRNSSIPAFL
+2452 GHHRNSAFPAFL

-2496 SPQPGGEFSTTLPE
+2496 SPQPGGEYGTTLPE

-2647 YHPYHAWDP
+2647 HHPYHAWDP
-2656 VPSLSAASAG
+2656 VPSLSAASAAG

-2729 PLSPI
+2729 PISPI

-2768 RTPTILISEV
+2768 RTPTILVSEV

-2833 DKVIAEPVCRLLETT
+2833 DKAIAEPVCRLLETT

-2927 EFMAGVIQLCGVMVS
+2927 EFMAGIIQLCGVMVS

-2950 VIYHCVIRGLERL
+2950 VIYHCVLRGLERL

-3011 GSDATGVRGQVDSSS
+3011 GSDVTGVRGQVDSGS
-3026 AVAEAVGITAGHVG
+3026 AAAEAMGVTAGHIG
-3040 FSSGKEKASPASRPA
+3040 FSSGKEKASPATRPA

-3239 SPYHQLLGC
+3239 SPYYQLLGC

>member
-56 VAQSVRTS
+56 VAQSLRTS

-157 CLTRITKRQEETVQ
+157 CLARITKRQEETVQ

-183 ALGHFANDSE
+183 ALGHFANDGE

-204 LKSSSPTI
+204 LKVSSPTI

-252 ASHLILGVLLTL
+252 PSHLILGVLLTL
-264 RYLMPQLQ
+264 RYLMPLLQ

-334 PELLHMLITA
+334 PELLHMLITP
-344 GSISHA
+344 GSIHHG
-350 TVFRQDAENRARSG
+350 TVFRQDAESRARSG
-364 SILEFIAGGGSSCSP
+364 SIFEFIAGGGSSCSP
-379 LILRKQRGK
+379 LLLRKPRGK

-396 LEDDPERAEVP
+396 LEDDAERTDV
-407 TGAFTASVVG
+407 TTTAFTASVVG
-417 ADGSSAAQ
+417 ADGSSTGQ

-463 SGTPESPNDNE
+463 SDTPESPNDNE

-486 NVTPETAD
+486 NITPETAD
-494 YTTPENATPE
+494 YTTPENAMPE
-504 GGPLGEGGTL
+504 GGPLGEGGAL
-514 LGTNDRSLPPSDSS
+514 LSTNDRSLPPSDSS

-543 VAELSR
+543 VAEL
-549 TPLPRVIEPS
+549 
-559 PPSPTS
+559 
-565 TEGPDGTDSD
+565 
-575 SSVYTASSSSSSFS
+575 
-589 FSSSSSFYA
+589 
-598 TSSSSSTSD
+598 
-607 KVLDGS
+607 VLDGS

-627 EEEEGA
+627 EEDEGA
-633 PSSSQEEPP
+633 APSSQEEPP

-667 SDSSVDRFIPKEE
+667 SDSSVDRFIPKDE
-680 PAEPEPDNKPSR
+680 PAEPEPDNKSSR

-704 MEPLVHCVRLLSAS
+704 VEPLVHCVRLLAAS
-718 FLLTGQKK
+718 FLLTGQKN
-726 GLIPDKEVR
+726 GLTPDKEVR

-750 ALHPEAFFN
+750 ALHPESFFN
-759 SLYLEP
+759 SLYMEP
-765 LDGIPVEEQQYISDV
+765 LDGIPVAEQQYISDV

-799 GAIMQAALTKSR
+799 AAIIQAALTKTR

-842 KDESSVTCKMACY
+842 KDESSVTCKMACS

-872 GLQLVVDLLSLRDS
+872 GLQLVIDLLALRDS

-918 TGDHH
+918 KGNHH

-937 VVIFLLGDDDPRVR
+937 VVIRLLGDDDPRVR

-978 AIARDQCSVYLQL
+978 AIARDQSSVYLQL
-991 LMHETL
+991 LMHETQ

-1002 TVSTITRTYRGYS
+1002 TVSTITRTYRGFN
-1015 LSNAVSDVTL
+1015 LSNTVADVTL
-1025 ENNLSRVVSA
+1025 ENNLSRVVTA

-1049 FGCCEALCF
+1049 FGCCEALCL
-1058 LASNF
+1058 LALNF
-1063 PVGTWSTGWHC
+1063 PVCTWSTGWHC
-1074 GYVSSSNNY
+1074 GYVSSSSS
-1083 FSRSSLNRSRGRAL
+1083 FSSRSSLNRSRARAL
-1097 SLSHSSSA
+1097 SVSQPSSA
-1105 SASSNTTSSAP
+1105 PASSTTSSSAP

-1163 KCMRNPWAGEEEGS
+1163 KCMHNPWAGEEEGS
-1177 SGNTSSGTNKME
+1177 SSTNTSGSTNKME
-1189 EPWASLSERSLVSM
+1189 EPWAGLSERTLVAM

-1211 LKILNICA
+1211 LKVLNICA

-1233 ALPSLSNTPSLSPIR
+1233 TLPSLSNTPSLSPIR

-1253 KEATEPSTAPMSPKK
+1253 KEAAEPSTAPMSPKK
-1268 SNEVNT
+1268 GNELNT
-1274 GRPGDGT
+1274 GRPVDST

-1286 NKSTTFG
+1286 NKSTTLG
-1293 SFYHLPPY
+1293 NFYHLPPY

-1313 NYKVTLDLHSSQEK
+1313 NFKVTLDLHSSQEK
-1327 FGSFLRATLD
+1327 FGGFLRATLD

-1348 NDIGKCVE
+1348 HDISKCVE

-1368 EPTMATVC
+1368 EPTMSTVC

-1384 FGTNLSS
+1384 FGTNLAS

-1459 QKASNQLRSNIAN
+1459 QKTSNQLRSNIAN

-1543 FEYIELGQFRDSEAI
+1543 FEYIEVGQFRDSEAI

-1659 CHKESEDKWKRLSR
+1659 CHKENEDKWKRLSR

-1715 MLLKSMFTIPATMTS
+1715 MLLKSMFTTPVTMAS
-1730 VATVQLW
+1730 VTTVQLW

-1748 VSQSTEDIVLSRIH
+1748 VSQSTEDIVLSRVH

-1777 RLHQQSPSPIGPP
+1777 RLHQQSPSPNDPP
-1790 TTDVLG
+1790 TAETLG
-1796 NQEANGEA
+1796 NQEPNGEA
-1804 QKAPPEETFARFL
+1804 QKALPEETFARFL

-1826 DISTRRVK
+1826 DISSRQVK

-1870 AASHLLKCDNSG
+1870 AASRLLKGESGGG
-1882 QTDTEAAL
+1882 QTGTEAGL
-1890 FYPLEE
+1890 FYPLEG

-1927 SWWAEVHQTPK
+1927 SWWAEVHQTP
-1938 RHSLSC
+1938 RRQSLSC

-1961 ESRLAMVN
+1961 ETRLAMVN

-2116 RIQEYLQNS
+2116 RIQEYLQTS

-2151 TPPVTTHPLDGDPP
+2151 TPPVTSHPLDGDPP

-2203 LPPDDLFNVM
+2203 LPPADLFNVM

-2245 ALQVTLEQLAG
+2245 ALQVTLEQLAE

-2265 KSFLPPPQ
+2265 QSFLPPSQ
-2273 PQPYWEQLG
+2273 SQPYWDKVA
-2282 DVFDEPGFYT
+2282 DVYGEPGFYP

-2306 SMSQLPSSLHIPTE
+2306 SVSQLPSSLHIPSD
-2320 KEHLITAFTCTATE
+2320 KEHLITTFTCTATE
-2334 VIVWRLLQNQLP
+2334 VLVWRLLQDHLP

-2371 STPEYST
+2371 STPEYTT
-2378 HTCSLIYSLRLIII
+2378 HTCSLIYCLRLIIV

-2398 GDQLLYPEK
+2398 GDQLLHPEK
-2407 KKKAKG
+2407 KKTKA
-2413 ERDAEE
+2413 EREAEG
-2419 DQVDSAHAGHMCE
+2419 DQVDSAHAEHMFE

-2445 LQSILSL
+2445 LQSVLAL
-2452 GHHRNSSIPAFL
+2452 GHHRNSAFPAFL

-2496 SPQPGGEFSTTLPE
+2496 SPQPGGEYGTTLPE

-2647 YHPYHAWDP
+2647 HHPYHAWDP

-2833 DKVIAEPVCRLLETT
+2833 DKAIAEPVCRLLETT

-2927 EFMAGVIQLCGVMVS
+2927 EFMAGIIQLCGVMVS

-2950 VIYHCVIRGLERL
+2950 VIYHCVLRGLERL

-3011 GSDATGVRGQVDSSS
+3011 GSDVTGVRGQVDSGS
-3026 AVAEAVGITAGHVG
+3026 AVAEAVGVTAGHVG

-3208 LVAMDFYRHQID
+3208 LLAMDFYRHQID

-3239 SPYHQLLGC
+3239 SPYYQLLGC

>member
-31 QRQKKEQ
+31 LRQKKEQ

-56 VAQSVRTS
+56 VAQSLSRTS

-84 SESDVRMV
+84 CESDVRMV

-171 ETLAAA
+171 ETLASA
-177 MPKIMA
+177 MPKIML

-204 LKSSSPTI
+204 LKSNSPTI
-212 RRTAASSAVSVCQHS
+212 RRTAASSAVTVCQHS
-227 RRTSY
+227 RRTTY
-232 FYTWLLNVLLGL
+232 FNTWLLNVLLGL
-244 LVPVDEEH
+244 VVPVDEEH
-252 ASHLILGVLLTL
+252 PTHLILGVLLTL
-264 RYLMPQLQ
+264 RYLIPLLL
-272 QQVNTTSL
+272 QQVNTSSI
-280 KGSFGVMRKEADVQ
+280 KGSFGVTKKEADVQ

-327 QMFRTPP
+327 QTLRTPP

-344 GSISHA
+344 GSIPHA
-350 TVFRQDAENRARSG
+350 TVFRQDTDSRARSG
-364 SILEFIAGGGSSCSP
+364 SILE
-379 LILRKQRGK
+379 LIGK
-388 MLSGEEDG
+388 MISGEEDG
-396 LEDDPERAEVP
+396 LEDEAEKNDVT
-407 TGAFTASVVG
+407 TGNFSTSA
-417 ADGSSAAQ
+417 ADGSSTGQ

-456 GGGGTSA
+456 SG
-463 SGTPESPNDNE
+463 GTPESPNDNE

-486 NVTPETAD
+486 NITPETAD
-494 YTTPENATPE
+494 YTTPENVTPE
-504 GGPLGEGGTL
+504 GPLGNGGAL
-514 LGTNDRSLPPSDSS
+514 LGTNDQSLPPSDSS

-543 VAELSR
+543 VAEL
-549 TPLPRVIEPS
+549 
-559 PPSPTS
+559 
-565 TEGPDGTDSD
+565 
-575 SSVYTASSSSSSFS
+575 
-589 FSSSSSFYA
+589 
-598 TSSSSSTSD
+598 
-607 KVLDGS
+607 VLDGS

-633 PSSSQEEPP
+633 ATVSQEEQQQ

-667 SDSSVDRFIPKEE
+667 SDSSVERFLPKEE
-680 PAEPEPDNKPSR
+680 LTEPEPDNKPSR
-692 IKGPIGHYTDQG
+692 IKGQIGHYTDQDK
-704 MEPLVHCVRLLSAS
+704 EPVVHCVRLLAAS
-718 FLLTGQKK
+718 FLLNGQKK

-735 VSVKALAVSCVGAAA
+735 VSVKALAISCVGAAA
-750 ALHPEAFFN
+750 ALHPAAFFN

-765 LDGIPVEEQQYISDV
+765 LDGIPIEEQQYISDV
-780 LGLIDH
+780 LCLIDH

-799 GAIMQAALTKSR
+799 GAIIHTALTKTR
-811 YNIHTWLASVQ
+811 YNIHSWLASVQ
-822 SATGNPLSLVDL
+822 SVTGNRLSLVDM
-834 VPLLQKTL
+834 VPLIQKTL
-842 KDESSVTCKMACY
+842 KDESSVTCKMACS
-855 AVRHCIMTVCS
+855 AVRHCVMTICK

-872 GLQLVVDLLSLRDS
+872 GLQLLIDLLCLKDS

-897 TLAEMDFR
+897 TMADIDFR
-905 LVNFLERKTETLH
+905 IINFLEMRTEALH
-918 TGDHH
+918 KGNHH
-923 YTGRLRLQE
+923 YTGRLVLQE
-932 RVLND
+932 RVLHD
-937 VVIFLLGDDDPRVR
+937 VVICLLGDDDPRVR
-951 HVAASAVSRLVSRL
+951 HVAASIVSRLVARL
-965 FYDCDQGQVDPVV
+965 FYDCDQGQADPVV
-978 AIARDQCSVYLQL
+978 AVARDQSSVYLQL
-991 LMHETL
+991 LMHETQ
-997 PPSQF
+997 PPSQL
-1002 TVSTITRTYRGYS
+1002 TVSTITRTYRGYN
-1015 LSNAVSDVTL
+1015 LSNTVPDITL
-1025 ENNLSRVVSA
+1025 ENNLSRVITA
-1035 VSHAFTSST
+1035 VSHAFTTST

-1049 FGCCEALCF
+1049 FGCCEALC
-1058 LASNF
+1058 LMASAY
-1063 PVGTWSTGWHC
+1063 PVCNWSTGWHC
-1074 GYVSSSNNY
+1074 GYVSAGSSLA
-1083 FSRSSLNRSRGRAL
+1083 SRASLNRSRGRAH
-1097 SLSHSSSA
+1097 SFSHSSHTPA
-1105 SASSNTTSSAP
+1105 SSSAP
-1116 DTERRTLTVGMANMV
+1116 DTEKKTLVMGVASMV

-1149 ALMLS
+1149 ALLLA
-1154 GNLLAAVAP
+1154 GNLLAAVSP
-1163 KCMRNPWAGEEEGS
+1163 KCMRNPWSGEEEG
-1177 SGNTSSGTNKME
+1177 GNSNVSAGPNKME
-1189 EPWASLSERSLVSM
+1189 EPWAALSERPLVVM

-1211 LKILNICA
+1211 LKLLNICA

-1233 ALPSLSNTPSLSPIR
+1233 TLPSLTNTPSLSPIR

-1253 KEATEPSTAPMSPKK
+1253 KDVSDPSVAPMSPKK
-1268 SNEVNT
+1268 STETST
-1274 GRPGDGT
+1274 GRPPDNT

-1286 NKSTTFG
+1286 SKSTTLG
-1293 SFYHLPPY
+1293 NFYHLPTY
-1301 LKLYDVLKATHA
+1301 LKLYDVLKATYT
-1313 NYKVTLDLHSSQEK
+1313 NYKVTLDLHSNQEK
-1327 FGSFLRATLD
+1327 FGCFLRSTLD

-1348 NDIGKCVE
+1348 HDIGKCVE

-1368 EPTMATVC
+1368 EPTMSTVC

-1384 FGTNLSS
+1384 FGTNLAS

-1400 SRSQGK
+1400 SRTQGK

-1447 QEQDTSGWFDVM
+1447 TEQDTSGWFDVM
-1459 QKASNQLRSNIAN
+1459 QKASNQLKSNIAN

-1479 KNAIHNHIRLFEPL
+1479 KSAIHNHIRLFEPL

-1501 TTSTSVA
+1501 TTSTSVS

-1543 FEYIELGQFRDSEAI
+1543 FEYIEVGQFRDSEAI

-1619 SNKADAGKELDTQKE
+1619 SNKADAGKELDIQKE

-1642 LVQYHQ
+1642 LIQYHQ

-1659 CHKESEDKWKRLSR
+1659 CHKENEDKWKRLSR

-1694 ALGVLNTLFETVAP
+1694 ALGVLNTLFESVAP

-1715 MLLKSMFTIPATMTS
+1715 MLLKSMFTTPVTMTS

-1748 VSQSTEDIVLSRIH
+1748 VSQSTEDIVLSRVH
-1762 ELSLSPHLLSCHTIR
+1762 ELSLSPHLLSCQTIT
-1777 RLHQQSPSPIGPP
+1777 RLHQQSTSTNDPPSETPA
-1790 TTDVLG
+1790 T
-1796 NQEANGEA
+1796 QEPNGDT
-1804 QKAPPEETFARFL
+1804 QKTLPEETFARFL
-1817 LQLVGVLLD
+1817 LQLAGVLLD
-1826 DISTRRVK
+1826 DISTRQIK

-1850 TLLMCLIHVFKSG
+1850 TLLMCLIHIFKSG

-1870 AASHLLKCDNSG
+1870 AASRLLKGESG
-1882 QTDTEAAL
+1882 GTQSESCE
-1890 FYPLEE
+1890 FYQLEG
-1896 LNSMVQCLITT
+1896 LNSMVQSLITT

-1919 LIINYTNY
+1919 LIIDYTNY
-1927 SWWAEVHQTPK
+1927 TWWSEVHQTPK
-1938 RHSLSC
+1938 RQSLSC

-1950 HSSGEGEEDKP
+1950 RSSGEGEEDKP

-1969 REIVRRGALILF
+1969 REIVRRGTLILF

-1999 VNHVRDLINLS
+1999 VNHVRDLISLS

-2041 NLTTPTML
+2041 NLSTPTML

-2069 LYVDKLLNTP
+2069 LYVDKLLSTP
-2079 FRVLARMVDTLAC
+2079 YRVLARMVDTLAC

-2106 IAQLPVEELD
+2106 IAQLPVEELN
-2116 RIQEYLQNS
+2116 RIQEYLQSS

-2140 FRATVADTSSP
+2140 FRATVTDSNSP
-2151 TPPVTTHPLDGDPP
+2151 VPPVTSHPLDGDPP
-2165 PAPELVI
+2165 PSPELVI
-2172 ADKEWYVALVKSQCC
+2172 ADKEWYVALVNSQCC
-2187 LRGDVS
+2187 LCGDVS

-2203 LPPDDLFNVM
+2203 LPPPDLLNVM
-2213 SCKEFNLSL
+2213 TCKEFNLSL
-2222 LCPCLSM
+2222 LCPSISL
-2229 GVQRLAR
+2229 GIHRLTR
-2236 GQGSLLLET
+2236 GQGTLLLET
-2245 ALQVTLEQLAG
+2245 ALQVTFDQLAE
-2256 VTGSLPVPH
+2256 VTRSLPSPH
-2265 KSFLPPPQ
+2265 QSFLPPSQ
-2273 PQPYWEQLG
+2273 PPPYWESLATM
-2282 DVFDEPGFYT
+2282 FDEPGFFPK
-2292 RVLSLCRALSQYLL
+2292 VLSLCRALSQYMLNV
-2306 SMSQLPSSLHIPTE
+2306 SQLPSSLHISVE

-2334 VIVWRLLQNQLP
+2334 VIVWRLLQDQLP

-2351 QWALSCLCLALQQ
+2351 QWALACLCLALQQ

-2371 STPEYST
+2371 STSEYTT
-2378 HTCSLIYSLRLIII
+2378 HTCSLIHCLRLIIV
-2392 AVAVSP
+2392 AVAVKP
-2398 GDQLLYPEK
+2398 GDQLLYSEK
-2407 KKKAKG
+2407 RPKV
-2413 ERDAEE
+2413 EE
-2419 DQVDSAHAGHMCE
+2419 DGDEVDSPHANHLRE
-2432 WQACEIMAELVEG
+2432 WQSCEIMGELVEG
-2445 LQSILSL
+2445 LRSVLTL
-2452 GHHRNSSIPAFL
+2452 GHHRNSAIPIFL

-2496 SPQPGGEFSTTLPE
+2496 SPQRGGEFGTSLPE

-2647 YHPYHAWDP
+2647 HHPYHAWDP
-2656 VPSLSAASAG
+2656 VPSLSAASTAG

-2716 EEDEADTPAPTSP
+2716 EEDEPDTPAPTSP

-2756 SQWLIPGSPSNR
+2756 SQWLIPGSPNNR
-2768 RTPTILISEV
+2768 RIPTILISEV

-2833 DKVIAEPVCRLLETT
+2833 DKVIAEPVCRLLEAT

-2888 LSNLRAIAHCVNL
+2888 LSNLRAIAHCVHL

-2921 PLDVGA
+2921 PLDVGS
-2927 EFMAGVIQLCGVMVS
+2927 EFMAGVIQLCGVMVL
-2942 ASEDSTPS
+2942 ASEDCTPS
-2950 VIYHCVIRGLERL
+2950 VIYHCVLRGLERL

-2972 DGEALVKLSVDRVN
+2972 DAESLVKLSVDRVN

-3011 GSDATGVRGQVDSSS
+3011 GSEVTGVRGQVDS
-3026 AVAEAVGITAGHVG
+3026 AVVKAVGVTAGHVG
-3040 FSSGKEKASPASRPA
+3040 FSSGKEKASPAARPA

>member
-56 VAQSVRTS
+56 VAQSLSPGSRTS

-157 CLTRITKRQEETVQ
+157 CLARITKRQEETVQ

-183 ALGHFANDSE
+183 ALGHFANDGE

-252 ASHLILGVLLTL
+252 PSHLILGVLLTL
-264 RYLMPQLQ
+264 RYLMPLLQ

-344 GSISHA
+344 GSIQHA
-350 TVFRQDAENRARSG
+350 TVFRQDAESRARSG
-364 SILEFIAGGGSSCSP
+364 SILELIAGGGSSCSP
-379 LILRKQRGK
+379 LLLRKQRGK

-396 LEDDPERAEVP
+396 LEDDAERTEVT
-407 TGAFTASVVG
+407 TGSFTASVVG
-417 ADGSSAAQ
+417 ADGSSVAQ

-463 SGTPESPNDNE
+463 SDTPESPNDNE

-486 NVTPETAD
+486 NITPETAD

-514 LGTNDRSLPPSDSS
+514 LSTNDRSLPPSDSS

-543 VAELSR
+543 VAEL
-549 TPLPRVIEPS
+549 
-559 PPSPTS
+559 
-565 TEGPDGTDSD
+565 
-575 SSVYTASSSSSSFS
+575 
-589 FSSSSSFYA
+589 
-598 TSSSSSTSD
+598 
-607 KVLDGS
+607 VLDGS

-627 EEEEGA
+627 EEDEGA
-633 PSSSQEEPP
+633 APSTQEEPP

-667 SDSSVDRFIPKEE
+667 SDSSVDRLIGFKDE

-692 IKGPIGHYTDQG
+692 IKGPIGHYTDPG
-704 MEPLVHCVRLLSAS
+704 VEPLVHCARLLAAS
-718 FLLTGQKK
+718 FLLTGQKN
-726 GLIPDKEVR
+726 GLTPDKEVR
-735 VSVKALAVSCVGAAA
+735 VSVKALAVSCIGAAA

-765 LDGIPVEEQQYISDV
+765 LDGIPVAEQQYISDL
-780 LGLIDH
+780 LGLIEH

-799 GAIMQAALTKSR
+799 GAIIQAALTKTR

-842 KDESSVTCKMACY
+842 KDESSVTCKMACS
-855 AVRHCIMTVCS
+855 AVRHCIMTICS

-872 GLQLVVDLLSLRDS
+872 GLQLVIDLLALRDC

-918 TGDHH
+918 KGAHH

-937 VVIFLLGDDDPRVR
+937 VVIRLLGDDDPRVR

-965 FYDCDQGQVDPVV
+965 FYDCDQGQADPVV
-978 AIARDQCSVYLQL
+978 AIARDQSSVYLQL
-991 LMHETL
+991 LMHETQ

-1002 TVSTITRTYRGYS
+1002 TVSTITRTYRGFN
-1015 LSNAVSDVTL
+1015 LSNAVPDVTL
-1025 ENNLSRVVSA
+1025 ENNLSRVVTA

-1049 FGCCEALCF
+1049 FGCCEALCL
-1058 LASNF
+1058 LALNF
-1063 PVGTWSTGWHC
+1063 PVCTWSTGWHC
-1074 GYVSSSNNY
+1074 GYVSSNSS
-1083 FSRSSLNRSRGRAL
+1083 FSSRSSLNRSRGRAL
-1097 SLSHSSSA
+1097 SVSQPGNTPASSS
-1105 SASSNTTSSAP
+1105 TSSAP

-1149 ALMLS
+1149 ALLLS
-1154 GNLLAAVAP
+1154 GNLLSAVAP
-1163 KCMRNPWAGEEEGS
+1163 KCMRNPWAGEEEGT
-1177 SGNTSSGTNKME
+1177 SGSTNTGGGANKME
-1189 EPWASLSERSLVSM
+1189 EPWAGLSERTLVAM

-1211 LKILNICA
+1211 LKVLNICA

-1233 ALPSLSNTPSLSPIR
+1233 TLPSLSNTPSLSPIR

-1253 KEATEPSTAPMSPKK
+1253 KDAAEPSVAPMSPKK
-1268 SNEVNT
+1268 GNEVNT
-1274 GRPGDGT
+1274 GRPADSA
-1281 GSTAV
+1281 GSAAI
-1286 NKSTTFG
+1286 NKSTTLG
-1293 SFYHLPPY
+1293 NFYHLPPY

-1327 FGSFLRATLD
+1327 FGGFLRSTLD
-1337 VLSQLLELATL
+1337 VLSQLLEMATL
-1348 NDIGKCVE
+1348 HDISKCVE

-1384 FGTNLSS
+1384 FGTNLAS

-1400 SRSQGK
+1400 SRSQNK

-1543 FEYIELGQFRDSEAI
+1543 FEYIEVGQFRDSEAI

-1659 CHKESEDKWKRLSR
+1659 CHKENEDKWKRLSR

-1715 MLLKSMFTIPATMTS
+1715 MLLKSMFTTPVTMAS

-1748 VSQSTEDIVLSRIH
+1748 VSQSTEDIVLSRVH
-1762 ELSLSPHLLSCHTIR
+1762 ELSLSPDLLSCHTIR
-1777 RLHQQSPSPIGPP
+1777 RLHQHSPSPNEPP
-1790 TTDVLG
+1790 TDLLG
-1796 NQEANGEA
+1796 NQETNGDA
-1804 QKAPPEETFARFL
+1804 QKALPEETFARFL

-1826 DISTRRVK
+1826 DISSRQVK

-1870 AASHLLKCDNSG
+1870 AASRLLKGESG
-1882 QTDTEAAL
+1882 GGQAGTEAGL
-1890 FYPLEE
+1890 FYPLEG

-1927 SWWAEVHQTPK
+1927 SWWAEVHQTP
-1938 RHSLSC
+1938 RRQSLSC

-2069 LYVDKLLNTP
+2069 LYVDKLLSTP

-2106 IAQLPVEELD
+2106 VAQLPVEELD
-2116 RIQEYLQNS
+2116 RIQEYLQIS

-2151 TPPVTTHPLDGDPP
+2151 TPPVTSHPLDGDPP

-2203 LPPDDLFNVM
+2203 LPPADLFNIM

-2256 VTGSLPVPH
+2256 VTGSLPAPH
-2265 KSFLPPPQ
+2265 QSFLPPSQ
-2273 PQPYWEQLG
+2273 PQPYWDQLAVVYG
-2282 DVFDEPGFYT
+2282 EPGFYP

-2306 SMSQLPSSLHIPTE
+2306 SVSQLPSSLHIPSD
-2320 KEHLITAFTCTATE
+2320 KEHLITTFTCTATE
-2334 VIVWRLLQNQLP
+2334 VVVWRLLQDHLP

-2371 STPEYST
+2371 STPQYTT
-2378 HTCSLIYSLRLIII
+2378 HTCSLIYCLRLIIV

-2398 GDQLLYPEK
+2398 GDQLLHPEK
-2407 KKKAKG
+2407 KKTKA
-2413 ERDAEE
+2413 ERDAEG
-2419 DQVDSAHAGHMCE
+2419 DQVDSARADHMFE

-2445 LQSILSL
+2445 MQSVLAL
-2452 GHHRNSSIPAFL
+2452 GHHRNSAFPAFL

-2496 SPQPGGEFSTTLPE
+2496 SPQPGGEYGTTLPE

-2647 YHPYHAWDP
+2647 HHPYHAWDP

-2729 PLSPI
+2729 PVSPI

-2833 DKVIAEPVCRLLETT
+2833 DKAIAEPVCRLLETT

-2927 EFMAGVIQLCGVMVS
+2927 EFMAGIIQLCGVMVS

-2950 VIYHCVIRGLERL
+2950 VIYHCVLRGLERL

-2997 GLMLTCMYTAVLAS
+2997 GLMLTCMYT
-3011 GSDATGVRGQVDSSS
+3011 
-3026 AVAEAVGITAGHVG
+3026 
-3040 FSSGKEKASPASRPA
+3040 GKEKASPASRPA

-3239 SPYHQLLGC
+3239 SPYYQLLGC

-3253 QDTSL
+3253 QDTTL

>member
-56 VAQSVRTS
+56 VAQSLRTS

-157 CLTRITKRQEETVQ
+157 CLTRITKRQEEMVQ

-177 MPKIMA
+177 MPKIMS

-252 ASHLILGVLLTL
+252 PSHLILGVLLTL
-264 RYLMPQLQ
+264 RYLMPLLQ

-327 QMFRTPP
+327 QVFRTPP
-334 PELLHMLITA
+334 PELLHMLITP
-344 GSISHA
+344 GSILHA
-350 TVFRQDAENRARSG
+350 SVFRQDTENRARSG
-364 SILEFIAGGGSSCSP
+364 SILE
-379 LILRKQRGK
+379 LI
-388 MLSGEEDG
+388 
-396 LEDDPERAEVP
+396 
-407 TGAFTASVVG
+407 ASVVG

-446 DLSASSEQGG
+446 DLS
-456 GGGGTSA
+456 GTSA

-474 EEMLSR
+474 EEMLSQ
-480 SSSGGA
+480 SSS
-486 NVTPETAD
+486 
-494 YTTPENATPE
+494 E
-504 GGPLGEGGTL
+504 GGPL

-543 VAELSR
+543 VAEL
-549 TPLPRVIEPS
+549 
-559 PPSPTS
+559 
-565 TEGPDGTDSD
+565 
-575 SSVYTASSSSSSFS
+575 
-589 FSSSSSFYA
+589 
-598 TSSSSSTSD
+598 
-607 KVLDGS
+607 VLDGS

-627 EEEEGA
+627 EEDEGTA
-633 PSSSQEEPP
+633 SSSQEEPT

-667 SDSSVDRFIPKEE
+667 SDSSVDRFIPKDE
-680 PAEPEPDNKPSR
+680 PAEPEPDNKVLPVPSR

-704 MEPLVHCVRLLSAS
+704 VEPLVHCVRLLAAS
-718 FLLTGQKK
+718 FLLTGQKN

-765 LDGIPVEEQQYISDV
+765 LDGIPQQYISDV

-799 GAIMQAALTKSR
+799 GAIIQAALTKTR
-811 YNIHTWLASVQ
+811 YNIHTWLASVN

-834 VPLLQKTL
+834 VPLLQKAL
-842 KDESSVTCKMACY
+842 KDESSVTCKLACS

-872 GLQLVVDLLSLRDS
+872 GLQLVIDLFALRDS

-897 TLAEMDFR
+897 TLAELDFR
-905 LVNFLERKTETLH
+905 LVNFLERKTEALH
-918 TGDHH
+918 KGGHH

-937 VVIFLLGDDDPRVR
+937 VVIRLLGDDDPRVR
-951 HVAASAVSRLVSRL
+951 HVAASAVSRLVPRL

-978 AIARDQCSVYLQL
+978 AIARDQSSVYLQL
-991 LMHETL
+991 LMHETQ

-1025 ENNLSRVVSA
+1025 ENNLSRVVTA

-1049 FGCCEALCF
+1049 FGCCEALCL

-1074 GYVSSSNNY
+1074 GYISSSSH
-1083 FSRSSLNRSRGRAL
+1083 FSSRSSLNRSR
-1097 SLSHSSSA
+1097 
-1105 SASSNTTSSAP
+1105 ASSTTSSAP

-1149 ALMLS
+1149 ALLLS

-1177 SGNTSSGTNKME
+1177 SGNTSGGPNKME
-1189 EPWASLSERSLVSM
+1189 EPWAALSERSLVAM
-1203 VEQLFSHL
+1203 LEQLFSHL
-1211 LKILNICA
+1211 LKVLNICA

-1253 KEATEPSTAPMSPKK
+1253 KEAAEPSAAPMSPKK

-1274 GRPGDGT
+1274 G
-1281 GSTAV
+1281 STAV
-1286 NKSTTFG
+1286 NKSTTLG

-1313 NYKVTLDLHSSQEK
+1313 NYRVTLDLHSSQEK

-1348 NDIGKCVE
+1348 HDIGKCVE

-1384 FGTNLSS
+1384 FGTNLAS

-1472 ATRHRGD
+1472 ATRSRGD

-1543 FEYIELGQFRDSEAI
+1543 FEYIEVGQFRDSEAI

-1659 CHKESEDKWKRLSR
+1659 CHKENEDKWKRLSR

-1715 MLLKSMFTIPATMTS
+1715 MLLKSMFTIPVTMAS

-1748 VSQSTEDIVLSRIH
+1748 VSQSTEDIVLSRVH

-1777 RLHQQSPSPIGPP
+1777 RLHQQSLSP
-1790 TTDVLG
+1790 
-1796 NQEANGEA
+1796 NG
-1804 QKAPPEETFARFL
+1804 QFL

-1826 DISTRRVK
+1826 DISTRQVK

-1870 AASHLLKCDNSG
+1870 AASRLLKGESAGG
-1882 QTDTEAAL
+1882 QTGADASL
-1890 FYPLEE
+1890 FYPLEG

-1961 ESRLAMVN
+1961 ESQLAMVN

-2069 LYVDKLLNTP
+2069 LYVDKLLSTP

-2106 IAQLPVEELD
+2106 IAQLPLEELD
-2116 RIQEYLQNS
+2116 RIQEYLQSS

-2140 FRATVADTSSP
+2140 FRATVADTNSP
-2151 TPPVTTHPLDGDPP
+2151 TPPVTSHPLDGDPP

-2203 LPPDDLFNVM
+2203 LPPADIFNIM

-2256 VTGSLPVPH
+2256 VTGSLPAPH
-2265 KSFLPPPQ
+2265 QSFLPPPQ
-2273 PQPYWEQLG
+2273 PQPYWDQLG
-2282 DVFDEPGFYT
+2282 DSGFYP

-2306 SMSQLPSSLHIPTE
+2306 TVNQLPSSLHIPSD
-2320 KEHLITAFTCTATE
+2320 KEHLITTFTCT
-2334 VIVWRLLQNQLP
+2334 VVVWRLLQNQLP

-2371 STPEYST
+2371 SKPEYST
-2378 HTCSLIYSLRLIII
+2378 HTCSLIYCLRLIIV

-2398 GDQLLYPEK
+2398 GDQLLSCFLY
-2407 KKKAKG
+2407 
-2413 ERDAEE
+2413 
-2419 DQVDSAHAGHMCE
+2419 CLFFN

-2445 LQSILSL
+2445 LQSVLSL
-2452 GHHRNSSIPAFL
+2452 GHHRNCAFPAFL

-2496 SPQPGGEFSTTLPE
+2496 SPQPGGEFGTTLPE

-2647 YHPYHAWDP
+2647 HHPYHAWDP
-2656 VPSLSAASAG
+2656 VPSLSAASTAG

-2729 PLSPI
+2729 PISPI

-2833 DKVIAEPVCRLLETT
+2833 DKVIAEPVCRLLEMT

-2950 VIYHCVIRGLERL
+2950 VIYHCVLRGLERL

-2997 GLMLTCMYTAVLAS
+2997 GLMLTCMYT
-3011 GSDATGVRGQVDSSS
+3011 
-3026 AVAEAVGITAGHVG
+3026 
-3040 FSSGKEKASPASRPA
+3040 GKEKASPASRPA

-3233 TVASPG
+3233 TVASPD
-3239 SPYHQLLGC
+3239 SPYYQLLGC

>member
-31 QRQKKEQ
+31 QKQKKEQ
-38 ATTKKDRVTHCL
+38 AATKKDRVTHCL

-56 VAQSVRTS
+56 VAQSLRTS

-177 MPKIMA
+177 VPKIMA
-183 ALGHFANDSE
+183 ALGHFANDGE
-193 IKVLLKSFVAN
+193 VKVLLKSFVAS

-227 RRTSY
+227 RRASY

-244 LVPVDEEH
+244 LVPVDNEH
-252 ASHLILGVLLTL
+252 PSHLILGVLLTL
-264 RYLMPQLQ
+264 RYLMPLLQ
-272 QQVNTTSL
+272 HQVNTTSL

-303 YELTLHYTQH
+303 YELTLNYTQH

-350 TVFRQDAENRARSG
+350 TVFRQDTESRARSG
-364 SILEFIAGGGSSCSP
+364 SILELIVGGGSSCSP
-379 LILRKQRGK
+379 LLLRKQRGK

-396 LEDDPERAEVP
+396 LEDDAERTEV
-407 TGAFTASVVG
+407 TAGAFT
-417 ADGSSAAQ
+417 DGSSAAQ

-433 RSSQHTLQPGDSV
+433 RSSQHALQPGDSV
-446 DLSASSEQGG
+446 DLSASPEQG

-480 SSSGGA
+480 SSSGA

-504 GGPLGEGGTL
+504 GGPLGEGGPL
-514 LGTNDRSLPPSDSS
+514 LRPNDQSLPPSDSS

-543 VAELSR
+543 VAEL
-549 TPLPRVIEPS
+549 
-559 PPSPTS
+559 
-565 TEGPDGTDSD
+565 
-575 SSVYTASSSSSSFS
+575 
-589 FSSSSSFYA
+589 
-598 TSSSSSTSD
+598 
-607 KVLDGS
+607 VLDGS

-627 EEEEGA
+627 EEDEGA
-633 PSSSQEEPP
+633 APSSQEEPS

-667 SDSSVDRFIPKEE
+667 SDSSVDRFVPKDE

-692 IKGPIGHYTDQG
+692 IKGPIGHYTDQEL
-704 MEPLVHCVRLLSAS
+704 EPLVHCVRLLAAS
-718 FLLTGQKK
+718 FLLTGQKN

-759 SLYLEP
+759 SLYMEP
-765 LDGIPVEEQQYISDV
+765 LDGVPAEERQYISDV
-780 LGLIDH
+780 LCLIDH

-799 GAIMQAALTKSR
+799 GAIIQAALTKTR

-822 SATGNPLSLVDL
+822 SVTGNPLSLVDL

-842 KDESSVTCKMACY
+842 KDESSVTCKMACS
-855 AVRHCIMTVCS
+855 AVRHCIMTLCS

-872 GLQLVVDLLSLRDS
+872 GLQLVIDLFALRDC

-897 TLAEMDFR
+897 TLAELDFR

-918 TGDHH
+918 KGDHH
-923 YTGRLRLQE
+923 YTGQLRLQD

-937 VVIFLLGDDDPRVR
+937 VVIRLLGDDDPRVR

-978 AIARDQCSVYLQL
+978 AIARDQSSVYLQL
-991 LMHETL
+991 LMHETQ

-1002 TVSTITRTYRGYS
+1002 TVSTITRTYRGYN

-1025 ENNLSRVVSA
+1025 ENNLSRVVTA

-1074 GYVSSSNNY
+1074 GYVSSSSN
-1083 FSRSSLNRSRGRAL
+1083 FSSRSSLNRSRARTL
-1097 SLSHSSSA
+1097 SLSQTGNTPASSS
-1105 SASSNTTSSAP
+1105 TTSSAP
-1116 DTERRTLTVGMANMV
+1116 DSERRTLIVGTANMV

-1149 ALMLS
+1149 ALLLS

-1163 KCMRNPWAGEEEGS
+1163 KCLRNPWAGEEEGS
-1177 SGNTSSGTNKME
+1177 SGNTGGPNKME
-1189 EPWASLSERSLVSM
+1189 EPWPALSERSLVVM

-1211 LKILNICA
+1211 LKVLNICA
-1219 HVLDDTPPGPAVKA
+1219 HVLDDTAPGPALKA

-1253 KEATEPSTAPMSPKK
+1253 KEAAEPNPSPMSPKK

-1274 GRPGDGT
+1274 GRPADST
-1281 GSTAV
+1281 GSAAV
-1286 NKSTTFG
+1286 NKSTTLG
-1293 SFYHLPPY
+1293 NFYHLPPY

-1313 NYKVTLDLHSSQEK
+1313 NYKVTLDLHNSQEK
-1327 FGSFLRATLD
+1327 FGSFLHAALD

-1348 NDIGKCVE
+1348 HDIGKCVE

-1376 VQQLLKTL
+1376 VQQLLKSL
-1384 FGTNLSS
+1384 FGTNLAS

-1543 FEYIELGQFRDSEAI
+1543 FEYIEVGQFRDSEAI

-1611 HDLFVLRG
+1611 YDLFVLRG

-1659 CHKESEDKWKRLSR
+1659 CHKENEDKWKRLSR

-1684 KQQMHLDSPE
+1684 KQQMLLDSPE

-1715 MLLKSMFTIPATMTS
+1715 MLLKSMFTIPATMAS
-1730 VATVQLW
+1730 VSTVQLW

-1748 VSQSTEDIVLSRIH
+1748 VSQSTEDIVLSRVH
-1762 ELSLSPHLLSCHTIR
+1762 ELSLSPHLLSCQTIS
-1777 RLHQQSPSPIGPP
+1777 RLHQQSPSPNDPP
-1790 TTDVLG
+1790 AADTSS
-1796 NQEANGEA
+1796 NQETNSDA
-1804 QKAPPEETFARFL
+1804 QKVPPEETFARFL

-1826 DISTRRVK
+1826 DISSRRVK
-1834 VDITEQQHT
+1834 VDINEQQHT

-1870 AASHLLKCDNSG
+1870 AASRLLKGENG
-1882 QTDTEAAL
+1882 QPGPEAGP
-1890 FYPLEE
+1890 FYHLER
-1896 LNSMVQCLITT
+1896 LNSMVQSLVTT

-1927 SWWAEVHQTPK
+1927 SWWAEVHQTP
-1938 RHSLSC
+1938 RGHSLSS

-1999 VNHVRDLINLS
+1999 VNHVRDLISLS

-2106 IAQLPVEELD
+2106 IAQLPVEELE
-2116 RIQEYLQNS
+2116 RIQEYLQTS

-2140 FRATVADTSSP
+2140 FRATVTDTRSP
-2151 TPPVTTHPLDGDPP
+2151 TPPVTSHPLDGNPP
-2165 PAPELVI
+2165 PAPEKI
-2172 ADKEWYVALVKSQCC
+2172 TPDKEWYVALVKSQCS
-2187 LRGDVS
+2187 LYGDVS

-2203 LPPDDLFNVM
+2203 LPPDDLFSVM
-2213 SCKEFNLSL
+2213 SSKDFNLRL

-2229 GVQRLAR
+2229 GVQRLTR
-2236 GQGSLLLET
+2236 GQGSLVMET
-2245 ALQVTLEQLAG
+2245 ALQVTLEQLAE

-2265 KSFLPPPQ
+2265 QSFLPPPQ
-2273 PQPYWEQLG
+2273 PQPYWNQLG
-2282 DVFDEPGFYT
+2282 AVYGEPGFYPK
-2292 RVLSLCRALSQYLL
+2292 VLALCRVLSQYLL
-2306 SMSQLPSSLHIPTE
+2306 NVSQLPPSLHIPPD
-2320 KEHLITAFTCTATE
+2320 KEHLITTFTCTAAE
-2334 VIVWRLLQNQLP
+2334 VVAWRLLQDQLP

-2378 HTCSLIYSLRLIII
+2378 YTCSLIYCLRLIIS

-2398 GDQLLYPEK
+2398 GDRLLRPEK
-2407 KKKAKG
+2407 RRPHG
-2413 ERDAEE
+2413 ERDAEG
-2419 DQVDSAHAGHMCE
+2419 DQVDLGYAKNKCE
-2432 WQACEIMAELVEG
+2432 WEACEFMAELVEG

-2452 GHHRNSSIPAFL
+2452 GHPRNSVFPAFI
-2464 TPTLRNIVIS
+2464 TQTLRNIVIS

-2496 SPQPGGEFSTTLPE
+2496 SPQPGGEFGTTLPE

-2523 EFLYRINTLG
+2523 EFLYRINILG

-2563 TQQEEDLERTQLNV
+2563 THQEEDLERTQLNV

-2647 YHPYHAWDP
+2647 HHPYHAWDP
-2656 VPSLSAASAG
+2656 VPSLSAASAAG

-2679 TEREMGNMDYK
+2679 TERELGNMDYK

-2716 EEDEADTPAPTSP
+2716 EEDEADTPAPASP
-2729 PLSPI
+2729 PVSPI

-2768 RTPTILISEV
+2768 RTPTILVSEV

-2866 VLECDLLDDT
+2866 VLECDLLDET

-2888 LSNLRAIAHCVNL
+2888 LSNLKAIAHCVNL

-2927 EFMAGVIQLCGVMVS
+2927 DFMAGIIQVCGVMVS

-2950 VIYHCVIRGLERL
+2950 IIYHCVLRGLERL

-3011 GSDATGVRGQVDSSS
+3011 GSDATRVRGQVDS
-3026 AVAEAVGITAGHVG
+3026 AVAEAVGVTAGHVG

-3055 HSDPQAPDSESIIV
+3055 HSDPQAPDSESVIV

-3193 SRMGSSEVVDVNLFC
+3193 SRMGSSEIVDINLFC

-3239 SPYHQLLGC
+3239 SPYYQLLGC
-3248 LQSIH
+3248 LRSIH
-3253 QDTSL
+3253 QDASL

>member
-21 QGPPTAEELV
+21 QVPPTAEELV
-31 QRQKKEQ
+31 QRQKKDQ

-56 VAQSVRTS
+56 VAQSLRTS

-119 IKKNGA
+119 IKKNGS
-125 SRSLRAALWRFAEL
+125 SRSLRAAFWRFAEL

-171 ETLAAA
+171 ETLALS

-183 ALGHFANDSE
+183 ALGHFANDGE

-212 RRTAASSAVSVCQHS
+212 RRTAASCAVSVCQHS

-244 LVPVDEEH
+244 LIPVDEDH
-252 ASHLILGVLLTL
+252 LSHLILGVLLTL
-264 RYLMPQLQ
+264 RYLMPLLQ

-280 KGSFGVMRKEADVQ
+280 KGSFGVIKKETDVQ

-313 WDHNVVTAA
+313 WDHNVVTAS

-327 QMFRTPP
+327 QMLRTPP
-334 PELLHMLITA
+334 PDLLHMLITV
-344 GSISHA
+344 GSIPYA
-350 TVFRQDAENRARSG
+350 TVFRQDSESRARSG
-364 SILEFIAGGGSSCSP
+364 SILEFI
-379 LILRKQRGK
+379 GK

-396 LEDDPERAEVP
+396 LEDDPEKTEVT
-407 TGAFTASVVG
+407 TGAFAAVVG
-417 ADGSSAAQ
+417 ADGSSEGQ

-433 RSSQHTLQPGDSV
+433 RSSQHTLQPADSV
-446 DLSASSEQGG
+446 DLSTSSEQGG
-456 GGGGTSA
+456 AGGGTSP
-463 SGTPESPNDNE
+463 SNTPDTPTEN
-474 EEMLSR
+474 EEMLSQ

-486 NVTPETAD
+486 NATPETAD
-494 YTTPENATPE
+494 YTTPEHTTAE
-504 GGPLGEGGTL
+504 GGPLNDGESL
-514 LGTNDRSLPPSDSS
+514 LSANDCSPPPSDSS

-543 VAELSR
+543 VAEL
-549 TPLPRVIEPS
+549 
-559 PPSPTS
+559 
-565 TEGPDGTDSD
+565 
-575 SSVYTASSSSSSFS
+575 
-589 FSSSSSFYA
+589 
-598 TSSSSSTSD
+598 
-607 KVLDGS
+607 VLDGS

-627 EEEEGA
+627 EEDEGAA
-633 PSSSQEEPP
+633 PSSQDEPP
-642 EPFLQSALALS
+642 FLPSALALS

-658 EGRGHNRQG
+658 DVRGHNRQS

-680 PAEPEPDNKPSR
+680 PSEMEPDSKPSS
-692 IKGPIGHYTDQG
+692 INGPIGHYTDQG
-704 MEPLVHCVRLLSAS
+704 SEPLVHCVRLLAAS
-718 FLLTGQKK
+718 FLLTGRKN
-726 GLIPDKEVR
+726 GVIPDKEVR
-735 VSVKALAVSCVGAAA
+735 VSVKALAVSCIGAAG
-750 ALHPEAFFN
+750 ALLPEAFFN

-765 LDGIPVEEQQYISDV
+765 LDGIPAEEQQYVSDMLDLIS
-780 LGLIDH
+780 H
-786 GDPQIRGATAILC
+786 GDPQIRGATAILS
-799 GAIMQAALTKSR
+799 ATIIQAALTKTR

-834 VPLLQKTL
+834 VPLLRKTL
-842 KDESSVTCKMACY
+842 KDESSVTCKMACV
-855 AVRHCIMTVCS
+855 AVRHCIMTMCS

-872 GLQLVVDLLSLRDS
+872 GLQLVIDLLALTDS

-905 LVNFLERKTETLH
+905 LVNFLERKTQTLH
-918 TGDHH
+918 KGDHH

-932 RVLND
+932 RVLNN
-937 VVIFLLGDDDPRVR
+937 VVIRLLGDDNPRVR

-965 FYDCDQGQVDPVV
+965 FYDCDQGQTDPVV
-978 AIARDQCSVYLQL
+978 AIARDQSSVYLQL
-991 LMHETL
+991 LMHEAQ

-1002 TVSTITRTYRGYS
+1002 TVSTITRTYRGFN
-1015 LSNAVSDVTL
+1015 LSNMVADVTL
-1025 ENNLSRVVSA
+1025 ENNLSRVVA
-1035 VSHAFTSST
+1035 AISHAFTSST

-1049 FGCCEALCF
+1049 FGCCEALCL
-1058 LASNF
+1058 LASKF
-1063 PVGTWSTGWHC
+1063 PVCTWSTGWHC
-1074 GYVSSSNNY
+1074 GYINSTSTVSSRSN
-1083 FSRSSLNRSRGRAL
+1083 LNRSRGRAS
-1097 SLSHSSSA
+1097 SLSQPSVTPN
-1105 SASSNTTSSAP
+1105 SNTSAP
-1116 DTERRTLTVGMANMV
+1116 DVERKTLIVGMSNMV

-1149 ALMLS
+1149 ALLLA
-1154 GNLLAAVAP
+1154 GNLLTAVAP
-1163 KCMRNPWAGEEEGS
+1163 KCMRNPWAGEEDGGNAS
-1177 SGNTSSGTNKME
+1177 SHPSGGPNKME
-1189 EPWASLSERSLVSM
+1189 EPWVALSERSLVTM
-1203 VEQLFSHL
+1203 VDHLFSHL
-1211 LKILNICA
+1211 LRVLNICA

-1233 ALPSLSNTPSLSPIR
+1233 TLPSLTNTPSLSPIR

-1253 KEATEPSTAPMSPKK
+1253 KDVTDAIAVPLSPKK
-1268 SNEVNT
+1268 SNEINAGRASDSTSGTVVSKSNT
-1274 GRPGDGT
+1274 L
-1281 GSTAV
+1281 
-1286 NKSTTFG
+1286 G

-1313 NYKVTLDLHSSQEK
+1313 NYKVTLDLHTSQEK
-1327 FGSFLRATLD
+1327 FGGFLRAALD

-1348 NDIGKCVE
+1348 HDISKSVE

-1384 FGTNLSS
+1384 FGTNLAS
-1391 QYEGVLSGP
+1391 QYDGVLSGP
-1400 SRSQGK
+1400 SRAQGK
-1406 ALRLGSSSL
+1406 VLRLGSSSL

-1459 QKASNQLRSNIAN
+1459 QKASNQLRYNIAN
-1472 ATRHRGD
+1472 ATRHRSD

-1543 FEYIELGQFRDSEAI
+1543 FEYIEVGQFRDSEAV

-1574 HSKQIISIPK
+1574 HSKQIIGIPK

-1659 CHKESEDKWKRLSR
+1659 CHKENEDKWKRLSR

-1694 ALGVLNTLFETVAP
+1694 ALGVLNTLFESVAP

-1715 MLLKSMFTIPATMTS
+1715 MLLKSMFVVPHTMTS
-1730 VATVQLW
+1730 VTTVQLW

-1762 ELSLSPHLLSCHTIR
+1762 ELSLSPHLLCCNTIR
-1777 RLHQQSPSPIGPP
+1777 RLYQHSPSPNSASPLDIIA
-1790 TTDVLG
+1790 
-1796 NQEANGEA
+1796 NQEHNGDA
-1804 QKAPPEETFARFL
+1804 LKVLPEETFARFL
-1817 LQLVGVLLD
+1817 LQMVGVLLD
-1826 DISTRRVK
+1826 EISSKRIK

-1850 TLLMCLIHVFKSG
+1850 TLLMCLIHIFKSG

-1870 AASHLLKCDNSG
+1870 AASLLLKVDQNDS
-1882 QTDTEAAL
+1882 EASL
-1890 FYPLEE
+1890 YYRLET
-1896 LNSMVQCLITT
+1896 LNSMVQGLITT

-1919 LIINYTNY
+1919 LLINYTNY
-1927 SWWAEVHQTPK
+1927 SWWAEVHQTP
-1938 RHSLSC
+1938 RRQSRSC

-1950 HSSGEGEEDKP
+1950 QTSGEGDENAA
-1961 ESRLAMVN
+1961 SLFAMIN

-1999 VNHVRDLINLS
+1999 VNHVSDLISLS

-2041 NLTTPTML
+2041 NLTNPTML

-2116 RIQEYLQNS
+2116 RLQEYLQISN
-2125 GLAQRHQRFYSLLDR
+2125 LAQRHQRFYSLLDR
-2140 FRATVADTSSP
+2140 FRATVAETSSP
-2151 TPPVTTHPLDGDPP
+2151 APPVTAHPLDGDPP
-2165 PAPELVI
+2165 PAPELVN
-2172 ADKEWYVALVKSQCC
+2172 ADKEWYVTLVKSQCC

-2203 LPPDDLFNVM
+2203 LPAPDLL
-2213 SCKEFNLSL
+2213 SIIRCETFNLSL
-2222 LCPCLSM
+2222 LYPCMSM
-2229 GVQRLAR
+2229 GVQRLTR
-2236 GQGSLLLET
+2236 GQGPLLLET

-2256 VTGSLPVPH
+2256 VTQSLPAPH
-2265 KSFLPPPQ
+2265 RSFLPTSEPRS
-2273 PQPYWEQLG
+2273 YWTQLAE
-2282 DVFDEPGFYT
+2282 VYDEPTFYP
-2292 RVLSLCRALSQYLL
+2292 RVLALCRALSQYLL
-2306 SMSQLPSSLHIPTE
+2306 CVNQLPSSLRISGD
-2320 KEHLITAFTCTATE
+2320 KEDLITTFACTATE
-2334 VIVWRLLQNQLP
+2334 MIVWRLLQDQLP

-2351 QWALSCLCLALQQ
+2351 QWALACLCLALQQ
-2364 PCVWNKL
+2364 TCIWNKL
-2371 STPEYST
+2371 STAAYTTKS
-2378 HTCSLIYSLRLIII
+2378 CSLIYCLHLIII

-2398 GDQLLYPEK
+2398 GDQLLIPEK
-2407 KKKAKG
+2407 EKKIA
-2413 ERDAEE
+2413 RDAEGDE
-2419 DQVDSAHAGHMCE
+2419 VDSVDAKYECE
-2432 WQACEIMAELVEG
+2432 WKACKIMEELVEG
-2445 LQSILSL
+2445 LQNILSL
-2452 GHHRNSSIPAFL
+2452 GHHQNSAIPAFL

-2474 LSRLPLVNSYTR
+2474 IARLPLVNSFTR

-2496 SPQPGGEFSTTLPE
+2496 SPHPAGEFGTTLPE
-2510 IPVDFLQEKDVFR
+2510 IPVDYLQEKDVFR
-2523 EFLYRINTLG
+2523 EFLYRINILG

-2552 TQPITMDQEEE
+2552 TQPITMDQEED

-2585 LVLSAMTLPTA
+2585 LVLGAMMLPTA

-2637 LVSKRDNVHT
+2637 LVSKRDNIHT
-2647 YHPYHAWDP
+2647 HHPYHAWDP
-2656 VPSLSAASAG
+2656 VPSLSAASAAG
-2666 TLISHE
+2666 MLISHE

-2756 SQWLIPGSPSNR
+2756 SQWLIPSSSSNR
-2768 RTPTILISEV
+2768 KTPTILVSEV

-2789 TERNQFDMMFSTL
+2789 TERNQFDMMFATL

-2876 AKQLIPTVSEYL
+2876 AKQLIPTISEYL

-2921 PLDVGA
+2921 PLDVGS
-2927 EFMAGVIQLCGVMVS
+2927 EFMAAVIQVCGVMVS

-2950 VIYHCVIRGLERL
+2950 VIYHCVLRGLERL

-2997 GLMLTCMYTAVLAS
+2997 GLMLTCMYTAVLPS
-3011 GSDATGVRGQVDSSS
+3011 GSGVTRVRGQVDSGST
-3026 AVAEAVGITAGHVG
+3026 VAEVVGVTPGHVG
-3040 FSSGKEKASPASRPA
+3040 FSSGKEKASPTGHPT

-3233 TVASPG
+3233 TVATPG
-3239 SPYHQLLGC
+3239 SPYHQLLGS

>member
-21 QGPPTAEELV
+21 QGPLSAEELV
-31 QRQKKEQ
+31 QKQKKDL
-38 ATTKKDRVTHCL
+38 ATTKKDRVTHCM

-56 VAQSVRTS
+56 MAQSLRTS

-84 SESDVRMV
+84 KESDVRMV

-119 IKKNGA
+119 IKKNAA

-139 AHLIRP
+139 AHLVRP

-171 ETLAAA
+171 ETLSSSI
-177 MPKIMA
+177 PKIMA
-183 ALGHFANDSE
+183 ALGHFGNDGE
-193 IKVLLKSFVAN
+193 IKMLLKAFVAN

-227 RRTSY
+227 RRTHY

-244 LVPVDEEH
+244 VVPVDEEH
-252 ASHLILGVLLTL
+252 SSHLILGVLLTL
-264 RYLMPQLQ
+264 RYLMPLIQ
-272 QQVNTTSL
+272 QQAPNTSL
-280 KGSFGVMRKEADVQ
+280 KGSFGLVRKEADVS
-294 PTPEQLLQV
+294 PSPEQLVQV

-313 WDHNVVTAA
+313 WDHNVVTAS

-327 QMFRTPP
+327 QVFRTPP
-334 PELLHMLITA
+334 PELLNSLITP
-344 GSISHA
+344 GKITHTS
-350 TVFRQDAENRARSG
+350 VFKVETESRARSG
-364 SILEFIAGGGSSCSP
+364 SITELIAGGSTCSP
-379 LILRKQRGK
+379 LLLRKQKGK
-388 MLSGEEDG
+388 LLLGEEEG
-396 LEDDPERAEVP
+396 LEDDPERAEVT
-407 TGAFTASVVG
+407 TGSFTASVG
-417 ADGSSAAQ
+417 GESSSEAPSSSG
-425 VDIITEQP
+425 VSSLGTSDIITEQP
-433 RSSQHTLQPGDSV
+433 RSSQHTLQSGDSV
-446 DLSASSEQGG
+446 DLSASEQGVG
-456 GGGGTSA
+456 PD
-463 SGTPESPNDNE
+463 TPDDEDE
-474 EEMLSR
+474 EDMLSR
-480 SSSGGA
+480 SSSGGVGVVSSSA
-486 NVTPETAD
+486 NLITDGNQMSTGA
-494 YTTPENATPE
+494 A
-504 GGPLGEGGTL
+504 
-514 LGTNDRSLPPSDSS
+514 SSSPPSDSS

-543 VAELSR
+543 CAEL
-549 TPLPRVIEPS
+549 
-559 PPSPTS
+559 
-565 TEGPDGTDSD
+565 
-575 SSVYTASSSSSSFS
+575 
-589 FSSSSSFYA
+589 
-598 TSSSSSTSD
+598 
-607 KVLDGS
+607 VLDGS

-633 PSSSQEEPP
+633 APPPDKPS
-642 EPFLQSALALS
+642 EPFSQSALALS
-653 KPHLF
+653 KPHLL
-658 EGRGHNRQG
+658 EGKGHNRQS

-680 PAEPEPDNKPSR
+680 VLESAELDNKPSR
-692 IKGPIGHYTDQG
+692 IKGDIGHYTDPKE
-704 MEPLVHCVRLLSAS
+704 EPLVHCVRLLAAS
-718 FLLTGQKK
+718 FLLSGQRNR
-726 GLIPDKEVR
+726 LVPDNEVR

-750 ALHPEAFFN
+750 ALLPEAFFN
-759 SLYLEP
+759 RLYLHP
-765 LDGIPVEEQQYISDV
+765 IDGQQPDEQQYISDV
-780 LGLIDH
+780 LQYIEH

-799 GAIMQAALTKSR
+799 GALIQAIHLKTR
-811 YNIHTWLASVQ
+811 YNTETWLSQIHSVTRN
-822 SATGNPLSLVDL
+822 SVTLEDF
-834 VPLLQKTL
+834 VPLLQRSL
-842 KDESSVTCKMACY
+842 KDESSVTCKMACA
-855 AVRHCIMTVCS
+855 AVRHCIMALCS
-866 STLSEL
+866 GSLSEL
-872 GLQLVVDLLSLRDS
+872 GLQLLIDLLTLKDC

-897 TLAEMDFR
+897 TLAEIDFR
-905 LVNFLERKTETLH
+905 LISFLERKTEKLH
-918 TGDHH
+918 KGEHH
-923 YTGRLRLQE
+923 YTGLLRLQD
-932 RVLND
+932 RVLNN
-937 VVIFLLGDDDPRVR
+937 VVLYLLGDEDPRVR
-951 HVAASAVSRLVSRL
+951 HIAANTISRLVPRL
-965 FYDCDQGQVDPVV
+965 FYDCDQAQTDPVV
-978 AIARDQCSVYLQL
+978 AIARDQCNVYLQL

-1015 LSNAVSDVTL
+1015 LCQSAPDITM
-1025 ENNLSRVVSA
+1025 ENNLSRVITA
-1035 VSHAFTSST
+1035 ISHALTSST
-1044 SRALT
+1044 SRAMT
-1049 FGCCEALCF
+1049 FGCCEALC
-1058 LASNF
+1058 LLSSTF
-1063 PVGTWSTGWHC
+1063 PVCTWSTGWHF
-1074 GYVSSSNNY
+1074 GFVSSSVFHLN
-1083 FSRSSLNRSRGRAL
+1083 RSSQYRSRGRSFSL
-1097 SLSHSSSA
+1097 CQPGSLSNEEIRKS
-1105 SASSNTTSSAP
+1105 
-1116 DTERRTLTVGMANMV
+1116 LTVGVASMV

-1143 LSAHQD
+1143 LSAHQA
-1149 ALMLS
+1149 ALLLA

-1163 KCMRNPWAGEEEGS
+1163 QCMKSPGTGEEES
-1177 SGNTSSGTNKME
+1177 SSAPSKQE
-1189 EPWASLSERSLVSM
+1189 EPWPGLNDRSLVVM

-1233 ALPSLSNTPSLSPIR
+1233 TLPSLANTPSLSPIR

-1253 KEATEPSTAPMSPKK
+1253 KEMSEPSATPMSPKK
-1268 SNEVNT
+1268 GGETNT
-1274 GRPGDGT
+1274 GRAAD
-1281 GSTAV
+1281 STATAAV
-1286 NKSTTFG
+1286 NKSTTLG
-1293 SFYHLPPY
+1293 SFYHLPTY
-1301 LKLYDVLKATHA
+1301 LKLYDALRATQA
-1313 NYKVTLDLHSSQEK
+1313 NYKVTLDLHNTNEK
-1327 FGSFLRATLD
+1327 FGSFLRSALD

-1348 NDIGKCVE
+1348 HDIGKCVE
-1356 EILGYLKSCFSR
+1356 EILCYLKSCFSR

-1376 VQQLLKTL
+1376 VQQLLKAL
-1384 FGTNLSS
+1384 FGTNLAS
-1391 QYEGVLSGP
+1391 QYEGAS
-1400 SRSQGK
+1400 SQTCRSQGK
-1406 ALRLGSSSL
+1406 ALRLGSTSV

-1447 QEQDTSGWFDVM
+1447 QEQDASGWFDVM
-1459 QKASNQLRSNIAN
+1459 QKVSNQLRSSITNV
-1472 ATRHRGD
+1472 TRHRGD

-1508 LQRQVLDLLA
+1508 LQRQVLDLLT

-1543 FEYIELGQFRDSEAI
+1543 FEYIEVGQFRDSEEI
-1558 IPNIFFFLVLL
+1558 VPNIFFFLVLL

-1642 LVQYHQ
+1642 LIQHHQ

-1659 CHKESEDKWKRLSR
+1659 CHKENEDKWKRLSR
-1673 QIADVILPMIA
+1673 QIADIILPMIG
-1684 KQQMHLDSPE
+1684 KQQMHLDSHE

-1715 MLLKSMFTIPATMTS
+1715 MLLKSMFITPSTLAS
-1730 VATVQLW
+1730 VGTVQLW
-1737 VSGILAVLRVL
+1737 VSGILAILRVL
-1748 VSQSTEDIVLSRIH
+1748 ISQSTEDIILSRIQ
-1762 ELSLSPHLLSCHTIR
+1762 ELSLSPNFLSCPTI
-1777 RLHQQSPSPIGPP
+1777 HQLREDDPSPPVAQP
-1790 TTDVLG
+1790 TTM
-1796 NQEANGEA
+1796 EETNGEP
-1804 QKAPPEETFARFL
+1804 QRFPPEETFARFL

-1826 DISTRRVK
+1826 DIATKEVK
-1834 VDITEQQHT
+1834 VDMSEQQHT

-1850 TLLMCLIHVFKSG
+1850 TLLMCLIHIFKSG

-1870 AASHLLKCDNSG
+1870 AGSRLLKAEGVEGCS
-1882 QTDTEAAL
+1882 
-1890 FYPLEE
+1890 FYTLEG
-1896 LNSMVQCLITT
+1896 LNGLVIQLITT

-1927 SWWAEVHQTPK
+1927 TWWSEVHQTPR
-1938 RHSLSC
+1938 RHSLSS
-1944 TKLLSP
+1944 TTLLSP
-1950 HSSGEGEEDKP
+1950 HSSGEEERP
-1961 ESRLAMVN
+1961 EGKLAMCN

-1989 HDSEHLTWLI
+1989 HDSEHLTWLT
-1999 VNHVRDLINLS
+1999 VNHVSDLISLS
-2010 HEPPVQDF
+2010 HEPPVQDL

-2041 NLTTPTML
+2041 NLSTPVML

-2064 GSLLM
+2064 GALLM

-2106 IAQLPVEELD
+2106 IAQLPLEELD
-2116 RIQEYLQNS
+2116 RIQQYLQTS
-2125 GLAQRHQRFYSLLDR
+2125 GLSQRHQRFYSLLDR
-2140 FRATVADTSSP
+2140 FRATVAEDTKSP
-2151 TPPVTTHPLDGDPP
+2151 TALITSHPLDGDPP
-2165 PAPELVI
+2165 PTPENVEPN
-2172 ADKEWYVALVKSQCC
+2172 KEWYVALVKSQCC
-2187 LRGDVS
+2187 SRGDGA
-2193 LLETT
+2193 LYETT

-2203 LPPDDLFNVM
+2203 LPQPDLNDLM
-2213 SCKEFNLSL
+2213 TCKDFNLCL
-2222 LCPCLSM
+2222 LASCLSV
-2229 GVQRLAR
+2229 GLQRMCKDHEAVLF
-2236 GQGSLLLET
+2236 ET
-2245 ALQVTLEQLAG
+2245 AQQVAFERLAG
-2256 VTGSLPVPH
+2256 VIELLPSPH
-2265 KSFLPPPQ
+2265 QPLLPSSKTCVNAYREKLNQ
-2273 PQPYWEQLG
+2273 VYG
-2282 DVFDEPGFYT
+2282 EPGFYQT
-2292 RVLSLCRALSQYLL
+2292 VLSLCGVLSQYLL
-2306 SMSQLPSSLHIPTE
+2306 SLSKLPFSLHIPKDRET
-2320 KEHLITAFTCTATE
+2320 LITTFSTLAIE
-2334 VIVWRLLQNQLP
+2334 VVVWRLLQDQLP
-2346 LSVDL
+2346 LSVDI
-2351 QWALSCLCLALQQ
+2351 QMSLSCLCLALQQ
-2364 PCVWNKL
+2364 PAVWTHFTSPSYL
-2371 STPEYST
+2371 T
-2378 HTCSLIYSLRLIII
+2378 HTCSIIHCIQLLIH
-2392 AVAVSP
+2392 AVAVGP
-2398 GDQLLYPEK
+2398 GDQLLRPERK
-2407 KKKAKG
+2407 TSNT
-2413 ERDAEE
+2413 EQSEE
-2419 DQVDSAHAGHMCE
+2419 DQVDSALDNQRVWRC
-2432 WQACEIMAELVEG
+2432 CEIMAELVEA
-2445 LQSILSL
+2445 LQSVLAL
-2452 GHHRNSSIPAFL
+2452 GHHRNKNIPAFL
-2464 TPTLRNIVIS
+2464 TPTLQNVIIS
-2474 LSRLPLVNSYTR
+2474 LARLPLVNSYTR
-2486 VPPLVWKLGW
+2486 IPPLVWKLGW
-2496 SPQPGGEFSTTLPE
+2496 CPRPAGEFGTALPE
-2510 IPVDFLQEKDVFR
+2510 IPVEFLQEKDVFR

-2563 TQQEEDLERTQLNV
+2563 SQQEEDLERTQINV

-2596 GNPAVSCLEQQPR
+2596 GNPAVSCPEQQPR
-2609 NKSLKALE
+2609 NKILKALD
-2617 TRFGRKLAVIRGE
+2617 TRYGRKLSVIRGM
-2630 VEREIQA
+2630 VEHEIQA
-2637 LVSKRDNVHT
+2637 MVSKRDNIATHF
-2647 YHPYHAWDP
+2647 PYQAWDP
-2656 VPSLSAASAG
+2656 VPFLSSSTAG

-2716 EEDEADTPAPTSP
+2716 EEDETDAPAPSSP

-2756 SQWLIPGSPSNR
+2756 SQWILPGSPSSR
-2768 RTPTILISEV
+2768 KTPVVLISEV

-2802 MELQKL
+2802 TELQKV

-2833 DKVIAEPVCRLLETT
+2833 DKAIAEPVCRLLEST
-2848 LRSTHLPSRMGA
+2848 LRSTHLPSRIGA

-2876 AKQLIPTVSEYL
+2876 ARQLIPTVSEYL
-2888 LSNLRAIAHCVNL
+2888 VTNLRAIAHCVNL

-2921 PLDVGA
+2921 PLDVGS
-2927 EFMAGVIQLCGVMVS
+2927 EFNAGVIQLCCVMLS
-2942 ASEDSTPS
+2942 ASEEATPS
-2950 VIYHCVIRGLERL
+2950 VIYHCVLRGLERL
-2963 LLSEQLSRV
+2963 LLSEQLSRM
-2972 DGEALVKLSVDRVN
+2972 DAETLVKLSVDRVN

-2997 GLMLTCMYTAVLAS
+2997 GLMLTCMYT
-3011 GSDATGVRGQVDSSS
+3011 
-3026 AVAEAVGITAGHVG
+3026 
-3040 FSSGKEKASPASRPA
+3040 GKEKGSPGLPTDADTA
-3055 HSDPQAPDSESIIV
+3055 APDSESVIV

-3075 VLFDRIRKGLPSEA
+3075 VLFDRIRKGFPSEA

-3103 FPPQDVMNKVIGEF
+3103 FPLQDVMNKVIGEF

-3136 QTLHATGQ
+3136 QTLHTTGQ

-3193 SRMGSSEVVDVNLFC
+3193 SRMGKSDTVDISLFC

-3233 TVASPG
+3233 MVASPG
-3239 SPYHQLLGC
+3239 SPYYQLLCC

>member
-1 MATMEK
+1 EISSVVV
-7 LMKAFESLKSFQQQ
+7 FS
-21 QGPPTAEELV
+21 
-31 QRQKKEQ
+31 EQ

-56 VAQSVRTS
+56 VAQSLRTS

-157 CLTRITKRQEETVQ
+157 CLSRITKRQEETVQ

-183 ALGHFANDSE
+183 ALGHFANDGE

-227 RRTSY
+227 RRSSY

-244 LVPVDEEH
+244 LIPVDEEH
-252 ASHLILGVLLTL
+252 PSHLILGVLLTL
-264 RYLMPQLQ
+264 RYLMPLLQ

-344 GSISHA
+344 GSILHG
-350 TVFRQDAENRARSG
+350 TVFRQDTESRARSG
-364 SILEFIAGGGSSCSP
+364 SILE
-379 LILRKQRGK
+379 LIGK

-396 LEDDPERAEVP
+396 LEDDAERTEV
-407 TGAFTASVVG
+407 TAGAFTGEMHPLGAAVVG
-417 ADGSSAAQ
+417 ADGSSTAQ

-463 SGTPESPNDNE
+463 SDTPESPNDNE

-486 NVTPETAD
+486 NITPETAD
-494 YTTPENATPE
+494 YTTPEME
-504 GGPLGEGGTL
+504 GGPLGVGGTL

-543 VAELSR
+543 VAEL
-549 TPLPRVIEPS
+549 
-559 PPSPTS
+559 
-565 TEGPDGTDSD
+565 
-575 SSVYTASSSSSSFS
+575 
-589 FSSSSSFYA
+589 
-598 TSSSSSTSD
+598 
-607 KVLDGS
+607 VLDGS

-627 EEEEGA
+627 EEDEGA
-633 PSSSQEEPP
+633 APSSQEEPP

-658 EGRGHNRQG
+658 DGRGHNRQG
-667 SDSSVDRFIPKEE
+667 SDGSVDRFLTKDE

-704 MEPLVHCVRLLSAS
+704 VEPLVHCVRLLAAS
-718 FLLTGQKK
+718 FLLTGRKN
-726 GLIPDKEVR
+726 GLTPDKEVR

-765 LDGIPVEEQQYISDV
+765 LDGIPVEEQQYISDI

-799 GAIMQAALTKSR
+799 AAIIQAALTKTR

-842 KDESSVTCKMACY
+842 KDESSVTCKMACS

-872 GLQLVVDLLSLRDS
+872 GLQLLINLLALRDS

-905 LVNFLERKTETLH
+905 
-918 TGDHH
+918 
-923 YTGRLRLQE
+923 YTMSSHIL
-932 RVLND
+932 
-937 VVIFLLGDDDPRVR
+937 
-951 HVAASAVSRLVSRL
+951 LVSRL

-978 AIARDQCSVYLQL
+978 AIARDQSSVYLQL
-991 LMHETL
+991 LMHETQ

-1002 TVSTITRTYRGYS
+1002 TVSTITRTYRGYN
-1015 LSNAVSDVTL
+1015 LSNNVSDVTI
-1025 ENNLSRVVSA
+1025 ENNLSRVVTA

-1049 FGCCEALCF
+1049 FGCCEALSL

-1063 PVGTWSTGWHC
+1063 PVCTWSTGWHC
-1074 GYVSSSNNY
+1074 GYVSSN
-1083 FSRSSLNRSRGRAL
+1083 
-1097 SLSHSSSA
+1097 
-1105 SASSNTTSSAP
+1105 
-1116 DTERRTLTVGMANMV
+1116 TERRTLTVGMANMV

-1143 LSAHQD
+1143 LSSHQD
-1149 ALMLS
+1149 ALLLS

-1163 KCMRNPWAGEEEGS
+1163 KCMCNPWAGEEDGTSGS
-1177 SGNTSSGTNKME
+1177 TNTSGGPNKME
-1189 EPWASLSERSLVSM
+1189 EPWAGLSERSLVAM
-1203 VEQLFSHL
+1203 LEQLFSHL

-1233 ALPSLSNTPSLSPIR
+1233 TLPSLSNTPSLSPIR

-1253 KEATEPSTAPMSPKK
+1253 KDVAEPSAAPMSPKK

-1274 GRPGDGT
+1274 AGRPADST

-1286 NKSTTFG
+1286 NKSTTLG
-1293 SFYHLPPY
+1293 NFYHLPPY

-1313 NYKVTLDLHSSQEK
+1313 NY
-1327 FGSFLRATLD
+1327 
-1337 VLSQLLELATL
+1337 
-1348 NDIGKCVE
+1348 KCVE

-1384 FGTNLSS
+1384 FGTNLAS
-1391 QYEGVLSGP
+1391 QCEGVLSGP

-1447 QEQDTSGWFDVM
+1447 QEHDTSGWFDVM

-1472 ATRHRGD
+1472 ATRNRGD

-1543 FEYIELGQFRDSEAI
+1543 FEYIEVGQFRDSEAI

-1642 LVQYHQ
+1642 LVQHHQ

-1659 CHKESEDKWKRLSR
+1659 CHKENEDKWKRLSR
-1673 QIADVILPMIA
+1673 QIADVILPLIA

-1715 MLLKSMFTIPATMTS
+1715 MLLKSMFTTPVTMAS

-1748 VSQSTEDIVLSRIH
+1748 ISQSTEDIVLSRVH
-1762 ELSLSPHLLSCHTIR
+1762 ELSLTPHLLSCHTIR
-1777 RLHQQSPSPIGPP
+1777 RLHQQSPSPCDPP
-1790 TTDVLG
+1790 AADELG
-1796 NQEANGEA
+1796 IREANGEA
-1804 QKAPPEETFARFL
+1804 QKALPEETFARFL

-1826 DISTRRVK
+1826 DISSRQVK

-1870 AASHLLKCDNSG
+1870 AASRLLKGEGGGG
-1882 QTDTEAAL
+1882 QTSTEAGL
-1890 FYPLEE
+1890 FYPLEG

-1919 LIINYTNY
+1919 LIIDYTNY
-1927 SWWAEVHQTPK
+1927 SWWAEVHQTPR
-1938 RHSLSC
+1938 RHSHSC

-1950 HSSGEGEEDKP
+1950 HSSGKGEEDKP
-1961 ESRLAMVN
+1961 ETRLAMVN

-2018 ISAVHRNSAASGL
+2018 ISAVHRNTAASGL

-2041 NLTTPTML
+2041 NLSTPTML

-2069 LYVDKLLNTP
+2069 LYVDKLLSTP

-2116 RIQEYLQNS
+2116 RIQEYLQTS

-2151 TPPVTTHPLDGDPP
+2151 TPPVTSHPLDGDPP
-2165 PAPELVI
+2165 PSPELVI
-2172 ADKEWYVALVKSQCC
+2172 ADKEWYVALVNSQCC

-2203 LPPDDLFNVM
+2203 LPPTDLFNIM

-2229 GVQRLAR
+2229 GMQRLAR
-2236 GQGSLLLET
+2236 GQGALLLET
-2245 ALQVTLEQLAG
+2245 ALQVTLERLAG

-2265 KSFLPPPQ
+2265 QSFLPPAQ
-2273 PQPYWEQLG
+2273 PQPYWSQLAE
-2282 DVFDEPGFYT
+2282 V
-2292 RVLSLCRALSQYLL
+2292 VLSLCRALSQYLL
-2306 SMSQLPSSLHIPTE
+2306 SVSQLPPSLHIPSD
-2320 KEHLITAFTCTATE
+2320 KEHLITTFTCTA
-2334 VIVWRLLQNQLP
+2334 VVAWHLLQNQLP

-2371 STPEYST
+2371 STLEYTT
-2378 HTCSLIYSLRLIII
+2378 HTCSLIYCLRLIIV

-2398 GDQLLYPEK
+2398 GDQLLHPEK
-2407 KKKAKG
+2407 KKMKA
-2413 ERDAEE
+2413 ERDAEGDE
-2419 DQVDSAHAGHMCE
+2419 VDS
-2432 WQACEIMAELVEG
+2432 WQACEIMAELVDG
-2445 LQSILSL
+2445 LQSILAL
-2452 GHHRNSSIPAFL
+2452 GHHRNRAFPAFL

-2496 SPQPGGEFSTTLPE
+2496 SPQPGGEYGTTLPE

-2563 TQQEEDLERTQLNV
+2563 TQQEDLERTQLNV

-2647 YHPYHAWDP
+2647 HHPYHAWDP

-2729 PLSPI
+2729 PISPI

-2768 RTPTILISEV
+2768 RTPTILVSEV

-2833 DKVIAEPVCRLLETT
+2833 DKAIAEPVCRLLETT

-2927 EFMAGVIQLCGVMVS
+2927 EFMAGIIQLCGVMVS

-2950 VIYHCVIRGLERL
+2950 VIYHCVLRGLERL

-2997 GLMLTCMYTAVLAS
+2997 GLMLTCMYT
-3011 GSDATGVRGQVDSSS
+3011 
-3026 AVAEAVGITAGHVG
+3026 
-3040 FSSGKEKASPASRPA
+3040 GKEKASPAGRPA

-3117 LSNQQPYPQFMA
+3117 LSNLQPYPQFMA

-3239 SPYHQLLGC
+3239 SPYYQLLGC

>member
-21 QGPPTAEELV
+21 QQGPPSAEELV
-31 QRQKKEQ
+31 QKQKKDL

-56 VAQSVRTS
+56 VAQSLRTS

-84 SESDVRMV
+84 KESDVRMV

-139 AHLIRP
+139 AHFVRP

-157 CLTRITKRQEETVQ
+157 CLTRITKRQEEMVQ
-171 ETLAAA
+171 ETLASSI
-177 MPKIMA
+177 PKIMA
-183 ALGHFANDSE
+183 ALGNFANDNE
-193 IKVLLKSFVAN
+193 IKALLKAFVAN

-227 RRTSY
+227 RRTNY

-244 LVPVDEEH
+244 VVPVDDEH
-252 ASHLILGVLLTL
+252 SNHLILGVLLTL
-264 RYLMPQLQ
+264 RYLMPLLQ
-272 QQVNTTSL
+272 QQDASTSL
-280 KGSFGVMRKEADVQ
+280 KGSFGVMRKEADVS
-294 PTPEQLLQV
+294 PTPEQLIQV

-313 WDHNVVTAA
+313 HDHNVVTAS

-327 QMFRTPP
+327 QLFRTPP
-334 PELLHMLITA
+334 PELLHTLITP
-344 GSISHA
+344 SKITH
-350 TVFRQDAENRARSG
+350 TRVFREELECRARSG
-364 SILEFIAGGGSSCSP
+364 SILELIAGGSMSSP
-379 LILRKQRGK
+379 LVLRKQKGK
-388 MLSGEEDG
+388 LLSAEEEG
-396 LEDDPERAEVP
+396 LEDDPERAEVT
-407 TGAFTASVVG
+407 TGSFTASVG
-417 ADGSSAAQ
+417 GDSSSDAPSSSGVSSLSTA
-425 VDIITEQP
+425 DIITEQP

-446 DLSASSEQGG
+446 DLSASSERGG
-456 GGGGTSA
+456 GPD
-463 SGTPESPNDNE
+463 TPDDEDDD
-474 EEMLSR
+474 MLSR
-480 SSSGGA
+480 SSGSAVRAVGD
-486 NVTPETAD
+486 TPE
-494 YTTPENATPE
+494 
-504 GGPLGEGGTL
+504 PLSESNRASTGAG
-514 LGTNDRSLPPSDSS
+514 SSSSPPSDSS

-543 VAELSR
+543 CADLVR
-549 TPLPRVIEPS
+549 H
-559 PPSPTS
+559 TS
-565 TEGPDGTDSD
+565 FRSASET
-575 SSVYTASSSSSSFS
+575 SSS
-589 FSSSSSFYA
+589 YT
-598 TSSSSSTSD
+598 TSSSSTSSSITSSSSAVSFASSSD

-627 EEEEGA
+627 EEEEGVA
-633 PSSSQEEPP
+633 PAAEEAP
-642 EPFLQSALALS
+642 EPFSQSMLARS
-653 KPHLF
+653 KPHLL
-658 EGRGHNRQG
+658 EGKGHNRQA
-667 SDSSVDRFIPKEE
+667 SDSSVDRFIPKDEVLE
-680 PAEPEPDNKPSR
+680 PVDPENKPSR
-692 IKGPIGHYTDQG
+692 IKGEIGHYTHPA
-704 MEPLVHCVRLLSAS
+704 EAPLVHCVRLLSAS
-718 FLLTGQKK
+718 FLLTGHRN
-726 GLIPDKEVR
+726 GLVPDKEVR

-750 ALHPEAFFN
+750 ALLPETFFN
-759 SLYLEP
+759 KLYLEP
-765 LDGIPVEEQQYISDV
+765 IEGQQPDEQQYVSDI
-780 LGLIDH
+780 LQYIEH

-799 GAIMQAALTKSR
+799 GALIQAILIKTRFSTEAWSSR
-811 YNIHTWLASVQ
+811 LHST
-822 SATGNPLSLVDL
+822 TGNPLSLEAV
-834 VPLLQKTL
+834 VPVLQRCL
-842 KDESSVTCKMACY
+842 KDESSVTCKMACL
-855 AVRHCIMTVCS
+855 AVRHCIMALCCS
-866 STLSEL
+866 NFSEL
-872 GLQLVVDLLSLRDS
+872 GLQLLVDLLTLRDC

-897 TLAEMDFR
+897 TLAEVDFR
-905 LVNFLERKTETLH
+905 LVSFLERTTEKLH
-918 TGDHH
+918 KGEHH
-923 YTGRLRLQE
+923 YSGLLRLQD
-932 RVLND
+932 RVIHD
-937 VVIFLLGDDDPRVR
+937 VVLYLLGDEDPRVR
-951 HVAASAVSRLVSRL
+951 HVAASTISRMVSRL
-965 FYDCDQGQVDPVV
+965 FYDCDQAQSDSVV
-978 AIARDQCSVYLQL
+978 ATARDQSSVYLQL
-991 LMHETL
+991 LMHETQ

-1002 TVSTITRTYRGYS
+1002 TVSTIIRTYRGYN
-1015 LSNAVSDVTL
+1015 LSQGVSDVTL
-1025 ENNLSRVVSA
+1025 ENNLSRVITA
-1035 VSHAFTSST
+1035 ISHALSSST

-1049 FGCCEALCF
+1049 FGCCEALC
-1058 LASNF
+1058 LLSSTF
-1063 PVGTWSTGWHC
+1063 PVCTWSTGWHC
-1074 GYVSSSNNY
+1074 GFVSSPVSH
-1083 FSRSSLNRSRGRAL
+1083 STRSSQHRSQGR
-1097 SLSHSSSA
+1097 SSSVSQSQGGA
-1105 SASSNTTSSAP
+1105 SEESRRSLTLSVTS
-1116 DTERRTLTVGMANMV
+1116 TV

-1149 ALMLS
+1149 ALVLA
-1154 GNLLAAVAP
+1154 GNLLAAAAP
-1163 KCMRNPWAGEEEGS
+1163 KCMKSPWAGEDDSGS
-1177 SGNTSSGTNKME
+1177 TSSKQE
-1189 EPWASLSERSLVSM
+1189 EPWPALNDRNLVTT

-1211 LKILNICA
+1211 LRILNICS
-1219 HVLDDTPPGPAVKA
+1219 HVLDDTSPGPAVKA
-1233 ALPSLSNTPSLSPIR
+1233 TLPSLSNTPSLSPIR

-1253 KEATEPSTAPMSPKK
+1253 KDTSEPSTTPMSPKK
-1268 SNEVNT
+1268 GGEPNA
-1274 GRPGDGT
+1274 GRPTD
-1281 GSTAV
+1281 STSAAPAS
-1286 NKSTTFG
+1286 KSTSVG

-1313 NYKVTLDLHSSQEK
+1313 NYKVTLDLFSTSEK
-1327 FGSFLRATLD
+1327 FGSFLRSALD

-1348 NDIGKCVE
+1348 HDIGKCVE
-1356 EILGYLKSCFSR
+1356 EILSYLKSCFLR
-1368 EPTMATVC
+1368 EPTLATVC

-1384 FGTNLSS
+1384 FGTNLAS
-1391 QYEGVLSGP
+1391 QYDASSLHP
-1400 SRSQGK
+1400 CRSQGK

-1459 QKASNQLRSNIAN
+1459 QKVSNQLRSSITNV
-1472 ATRHRGD
+1472 TRHRGD

-1501 TTSTSVA
+1501 TTSTCVA
-1508 LQRQVLDLLA
+1508 LQKQVLDLLA

-1543 FEYIELGQFRDSEAI
+1543 FEYIEVGQFRDSEAI
-1558 IPNIFFFLVLL
+1558 IPSIFFFLVLL

-1619 SNKADAGKELDTQKE
+1619 SNKADAGRELETQKE

-1642 LVQYHQ
+1642 LIQHHQ

-1659 CHKESEDKWKRLSR
+1659 CHKENEDKWKRLSR
-1673 QIADVILPMIA
+1673 QIADIILPMIG

-1715 MLLKSMFTIPATMTS
+1715 MLLKSMFVTPSTTAS
-1730 VATVQLW
+1730 VGTVQLW
-1737 VSGILAVLRVL
+1737 VSGILAILRVL
-1748 VSQSTEDIVLSRIH
+1748 ISQSTEEIILSRVQ
-1762 ELSLSPHLLSCHTIR
+1762 ELSLSPYLLSCPTIS
-1777 RLHQQSPSPIGPP
+1777 RLQSGDSSSTTAPPSGAAE
-1790 TTDVLG
+1790 TD
-1796 NQEANGEA
+1796 GEP
-1804 QKAPPEETFARFL
+1804 QRFPPEETFARFL

-1826 DISTRRVK
+1826 EISSKQVK
-1834 VDITEQQHT
+1834 VDMSEQQHT

-1850 TLLMCLIHVFKSG
+1850 TLLMCLIHIFKSG

-1870 AASHLLKCDNSG
+1870 AGSRLLKAEGGEGN
-1882 QTDTEAAL
+1882 A
-1890 FYPLEE
+1890 FYSLEG
-1896 LNSMVQCLITT
+1896 LNGLVLQLITT

-1919 LIINYTNY
+1919 LLINYTNY
-1927 SWWAEVHQTPK
+1927 SWWSEVNQTP
-1938 RHSLSC
+1938 RRQSLSS

-1950 HSSGEGEEDKP
+1950 HSSSEGGDQNSEGKQ
-1961 ESRLAMVN
+1961 AVCN
-1969 REIVRRGALILF
+1969 REIVRRGALVLF

-1989 HDSEHLTWLI
+1989 HDSEHLTWLT
-1999 VNHVRDLINLS
+1999 VNHVRDLISLS

-2041 NLTTPTML
+2041 NLSTPVML

-2064 GSLLM
+2064 GALLM

-2106 IAQLPVEELD
+2106 IAQLPSEELD
-2116 RIQEYLQNS
+2116 RIQQYLQTS

-2140 FRATVADTSSP
+2140 FRATVAEETASP
-2151 TPPVTTHPLDGDPP
+2151 TCPITSHPLDGDPP
-2165 PAPELVI
+2165 PAPQNVL
-2172 ADKEWYVALVKSQCC
+2172 ASKDWYVTLVKSQCC
-2187 LRGDVS
+2187 SRGDGA
-2193 LLETT
+2193 LYETT
-2198 ELLTK
+2198 DLLTK
-2203 LPPDDLFNVM
+2203 LPQSDLSEIM
-2213 SCKEFNLSL
+2213 SCKEFNSSL
-2222 LCPCLSM
+2222 LASCLSV
-2229 GVQRLAR
+2229 GLQRLCR
-2236 GQGSLLLET
+2236 DQGSVLFETSLHVLFEHLASVT
-2245 ALQVTLEQLAG
+2245 ALVPAPHQPLIVSFQPCVDSSYWSAL
-2256 VTGSLPVPH
+2256 GS
-2265 KSFLPPPQ
+2265 
-2273 PQPYWEQLG
+2273 
-2282 DVFDEPGFYT
+2282 VFGEPGF
-2292 RVLSLCRALSQYLL
+2292 CRSVMSVCGALSQYLL
-2306 SMSQLPSSLHIPTE
+2306 ALPKLPSTLHIPPDTE
-2320 KEHLITAFTCTATE
+2320 QLITTFSTLAIELVA
-2334 VIVWRLLQNQLP
+2334 WRLLQDRLP
-2346 LSVDL
+2346 LSLDV
-2351 QWALSCLCLALQQ
+2351 QTSLSCLCLALQQ
-2364 PCVWNKL
+2364 PAVWTL
-2371 STPEYST
+2371 FASRTYFT
-2378 HTCSLIYSLRLIII
+2378 HTCSVIHCVQLLIYAI
-2392 AVAVSP
+2392 AVGP
-2398 GDQLLYPEK
+2398 GDQLVKPERK
-2407 KKKAKG
+2407 TLHG
-2413 ERDAEE
+2413 GQDSEE
-2419 DQVDSAHAGHMCE
+2419 DTVDSAPTNLCE
-2432 WQACEIMAELVEG
+2432 QQCCDIMAELVEA
-2445 LQSILSL
+2445 LRSVLAL
-2452 GHHRNSSIPAFL
+2452 GHHKNGNIPAFL
-2464 TPTLRNIVIS
+2464 TPTLRNVIIS
-2474 LSRLPLVNSYTR
+2474 LARLPLVNSYTR

-2496 SPQPGGEFSTTLPE
+2496 SPRRGGEFGTALPE
-2510 IPVDFLQEKDVFR
+2510 IPVEFLQEKDVLR
-2523 EFLYRINTLG
+2523 EFLYRINVLG

-2552 TQPITMDQEEE
+2552 TQPITIDQEEE
-2563 TQQEEDLERTQLNV
+2563 SQQEDDLERTQINV

-2609 NKSLKALE
+2609 NKSLKALD
-2617 TRFGRKLAVIRGE
+2617 TRFGRKLSAIRGV

-2637 LVSKRDNVHT
+2637 MVSKRDNVATHF
-2647 YHPYHAWDP
+2647 PYQAWDP
-2656 VPSLSAASAG
+2656 VPSLSSSSAG

-2710 EEWGED
+2710 EEWGDD
-2716 EEDEADTPAPTSP
+2716 EEDETDAPAPSSP

-2756 SQWLIPGSPSNR
+2756 SQWILPSSPSSR
-2768 RTPTILISEV
+2768 KTPVVLVSEV

-2802 MELQKL
+2802 MELQKV

-2833 DKVIAEPVCRLLETT
+2833 DKVTAEPVCRLLEST
-2848 LRSTHLPSRMGA
+2848 LRSTHLPSRIGA
-2860 LHGVLY
+2860 LHGILY

-2876 AKQLIPTVSEYL
+2876 ARQLIPAVSEYV
-2888 LSNLRAIAHCVNL
+2888 LSNLRVIAHCVNL

-2921 PLDVGA
+2921 PLDVGT
-2927 EFMAGVIQLCGVMVS
+2927 EFNAGVIQLCVVMLS

-2950 VIYHCVIRGLERL
+2950 VIYHCALRGLERL

-2972 DGEALVKLSVDRVN
+2972 DAETLVKLSVDRVN

-2997 GLMLTCMYTAVLAS
+2997 GLMLTCMYT
-3011 GSDATGVRGQVDSSS
+3011 
-3026 AVAEAVGITAGHVG
+3026 
-3040 FSSGKEKASPASRPA
+3040 GKERGSPGRPA
-3055 HSDPQAPDSESIIV
+3055 DADPTAPDSESVIV

-3075 VLFDRIRKGLPSEA
+3075 VLFDRIRKGFPCEA

-3129 TVVYKVF
+3129 AVVYKVF

-3193 SRMGSSEVVDVNLFC
+3193 SRMGRADTVDVSLFC

-3220 EELDRRAFQSVFE
+3220 EELDRRSFQSVFE
-3233 TVASPG
+3233 MVALPG
-3239 SPYHQLLGC
+3239 SPYHQLLCC

>member
-21 QGPPTAEELV
+21 QGPPTAEELA

-38 ATTKKDRVTHCL
+38 AATKKDRVTHCL

-56 VAQSVRTS
+56 VAQSLSRTS

-183 ALGHFANDSE
+183 ALGNFANDSE

-244 LVPVDEEH
+244 LVPVDDEH
-252 ASHLILGVLLTL
+252 PSHLILGVLLTL
-264 RYLMPQLQ
+264 RYLMPLLQ

-327 QMFRTPP
+327 QVFRTPP

-344 GSISHA
+344 GSVTHA
-350 TVFRQDAENRARSG
+350 TVFRQDTENRARSG
-364 SILEFIAGGGSSCSP
+364 SILELIAGGGSSCSP
-379 LILRKQRGK
+379 LLLRKPRGK
-388 MLSGEEDG
+388 ILSGEEDG
-396 LEDDPERAEVP
+396 LEDDPERTEV
-407 TGAFTASVVG
+407 TAGSFTASVVG
-417 ADGSSAAQ
+417 ADGSTTTQ

-446 DLSASSEQGG
+446 DLSASSEQGA

-463 SGTPESPNDNE
+463 SGTPDSPNDNE

-504 GGPLGEGGTL
+504 GGPLGEGGAL
-514 LGTNDRSLPPSDSS
+514 LGTNDQSLPPSDSS

-543 VAELSR
+543 VAEL
-549 TPLPRVIEPS
+549 
-559 PPSPTS
+559 
-565 TEGPDGTDSD
+565 
-575 SSVYTASSSSSSFS
+575 
-589 FSSSSSFYA
+589 
-598 TSSSSSTSD
+598 
-607 KVLDGS
+607 VLDGS

-627 EEEEGA
+627 EEDEGTA
-633 PSSSQEEPP
+633 SSTQEESR
-642 EPFLQSALALS
+642 EHFLQTALALS

-667 SDSSVDRFIPKEE
+667 SDSSVDRFIPKDE

-704 MEPLVHCVRLLSAS
+704 VEPLVHCVRLLAAS
-718 FLLTGQKK
+718 FLLTGEKK

-765 LDGIPVEEQQYISDV
+765 LDGIPVEDQQYISDV
-780 LGLIDH
+780 LCLIDH

-799 GAIMQAALTKSR
+799 GAIIQAALNKTR

-834 VPLLQKTL
+834 VPLLQKAL
-842 KDESSVTCKMACY
+842 KDESSVTCKMACS
-855 AVRHCIMTVCS
+855 AVRHCIMTLCS

-872 GLQLVVDLLSLRDS
+872 GLQLVIDLFALRDS

-897 TLAEMDFR
+897 TLAELDFR
-905 LVNFLERKTETLH
+905 LVNFLERKTEALH
-918 TGDHH
+918 KGDHH
-923 YTGRLRLQE
+923 YTGRLRLQD

-937 VVIFLLGDDDPRVR
+937 VVILLLGDDDPRVR

-978 AIARDQCSVYLQL
+978 AIAREQSSVYLQL
-991 LMHETL
+991 LMHETQ

-1002 TVSTITRTYRGYS
+1002 TVSTITRTYRGYN
-1015 LSNAVSDVTL
+1015 LSNTVSDVTL
-1025 ENNLSRVVSA
+1025 ENNLSRVVTA
-1035 VSHAFTSST
+1035 VSHALTSST

-1049 FGCCEALCF
+1049 FGCCEALCL
-1058 LASNF
+1058 LATKF
-1063 PVGTWSTGWHC
+1063 PVSTWSTGWHC
-1074 GYVSSSNNY
+1074 GYVSSSSS
-1083 FSRSSLNRSRGRAL
+1083 FSSRSSLNRSRGRAL
-1097 SLSHSSSA
+1097 SLSHPNSTP
-1105 SASSNTTSSAP
+1105 ASSTSSAA
-1116 DTERRTLTVGMANMV
+1116 DSDRRTLTVGMANMV

-1177 SGNTSSGTNKME
+1177 SGNTSGAPNKME
-1189 EPWASLSERSLVSM
+1189 EPWAALSERSVVAM

-1253 KEATEPSTAPMSPKK
+1253 KEAAEPSAAPMSPKK
-1268 SNEVNT
+1268 SSEANP
-1274 GRPGDGT
+1274 GRPADST

-1286 NKSTTFG
+1286 NKSTTLG

-1301 LKLYDVLKATHA
+1301 LKLHDVLKATHA

-1348 NDIGKCVE
+1348 HDIGKCVE

-1384 FGTNLSS
+1384 FGTNLAS
-1391 QYEGVLSGP
+1391 QCEGVLSGP

-1501 TTSTSVA
+1501 TTSTSVN

-1543 FEYIELGQFRDSEAI
+1543 FEYIEVGQFRDSEAI
-1558 IPNIFFFLVLL
+1558 IPNIFLFLVLL

-1642 LVQYHQ
+1642 LVQHHQ

-1659 CHKESEDKWKRLSR
+1659 CHKENEDKWKRLSR

-1715 MLLKSMFTIPATMTS
+1715 MLLKSMFTIPSTMAS

-1748 VSQSTEDIVLSRIH
+1748 VSQSTEDIVLSRVH

-1777 RLHQQSPSPIGPP
+1777 RLHQQSCSPNGPP
-1790 TTDVLG
+1790 SDTLS
-1796 NQEANGEA
+1796 NQEANGDA

-1826 DISTRRVK
+1826 DISTRRIK

-1870 AASHLLKCDNSG
+1870 AASRLLKSESGGG
-1882 QTDTEAAL
+1882 QTSTEADM
-1890 FYPLEE
+1890 FYPLEG

-1927 SWWAEVHQTPK
+1927 SWWAEVHQTP
-1938 RHSLSC
+1938 RRQSLSC

-1950 HSSGEGEEDKP
+1950 HSSGEGEEEKP

-1999 VNHVRDLINLS
+1999 VNHVRDLISLS

-2069 LYVDKLLNTP
+2069 LYVDKLLSTP

-2116 RIQEYLQNS
+2116 RIQEYLQTS

-2140 FRATVADTSSP
+2140 FRATVTDTSSP
-2151 TPPVTTHPLDGDPP
+2151 TPPVTSHPLDGDPP

-2203 LPPDDLFNVM
+2203 LPPADLFNIM

-2265 KSFLPPPQ
+2265 QSFLPPAQ
-2273 PQPYWEQLG
+2273 REPYWDKLG
-2282 DVFDEPGFYT
+2282 EVYDEPGFYSK
-2292 RVLSLCRALSQYLL
+2292 VLSLCRALSQYLL
-2306 SMSQLPSSLHIPTE
+2306 SVSQLPPSLHIPSD
-2320 KEHLITAFTCTATE
+2320 KEHLITSFTCTATE
-2334 VIVWRLLQNQLP
+2334 VVVWHLLQDRLP

-2371 STPEYST
+2371 SLPEYTT
-2378 HTCSLIYSLRLIII
+2378 HTCSLIYCLRLIIV

-2398 GDQLLYPEK
+2398 GNQLLHPEK
-2407 KKKAKG
+2407 KKSK
-2413 ERDAEE
+2413 RDAEE
-2419 DQVDSAHAGHMCE
+2419 DEVDSAHANHMCE
-2432 WQACEIMAELVEG
+2432 WRACEIMAELVEG

-2452 GHHRNSSIPAFL
+2452 GHRSNSMFPAFL

-2474 LSRLPLVNSYTR
+2474 LSRLPLVNSFTR

-2496 SPQPGGEFSTTLPE
+2496 SPQPGGEFGTTLPE

-2729 PLSPI
+2729 PMSPI

-2756 SQWLIPGSPSNR
+2756 SQWLIPGSPTNR

-2833 DKVIAEPVCRLLETT
+2833 DKAIAEPVCRLLETT

-2950 VIYHCVIRGLERL
+2950 VIYHCVLRGLERL

-2997 GLMLTCMYTAVLAS
+2997 GLMLTCMYT
-3011 GSDATGVRGQVDSSS
+3011 
-3026 AVAEAVGITAGHVG
+3026 
-3040 FSSGKEKASPASRPA
+3040 GKEKASPASRPA
-3055 HSDPQAPDSESIIV
+3055 HADPQAPDSESIIV

-3208 LVAMDFYRHQID
+3208 LVAMDFYQHQID

-3239 SPYHQLLGC
+3239 SPYYQLLGC
-3248 LQSIH
+3248 LQSVH
-3253 QDTSL
+3253 HDATL

>member
-1 MATMEK
+1 
-7 LMKAFESLKSFQQQ
+7 MKAFESLKSFQQQ
-21 QGPPTAEELV
+21 QGPLSAEELV
-31 QRQKKEQ
+31 QKQKKDL

-56 VAQSVRTS
+56 VAQSLRTS

-84 SESDVRMV
+84 KESDVRMV

-119 IKKNGA
+119 IKKNAA

-139 AHLIRP
+139 AHLVRP

-171 ETLAAA
+171 ETLSSSI
-177 MPKIMA
+177 PKIMS
-183 ALGHFANDSE
+183 ALGHFANDGE
-193 IKVLLKSFVAN
+193 IKMLLKAFVAN

-227 RRTSY
+227 RRTHY

-244 LVPVDEEH
+244 VVPVDEEH
-252 ASHLILGVLLTL
+252 SSHLILGVLLTL
-264 RYLMPQLQ
+264 RYLMPLLQ
-272 QQVNTTSL
+272 QQAPNSSL
-280 KGSFGVMRKEADVQ
+280 KGSFGLVRKEADVT
-294 PTPEQLLQV
+294 PAPEQLIQV

-313 WDHNVVTAA
+313 WDHNVVTAS

-327 QMFRTPP
+327 QVFRTPP
-334 PELLHMLITA
+334 PELLNALITR
-344 GSISHA
+344 GKITHTS
-350 TVFRQDAENRARSG
+350 VFREETECRARSG
-364 SILEFIAGGGSSCSP
+364 SILE
-379 LILRKQRGK
+379 LIGK
-388 MLSGEEDG
+388 LLSGEEEG
-396 LEDDPERAEVP
+396 LEDDPERAEVT
-407 TGAFTASVVG
+407 TGSFTASVG
-417 ADGSSAAQ
+417 GDSSSEAPSSSG
-425 VDIITEQP
+425 VSSLGTSDIITEQP

-446 DLSASSEQGG
+446 DLSASEQGVG
-456 GGGGTSA
+456 PD
-463 SGTPESPNDNE
+463 TPDE
-474 EEMLSR
+474 EDEEDMLSR

-486 NVTPETAD
+486 GVVSTSGDLITDGNQMSVGAV
-494 YTTPENATPE
+494 
-504 GGPLGEGGTL
+504 
-514 LGTNDRSLPPSDSS
+514 SSSPPSDSS

-543 VAELSR
+543 CAEL
-549 TPLPRVIEPS
+549 
-559 PPSPTS
+559 
-565 TEGPDGTDSD
+565 
-575 SSVYTASSSSSSFS
+575 
-589 FSSSSSFYA
+589 
-598 TSSSSSTSD
+598 
-607 KVLDGS
+607 VLDGS

-633 PSSSQEEPP
+633 APQPDKPP
-642 EPFLQSALALS
+642 EPFSQSALALS
-653 KPHLF
+653 KPHLL
-658 EGRGHNRQG
+658 EGKGHNRQS

-680 PAEPEPDNKPSR
+680 VLEPAELDNKPSR
-692 IKGPIGHYTDQG
+692 IKGDIGHYTDPKE
-704 MEPLVHCVRLLSAS
+704 EPLVHCVRLLSAS
-718 FLLTGQKK
+718 FLLTGQRNV
-726 GLIPDKEVR
+726 GLVPDNEVR

-750 ALHPEAFFN
+750 ALLPEAFFN
-759 SLYLEP
+759 RLYLQP
-765 LDGIPVEEQQYISDV
+765 LDGQQPDEQQYISDI
-780 LGLIDH
+780 LQYIEH

-799 GAIMQAALTKSR
+799 GALIQAIQLKTR
-811 YNIHTWLASVQ
+811 YNTETWLSQIHSV
-822 SATGNPLSLVDL
+822 TGNSVTIETV
-834 VPLLQKTL
+834 VPLLQRSL
-842 KDESSVTCKMACY
+842 KDESSVTCKMACA
-855 AVRHCIMTVCS
+855 AVRHCIMALCNGS
-866 STLSEL
+866 LSEL
-872 GLQLVVDLLSLRDS
+872 GLQLLIDLLTLKDC

-897 TLAEMDFR
+897 TLAEIDFR
-905 LVNFLERKTETLH
+905 LVSFLERKTEKLH
-918 TGDHH
+918 KGEHH
-923 YTGRLRLQE
+923 YTGLLRLQD

-937 VVIFLLGDDDPRVR
+937 VVLYLLGDDDPRVR
-951 HVAASAVSRLVSRL
+951 HVAANTIGRLVPRL
-965 FYDCDQGQVDPVV
+965 FYDCDQAQTDPVV
-978 AIARDQCSVYLQL
+978 AIARDQSSVYLQL
-991 LMHETL
+991 LMHETQ

-1002 TVSTITRTYRGYS
+1002 TVSTITRTYRGYN
-1015 LSNAVSDVTL
+1015 LCQNAPDVTV
-1025 ENNLSRVVSA
+1025 ENNLSRVITA
-1035 VSHAFTSST
+1035 ISHALTSST
-1044 SRALT
+1044 SRAMT
-1049 FGCCEALCF
+1049 FGCCEALF
-1058 LASNF
+1058 LLSNTF
-1063 PVGTWSTGWHC
+1063 PVCTWSTGWHC
-1074 GYVSSSNNY
+1074 GFVSSSVFHLN
-1083 FSRSSLNRSRGRAL
+1083 RSSQYRSRGRSF
-1097 SLSHSSSA
+1097 SLSQSGSS
-1105 SASSNTTSSAP
+1105 
-1116 DTERRTLTVGMANMV
+1116 EEVRRSLTVGVAGIV

-1143 LSAHQD
+1143 LSAHQS
-1149 ALMLS
+1149 ALLLA
-1154 GNLLAAVAP
+1154 GNLLAAIAP
-1163 KCMRNPWAGEEEGS
+1163 KCMKSPWAGDEES
-1177 SGNTSSGTNKME
+1177 NPAPSKVE
-1189 EPWASLSERSLVSM
+1189 EAWPALNDRSLVVM

-1211 LKILNICA
+1211 MKILNICA

-1233 ALPSLSNTPSLSPIR
+1233 TLPSLANTPSLSPIR

-1253 KEATEPSTAPMSPKK
+1253 KEMTEPSNTPMSPKK
-1268 SNEVNT
+1268 GGETNT
-1274 GRPGDGT
+1274 GRATD
-1281 GSTAV
+1281 STAIAAV
-1286 NKSTTFG
+1286 NKSTTMG

-1301 LKLYDVLKATHA
+1301 LKLYDALRATHT
-1313 NYKVTLDLHSSQEK
+1313 NYKVTLDLHNANEK
-1327 FGSFLRATLD
+1327 FGGFLRSALD

-1348 NDIGKCVE
+1348 HDIGKSVE

-1376 VQQLLKTL
+1376 VQQLLKSL
-1384 FGTNLSS
+1384 FGTNLAS
-1391 QYEGVLSGP
+1391 QYEGASSHP
-1400 SRSQGK
+1400 CRSQGK
-1406 ALRLGSSSL
+1406 ALRLGSTSV

-1447 QEQDTSGWFDVM
+1447 QEQDASGWFDVM
-1459 QKASNQLRSNIAN
+1459 QKVSNQLRSSITNV
-1472 ATRHRGD
+1472 TRHRGD

-1501 TTSTSVA
+1501 TTSTSVG
-1508 LQRQVLDLLA
+1508 LQRQVLDLLS

-1543 FEYIELGQFRDSEAI
+1543 FEYIEVGQFKDSEEI
-1558 IPNIFFFLVLL
+1558 VPNIFFFLVLL

-1619 SNKADAGKELDTQKE
+1619 SNKADAGKELETQKE

-1642 LVQYHQ
+1642 LVQHHQ
-1648 VLEMFILVLQQ
+1648 VLEMFILILQQ
-1659 CHKESEDKWKRLSR
+1659 CHKENEDKWKRLSR
-1673 QIADVILPMIA
+1673 QIADIILPMIG
-1684 KQQMHLDSPE
+1684 KQQMHLDSHE

-1715 MLLKSMFTIPATMTS
+1715 MLLKSMFITPSTLAS
-1730 VATVQLW
+1730 VGTGQLW
-1737 VSGILAVLRVL
+1737 VSGILAILRVL
-1748 VSQSTEDIVLSRIH
+1748 ISQSTEDIILSRIQ
-1762 ELSLSPHLLSCHTIR
+1762 ELSLSPYLLSCPTIR
-1777 RLHQQSPSPIGPP
+1777 RLCDDDCSPPEAPP
-1790 TTDVLG
+1790 VTMEDS
-1796 NQEANGEA
+1796 NEEPQRF
-1804 QKAPPEETFARFL
+1804 PPEETFARFL

-1826 DISTRRVK
+1826 DIATKQVK
-1834 VDITEQQHT
+1834 VDMSEQQHT

-1850 TLLMCLIHVFKSG
+1850 TLLMCLIHIFKSG

-1870 AASHLLKCDNSG
+1870 AGSRLLKAEG
-1882 QTDTEAAL
+1882 GEGGH
-1890 FYPLEE
+1890 FYTLEG
-1896 LNSMVQCLITT
+1896 LNSLVLQLITT

-1927 SWWAEVHQTPK
+1927 TWWSEVHQTPK
-1938 RHSLSC
+1938 RNSLSS

-1950 HSSGEGEEDKP
+1950 HSSGEEEKP
-1961 ESRLAMVN
+1961 EGKLAVCN

-1989 HDSEHLTWLI
+1989 HDSEHLTWLT
-1999 VNHVRDLINLS
+1999 VNHVSDLISLS
-2010 HEPPVQDF
+2010 HEPPVQDL

-2041 NLTTPTML
+2041 NLSTPVML

-2064 GSLLM
+2064 GALLM

-2106 IAQLPVEELD
+2106 IAQLPLEELD
-2116 RIQEYLQNS
+2116 RIQQYLQTS
-2125 GLAQRHQRFYSLLDR
+2125 GLAQRHQRFFSLLDR
-2140 FRATVADTSSP
+2140 FRATVAEDTTSP
-2151 TPPVTTHPLDGDPP
+2151 VAPITTHPLDGDPP
-2165 PAPELVI
+2165 PPPENVEPN
-2172 ADKEWYVALVKSQCC
+2172 KEWYVALVKSQCC
-2187 LRGDVS
+2187 LRGEGA
-2193 LLETT
+2193 LYETT

-2203 LPPDDLFNVM
+2203 LPQSDLNTIM
-2213 SCKEFNLSL
+2213 TCKDFNLCL
-2222 LCPCLSM
+2222 LASCLSV
-2229 GVQRLAR
+2229 GVQRICKDHGVVLFD
-2236 GQGSLLLET
+2236 T
-2245 ALQVTLEQLAG
+2245 AQEVAFERLAG
-2256 VTGSLPVPH
+2256 VVELLPSPH
-2265 KSFLPPPQ
+2265 QPLLPSAKTCADYLQ
-2273 PQPYWEQLG
+2273 KLNQVYG
-2282 DVFDEPGFYT
+2282 EPGFYQT
-2292 RVLSLCRALSQYLL
+2292 VLSLCGVLSQYLL
-2306 SMSQLPSSLHIPTE
+2306 SLSKLPSSLHIPKDRET
-2320 KEHLITAFTCTATE
+2320 LITTFSTLAIE
-2334 VIVWRLLQNQLP
+2334 VVVWRLLQDKLP
-2346 LSVDL
+2346 LSVDM
-2351 QWALSCLCLALQQ
+2351 QMSLSCLCLALQQ
-2364 PCVWNKL
+2364 PAVWTHFASHSYL
-2371 STPEYST
+2371 T
-2378 HTCSLIYSLRLIII
+2378 HTCSIIQCIQLLIH
-2392 AVAVSP
+2392 AVSVGP
-2398 GDQLLYPEK
+2398 GDQLLRPERK
-2407 KKKAKG
+2407 TSNT
-2413 ERDAEE
+2413 ERSE
-2419 DQVDSAHAGHMCE
+2419 DQLDSADNQRE
-2432 WQACEIMAELVEG
+2432 WRCCEIMAELVEG
-2445 LQSILSL
+2445 LQSVLAL
-2452 GHHRNSSIPAFL
+2452 GHHRNKNIPAFL
-2464 TPTLRNIVIS
+2464 TPTLQNVIIS
-2474 LSRLPLVNSYTR
+2474 LARLPLVNSYTR
-2486 VPPLVWKLGW
+2486 IPPLVWKLGW
-2496 SPQPGGEFSTTLPE
+2496 SPRPSGDFGTALPE
-2510 IPVDFLQEKDVFR
+2510 IPVEFLQEKDVFR

-2552 TQPITMDQEEE
+2552 TQPITRDQEEE
-2563 TQQEEDLERTQLNV
+2563 TQQEEDLERTQINV

-2596 GNPAVSCLEQQPR
+2596 GNPAISSLEQQPR
-2609 NKSLKALE
+2609 NKILKALD
-2617 TRFGRKLAVIRGE
+2617 TRFGRKLSVIRGM

-2637 LVSKRDNVHT
+2637 MVSKRDNIATHF
-2647 YHPYHAWDP
+2647 PYQAWDP
-2656 VPSLSAASAG
+2656 VPSLSSSTAG

-2716 EEDEADTPAPTSP
+2716 EEDDTDAPAPASP

-2756 SQWLIPGSPSNR
+2756 SQWILPGSPSSR
-2768 RTPTILISEV
+2768 KTPVVLISEV

-2802 MELQKL
+2802 TELQKV
-2808 HPPEDEILNQ
+2808 HPPEDEILSQ

-2833 DKVIAEPVCRLLETT
+2833 DKAIAEPVCRLLEST
-2848 LRSTHLPSRMGA
+2848 LRSTHLPSRIGA

-2876 AKQLIPTVSEYL
+2876 ARQLIPTVSEYL

-2921 PLDVGA
+2921 PLDVGP
-2927 EFMAGVIQLCGVMVS
+2927 EFNAGIIQLCCMMLS
-2942 ASEDSTPS
+2942 ASEEATPS
-2950 VIYHCVIRGLERL
+2950 IIYHCVLRGMERL
-2963 LLSEQLSRV
+2963 LLSEQLSRM
-2972 DGEALVKLSVDRVN
+2972 DAETLVKLSVDRVN

-2997 GLMLTCMYTAVLAS
+2997 GLMLTCMYT
-3011 GSDATGVRGQVDSSS
+3011 
-3026 AVAEAVGITAGHVG
+3026 
-3040 FSSGKEKASPASRPA
+3040 GKEKGSPGRPA
-3055 HSDPQAPDSESIIV
+3055 DADPTAPDSESVIV

-3075 VLFDRIRKGLPSEA
+3075 VLFDRIRKGFPSEA
-3089 RVVSRI
+3089 RVVARI

-3103 FPPQDVMNKVIGEF
+3103 FPLQDVMNKVIGEF

-3193 SRMGSSEVVDVNLFC
+3193 SRMGKSDTVDISLFC

-3233 TVASPG
+3233 MVASPG
-3239 SPYHQLLGC
+3239 SPYYQLLCC

-3253 QDTSL
+3253 QDTTL

>member
-1 MATMEK
+1 
-7 LMKAFESLKSFQQQ
+7 
-21 QGPPTAEELV
+21 
-31 QRQKKEQ
+31 
-38 ATTKKDRVTHCL
+38 
-50 TICENI
+50 
-56 VAQSVRTS
+56 
-64 PEFQKLLG
+64 
-72 IAMEMFLLCSDD
+72 
-84 SESDVRMV
+84 
-92 ADECLNK
+92 
-99 IIKALMDSNLPR
+99 MDSNLPR

-157 CLTRITKRQEETVQ
+157 CLSRITKRQEETVQ

-177 MPKIMA
+177 MPKIMS
-183 ALGHFANDSE
+183 ALGHFANDGE

-252 ASHLILGVLLTL
+252 PTHLILGVLLTL
-264 RYLMPQLQ
+264 RYLMPLLQ
-272 QQVNTTSL
+272 QQVNTSSL

-294 PTPEQLLQV
+294 PSPEQLLQV

-313 WDHNVVTAA
+313 WDHNVVTAS

-344 GSISHA
+344 GSILHG
-350 TVFRQDAENRARSG
+350 TVFRQDAESRARSG
-364 SILEFIAGGGSSCSP
+364 SILE
-379 LILRKQRGK
+379 LIGK
-388 MLSGEEDG
+388 MLSGEEEG
-396 LEDDPERAEVP
+396 LEDDAERTEV
-407 TGAFTASVVG
+407 TFTASVVG

-433 RSSQHTLQPGDSV
+433 RSSQHTLQPGESV

-456 GGGGTSA
+456 GGTSA
-463 SGTPESPNDNE
+463 SDTPESPNDNE

-494 YTTPENATPE
+494 YTTPETEAA
-504 GGPLGEGGTL
+504 PLGEGGPL
-514 LGTNDRSLPPSDSS
+514 LSTNDRSLPPSDSS

-543 VAELSR
+543 VAEL
-549 TPLPRVIEPS
+549 
-559 PPSPTS
+559 
-565 TEGPDGTDSD
+565 
-575 SSVYTASSSSSSFS
+575 
-589 FSSSSSFYA
+589 
-598 TSSSSSTSD
+598 
-607 KVLDGS
+607 VLDGS

-633 PSSSQEEPP
+633 APSSQEEPH
-642 EPFLQSALALS
+642 EPFIQSALALS

-658 EGRGHNRQG
+658 DGRGHNRQG
-667 SDSSVDRFIPKEE
+667 SDSSVDRFIPKDE
-680 PAEPEPDNKPSR
+680 PAEPEPVNKPSR

-704 MEPLVHCVRLLSAS
+704 AEPLVHCVRLLAAS
-718 FLLTGQKK
+718 FLLTGQKN
-726 GLIPDKEVR
+726 GLTPDKEVR
-735 VSVKALAVSCVGAAA
+735 VSVKALAVSCIGAAA

-765 LDGIPVEEQQYISDV
+765 LDGTPVAEQQYISDM
-780 LGLIDH
+780 LGLADH
-786 GDPQIRGATAILC
+786 GDPQIRGAIAILC
-799 GAIMQAALTKSR
+799 AAIIQAALTKTR
-811 YNIHTWLASVQ
+811 YNIHSWLASVQ

-834 VPLLQKTL
+834 LPLLQRTL
-842 KDESSVTCKMACY
+842 KDESSVTCKMACS
-855 AVRHCIMTVCS
+855 AVRHCLMTVCS

-872 GLQLVVDLLSLRDS
+872 GLQLMIDLLALRDS

-905 LVNFLERKTETLH
+905 LVNFLERRTEHLH
-918 TGDHH
+918 KGDHH
-923 YTGRLRLQE
+923 YTGRLRLQD

-937 VVIFLLGDDDPRVR
+937 VVIRLLGDDDPRVR

-978 AIARDQCSVYLQL
+978 AIARDQSSVYLQL
-991 LMHETL
+991 LMHEAQ

-1002 TVSTITRTYRGYS
+1002 TVSTITRTYRGYN
-1015 LSNAVSDVTL
+1015 LSNNVSDVTI
-1025 ENNLSRVVSA
+1025 ENNLSRVVTA

-1044 SRALT
+1044 SKAMT
-1049 FGCCEALCF
+1049 FGCCEALCL
-1058 LASNF
+1058 LATHF
-1063 PVGTWSTGWHC
+1063 PVCTWCTGWHC
-1074 GYVSSSNNY
+1074 GYVSSSSS
-1083 FSRSSLNRSRGRAL
+1083 FSSRSSLNRSRGRAL
-1097 SLSHSSSA
+1097 SVSQTGSA
-1105 SASSNTTSSAP
+1105 PASSAP
-1116 DTERRTLTVGMANMV
+1116 SSSDTERRTLTVGMANMV

-1143 LSAHQD
+1143 LASHQD
-1149 ALMLS
+1149 ALLLS

-1177 SGNTSSGTNKME
+1177 GGSTNTSGGPNKME
-1189 EPWASLSERSLVSM
+1189 EPWAGLSERSLVAM
-1203 VEQLFSHL
+1203 VEQLFSHI

-1233 ALPSLSNTPSLSPIR
+1233 TLPSLSNTPSLSPIR

-1253 KEATEPSTAPMSPKK
+1253 KDAVEPSAVPMSPKK
-1268 SNEVNT
+1268 SVDINT
-1274 GRPGDGT
+1274 GRPADGT

-1286 NKSTTFG
+1286 NKSTTLG
-1293 SFYHLPPY
+1293 NFYHLPTY

-1313 NYKVTLDLHSSQEK
+1313 NYKVTLDLHTSQEK
-1327 FGSFLRATLD
+1327 FGGFLRSALD
-1337 VLSQLLELATL
+1337 VLSQLLELTTL
-1348 NDIGKCVE
+1348 HDISKCVE
-1356 EILGYLKSCFSR
+1356 EILSYLKSCFSR

-1384 FGTNLSS
+1384 FGTNLAS
-1391 QYEGVLSGP
+1391 QCESVLSGP

-1472 ATRHRGD
+1472 ATRQRGD

-1543 FEYIELGQFRDSEAI
+1543 FEYIEVGQFRDSEAI

-1619 SNKADAGKELDTQKE
+1619 SNKADAGKELETQKE

-1642 LVQYHQ
+1642 LVQHHQ

-1659 CHKESEDKWKRLSR
+1659 CHKENEDKWKRLSR

-1715 MLLKSMFTIPATMTS
+1715 MLLKSMFTTPVTMAS
-1730 VATVQLW
+1730 VGTVQLW

-1748 VSQSTEDIVLSRIH
+1748 VSQSTEDIVLSRVH
-1762 ELSLSPHLLSCHTIR
+1762 ELSLTPHLLSCHTIR
-1777 RLHQQSPSPIGPP
+1777 RLHQQSPSPSEPP
-1790 TTDVLG
+1790 ADALCS
-1796 NQEANGEA
+1796 QDGEA
-1804 QKAPPEETFARFL
+1804 QKALPEETFARFL

-1826 DISTRRVK
+1826 DISSRQVK

-1870 AASHLLKCDNSG
+1870 AASRLLKG
-1882 QTDTEAAL
+1882 EGGGVQPGAEAGL
-1890 FYPLEE
+1890 FYPLES
-1896 LNSMVQCLITT
+1896 LNSMVQCMITT

-1919 LIINYTNY
+1919 LIIDYTNY
-1927 SWWAEVHQTPK
+1927 SWWAEVHQTP
-1938 RHSLSC
+1938 RRQSLSC

-1950 HSSGEGEEDKP
+1950 HSSGEGEDKP
-1961 ESRLAMVN
+1961 ETRLAMVN
-1969 REIVRRGALILF
+1969 REIVQRGALILF

-1999 VNHVRDLINLS
+1999 VNHVQDLINLS

-2041 NLTTPTML
+2041 NLCAPTML

-2069 LYVDKLLNTP
+2069 LYVDKLLSTP

-2106 IAQLPVEELD
+2106 KAQVPVEELN
-2116 RIQEYLQNS
+2116 RIQEYLQTS

-2151 TPPVTTHPLDGDPP
+2151 TPPVTSHPLDGDPP
-2165 PAPELVI
+2165 PAPELVN

-2203 LPPDDLFNVM
+2203 LPPADLLNSM

-2229 GVQRLAR
+2229 GMQRLAR

-2245 ALQVTLEQLAG
+2245 ALQVTLERLAG
-2256 VTGSLPVPH
+2256 VTESLPVPH
-2265 KSFLPPPQ
+2265 QSFLPPAQ
-2273 PQPYWEQLG
+2273 PQPYWKQLA
-2282 DVFDEPGFYT
+2282 DVYDEPGFYP

-2306 SMSQLPSSLHIPTE
+2306 SVSQLPSSLHIPAD
-2320 KEHLITAFTCTATE
+2320 KEHLITSFTCTAAE
-2334 VIVWRLLQNQLP
+2334 VVAWRLLQNQLP

-2371 STPEYST
+2371 STAEYAT
-2378 HTCSLIYSLRLIII
+2378 HTCSLIYCLRLIIV

-2398 GDQLLYPEK
+2398 GDQLLHPEK
-2407 KKKAKG
+2407 KKTRAEK
-2413 ERDAEE
+2413 DAEGDE
-2419 DQVDSAHAGHMCE
+2419 VDSAQVDHICE

-2445 LQSILSL
+2445 LQSILAL
-2452 GHHRNSSIPAFL
+2452 GHHRNSAFPAFL

-2496 SPQPGGEFSTTLPE
+2496 SPQPGGEYGTTLPE

-2647 YHPYHAWDP
+2647 HHPYHAWDP
-2656 VPSLSAASAG
+2656 VPSLSAASAAG

-2729 PLSPI
+2729 PTSPI

-2768 RTPTILISEV
+2768 RTPTILVSEV

-2833 DKVIAEPVCRLLETT
+2833 DKAIAEPVCRLLETT

-2876 AKQLIPTVSEYL
+2876 AKQLIPTISEYL

-2927 EFMAGVIQLCGVMVS
+2927 EFMAGIIQVCGVMVS

-2950 VIYHCVIRGLERL
+2950 VIYHCVLRGLERL

-3011 GSDATGVRGQVDSSS
+3011 GSDVTGVRGQVDCSS
-3026 AVAEAVGITAGHVG
+3026 AEAMGVTAGHVG

-3089 RVVSRI
+3089 RVVARI

>member
-56 VAQSVRTS
+56 VAQSLRTS

-157 CLTRITKRQEETVQ
+157 CLARITKRQEETVQ

-183 ALGHFANDSE
+183 ALGHFANDGE

-212 RRTAASSAVSVCQHS
+212 RRTAASFG
-227 RRTSY
+227 R
-232 FYTWLLNVLLGL
+232 L

-252 ASHLILGVLLTL
+252 PSHLILGVLLTL
-264 RYLMPQLQ
+264 RYLMPLLQ

-344 GSISHA
+344 GSIQHA
-350 TVFRQDAENRARSG
+350 TVFRQDAESRARSG
-364 SILEFIAGGGSSCSP
+364 SILE
-379 LILRKQRGK
+379 LIGK

-396 LEDDPERAEVP
+396 LEDDAERTEVT
-407 TGAFTASVVG
+407 TGSFTASVVG
-417 ADGSSAAQ
+417 ADGSSVAQ

-446 DLSASSEQGG
+446 DLQRLIRAGRRWWRDICIRHSRVTQRQRGGNAESE
-456 GGGGTSA
+456 
-463 SGTPESPNDNE
+463 
-474 EEMLSR
+474 LH
-480 SSSGGA
+480 
-486 NVTPETAD
+486 
-494 YTTPENATPE
+494 
-504 GGPLGEGGTL
+504 
-514 LGTNDRSLPPSDSS
+514 DSS

-543 VAELSR
+543 VAEL
-549 TPLPRVIEPS
+549 
-559 PPSPTS
+559 
-565 TEGPDGTDSD
+565 
-575 SSVYTASSSSSSFS
+575 
-589 FSSSSSFYA
+589 
-598 TSSSSSTSD
+598 
-607 KVLDGS
+607 VLDGS

-627 EEEEGA
+627 EEDEGA
-633 PSSSQEEPP
+633 APSTQEEPP
-642 EPFLQSALALS
+642 EPFLQSAL
-653 KPHLF
+653 
-658 EGRGHNRQG
+658 G
-667 SDSSVDRFIPKEE
+667 
-680 PAEPEPDNKPSR
+680 
-692 IKGPIGHYTDQG
+692 
-704 MEPLVHCVRLLSAS
+704 
-718 FLLTGQKK
+718 LT
-726 GLIPDKEVR
+726 PDKEVR
-735 VSVKALAVSCVGAAA
+735 VSVKALAVSCIGAAA

-765 LDGIPVEEQQYISDV
+765 LDGIPVAEQQYISDL
-780 LGLIDH
+780 LGLIEH

-799 GAIMQAALTKSR
+799 GAIIQAALTKTR

-842 KDESSVTCKMACY
+842 KDESSVTCKMACS
-855 AVRHCIMTVCS
+855 AVRHCIMTICS

-872 GLQLVVDLLSLRDS
+872 GLQLVIDLLALRDC

-918 TGDHH
+918 KGAHH

-937 VVIFLLGDDDPRVR
+937 VVIRLLGDDDPRVR

-965 FYDCDQGQVDPVV
+965 FYDCDQGQADPVV
-978 AIARDQCSVYLQL
+978 AIARDQSSVYLQL
-991 LMHETL
+991 LMHETQ

-1002 TVSTITRTYRGYS
+1002 TVSTITRTYRGFN
-1015 LSNAVSDVTL
+1015 LSNAVPDVTL
-1025 ENNLSRVVSA
+1025 ENNLSRVVTA

-1049 FGCCEALCF
+1049 FGCCEALCL
-1058 LASNF
+1058 LALNF
-1063 PVGTWSTGWHC
+1063 PVCTWSTGWHC
-1074 GYVSSSNNY
+1074 GYVSSNSS
-1083 FSRSSLNRSRGRAL
+1083 FSSRSSLNRSRGRAL
-1097 SLSHSSSA
+1097 S
-1105 SASSNTTSSAP
+1105 
-1116 DTERRTLTVGMANMV
+1116 
-1131 LSLLSSAWFPLD
+1131 
-1143 LSAHQD
+1143 
-1149 ALMLS
+1149 
-1154 GNLLAAVAP
+1154 
-1163 KCMRNPWAGEEEGS
+1163 
-1177 SGNTSSGTNKME
+1177 
-1189 EPWASLSERSLVSM
+1189 
-1203 VEQLFSHL
+1203 
-1211 LKILNICA
+1211 
-1219 HVLDDTPPGPAVKA
+1219 
-1233 ALPSLSNTPSLSPIR
+1233 PIR

-1253 KEATEPSTAPMSPKK
+1253 KDAAEPSVAPMSPKK
-1268 SNEVNT
+1268 GNEVNT
-1274 GRPGDGT
+1274 GRPADSA
-1281 GSTAV
+1281 GSAAI
-1286 NKSTTFG
+1286 NKSTTLG
-1293 SFYHLPPY
+1293 NFYHLPPY

-1327 FGSFLRATLD
+1327 FGGFLRSTLD
-1337 VLSQLLELATL
+1337 VLSQLLEMATL
-1348 NDIGKCVE
+1348 HDISKCVE

-1384 FGTNLSS
+1384 FGTNLAS

-1400 SRSQGK
+1400 SRSQNK

-1543 FEYIELGQFRDSEAI
+1543 FEYIEVGQFRDSEAI

-1659 CHKESEDKWKRLSR
+1659 CHKENEDKWKRLSR

-1715 MLLKSMFTIPATMTS
+1715 MLLKSMFTTPVTMAS

-1748 VSQSTEDIVLSRIH
+1748 VSQSTEDIVLSRVH
-1762 ELSLSPHLLSCHTIR
+1762 ELSLSPDLLSCHTIR
-1777 RLHQQSPSPIGPP
+1777 RLHQHSPSPNEPP
-1790 TTDVLG
+1790 TDLLS
-1796 NQEANGEA
+1796 NQETNGDA
-1804 QKAPPEETFARFL
+1804 QKALPEETFARFL

-1826 DISTRRVK
+1826 DISSRQVK

-1870 AASHLLKCDNSG
+1870 AASRLLKGESG
-1882 QTDTEAAL
+1882 GGQAGTEAGL
-1890 FYPLEE
+1890 FYPLEG

-1927 SWWAEVHQTPK
+1927 SWWAEVHQTP
-1938 RHSLSC
+1938 RRQSLSC

-2069 LYVDKLLNTP
+2069 LYVDKLLSTP

-2106 IAQLPVEELD
+2106 VAQLPVEELD
-2116 RIQEYLQNS
+2116 RIQEYLQIS

-2151 TPPVTTHPLDGDPP
+2151 TPPVTSHPLDGDPP

-2203 LPPDDLFNVM
+2203 LPPADLFNIM

-2256 VTGSLPVPH
+2256 VTGSLPAPH
-2265 KSFLPPPQ
+2265 QSFLPPSQ
-2273 PQPYWEQLG
+2273 PQPYWDQLAVVYG
-2282 DVFDEPGFYT
+2282 EPGFYP

-2306 SMSQLPSSLHIPTE
+2306 SVSQLPSSLHIPSD
-2320 KEHLITAFTCTATE
+2320 KEHLITTFTCTATE
-2334 VIVWRLLQNQLP
+2334 VVVWRLLQDHLP

-2371 STPEYST
+2371 STPQYTT
-2378 HTCSLIYSLRLIII
+2378 HTCSLIYCLRLIIV

-2398 GDQLLYPEK
+2398 GDQLLHPEK
-2407 KKKAKG
+2407 KKTKA
-2413 ERDAEE
+2413 ERDAEG
-2419 DQVDSAHAGHMCE
+2419 DQVDSARADHMFE

-2445 LQSILSL
+2445 MQSVLAL
-2452 GHHRNSSIPAFL
+2452 GHHRNSAFPAFL

-2486 VPPLVWKLGW
+2486 VPPL
-2496 SPQPGGEFSTTLPE
+2496 
-2510 IPVDFLQEKDVFR
+2510 
-2523 EFLYRINTLG
+2523 
-2533 WSSRTQF
+2533 
-2540 EETWATLLGVLV
+2540 
-2552 TQPITMDQEEE
+2552 
-2563 TQQEEDLERTQLNV
+2563 EDLERTQLNV

-2647 YHPYHAWDP
+2647 HHPYHAWDP
-2656 VPSLSAASAG
+2656 VPSLSAASAAG

-2729 PLSPI
+2729 PVSPI

-2833 DKVIAEPVCRLLETT
+2833 DKAIAEPVCRLLETT

-2927 EFMAGVIQLCGVMVS
+2927 EFMAGIIQLCGVMVS

-2950 VIYHCVIRGLERL
+2950 VIYHCVLRGLERL

-2997 GLMLTCMYTAVLAS
+2997 GLMLTCMYT
-3011 GSDATGVRGQVDSSS
+3011 
-3026 AVAEAVGITAGHVG
+3026 
-3040 FSSGKEKASPASRPA
+3040 GKEKASPASRPA

-3186 ALLPHVI
+3186 ALYPYML
-3193 SRMGSSEVVDVNLFC
+3193 
-3208 LVAMDFYRHQID
+3208 
-3220 EELDRRAFQSVFE
+3220 
-3233 TVASPG
+3233 TVKG
-3239 SPYHQLLGC
+3239 Q
-3248 LQSIH
+3248 
-3253 QDTSL
+3253 

>member
-56 VAQSVRTS
+56 VAQSLRTS

-157 CLTRITKRQEETVQ
+157 CLTRITKRQEEMVQ

-177 MPKIMA
+177 MPKIMS

-252 ASHLILGVLLTL
+252 PSHLILGVLLTL
-264 RYLMPQLQ
+264 RYLMPLLQ

-327 QMFRTPP
+327 QVFRTPP
-334 PELLHMLITA
+334 PELLHMLITP
-344 GSISHA
+344 GSILHA
-350 TVFRQDAENRARSG
+350 SVFRQDTENRARSG
-364 SILEFIAGGGSSCSP
+364 SILELIAGGGSSCSP
-379 LILRKQRGK
+379 LLLRKQR
-388 MLSGEEDG
+388 
-396 LEDDPERAEVP
+396 
-407 TGAFTASVVG
+407 ASVVG

-446 DLSASSEQGG
+446 DLS
-456 GGGGTSA
+456 GTSA

-474 EEMLSR
+474 EEMLSQ
-480 SSSGGA
+480 SSS
-486 NVTPETAD
+486 
-494 YTTPENATPE
+494 E
-504 GGPLGEGGTL
+504 GGPL

-543 VAELSR
+543 VAEL
-549 TPLPRVIEPS
+549 
-559 PPSPTS
+559 
-565 TEGPDGTDSD
+565 
-575 SSVYTASSSSSSFS
+575 
-589 FSSSSSFYA
+589 
-598 TSSSSSTSD
+598 
-607 KVLDGS
+607 VLDGS

-627 EEEEGA
+627 EEDEGTA
-633 PSSSQEEPP
+633 SSSQEEPT

-667 SDSSVDRFIPKEE
+667 SDSSVDRFIPKDE
-680 PAEPEPDNKPSR
+680 PAEPEPDNKVLPVPSR

-704 MEPLVHCVRLLSAS
+704 VEPLVHCVRLLAAS
-718 FLLTGQKK
+718 FLLTGQKN

-765 LDGIPVEEQQYISDV
+765 LDGIPQQYISDV

-799 GAIMQAALTKSR
+799 GAIIQAALTKTR
-811 YNIHTWLASVQ
+811 YNIHTWLASVN

-834 VPLLQKTL
+834 VPLLQKAL
-842 KDESSVTCKMACY
+842 KDESSVTCKLACS

-872 GLQLVVDLLSLRDS
+872 GLQLVIDLFALRDS

-897 TLAEMDFR
+897 TLAELDFR
-905 LVNFLERKTETLH
+905 LVNFLERKTEALH
-918 TGDHH
+918 KGGHH

-937 VVIFLLGDDDPRVR
+937 VVIRLLGDDDPRVR
-951 HVAASAVSRLVSRL
+951 HVAASAVSRLVPRL

-978 AIARDQCSVYLQL
+978 AIARDQSSVYLQL
-991 LMHETL
+991 LMHETQ

-1025 ENNLSRVVSA
+1025 ENNLSRVVTA

-1049 FGCCEALCF
+1049 FGCCEALCL

-1074 GYVSSSNNY
+1074 GYISSSSH
-1083 FSRSSLNRSRGRAL
+1083 FSSRSSLNRSR
-1097 SLSHSSSA
+1097 
-1105 SASSNTTSSAP
+1105 ASSTTSSAP

-1149 ALMLS
+1149 ALLLS

-1177 SGNTSSGTNKME
+1177 SGNTSGGPNKME
-1189 EPWASLSERSLVSM
+1189 EPWAALSERSLVAM
-1203 VEQLFSHL
+1203 LEQLFSHL
-1211 LKILNICA
+1211 LKVLNICA

-1253 KEATEPSTAPMSPKK
+1253 KEAAEPSAAPMSPKK

-1274 GRPGDGT
+1274 G
-1281 GSTAV
+1281 STAV
-1286 NKSTTFG
+1286 NKSTTLG

-1313 NYKVTLDLHSSQEK
+1313 NYRVTLDLHSSQEK

-1348 NDIGKCVE
+1348 HDIGKCVE

-1384 FGTNLSS
+1384 FGTNLAS

-1472 ATRHRGD
+1472 ATRSRGD

-1543 FEYIELGQFRDSEAI
+1543 FEYIEVGQFRDSEAI

-1659 CHKESEDKWKRLSR
+1659 CHKENEDKWKRLSR

-1715 MLLKSMFTIPATMTS
+1715 MLLKSMFTIPVTMAS

-1748 VSQSTEDIVLSRIH
+1748 VSQSTEDIVLSRVH

-1777 RLHQQSPSPIGPP
+1777 RLHQQSLSP
-1790 TTDVLG
+1790 
-1796 NQEANGEA
+1796 NG
-1804 QKAPPEETFARFL
+1804 QFL

-1826 DISTRRVK
+1826 DISTRQVK

-1870 AASHLLKCDNSG
+1870 AASRLLKGESAGG
-1882 QTDTEAAL
+1882 QTGADASL
-1890 FYPLEE
+1890 FYPLEG

-1961 ESRLAMVN
+1961 ESQLAMVN

-2069 LYVDKLLNTP
+2069 LYVDKLLSTP

-2106 IAQLPVEELD
+2106 IAQLPLEELD
-2116 RIQEYLQNS
+2116 RIQEYLQSS

-2140 FRATVADTSSP
+2140 FRATVADTNSP
-2151 TPPVTTHPLDGDPP
+2151 TPPVTSHPLDGDPP

-2203 LPPDDLFNVM
+2203 LPPADIFNIM

-2256 VTGSLPVPH
+2256 VTGSLPAPH
-2265 KSFLPPPQ
+2265 QSFLPPPQ
-2273 PQPYWEQLG
+2273 PQPYWDQLG
-2282 DVFDEPGFYT
+2282 DSGFYP

-2306 SMSQLPSSLHIPTE
+2306 TVNQLPSSLHIPSD
-2320 KEHLITAFTCTATE
+2320 KEHLITTFTCT
-2334 VIVWRLLQNQLP
+2334 VVVWRLLQNQLP

-2371 STPEYST
+2371 SKPEYST
-2378 HTCSLIYSLRLIII
+2378 HTCSLIYCLRLIIV

-2398 GDQLLYPEK
+2398 GDQLLSCFLY
-2407 KKKAKG
+2407 
-2413 ERDAEE
+2413 
-2419 DQVDSAHAGHMCE
+2419 CLFFN

-2445 LQSILSL
+2445 LQSVLSL
-2452 GHHRNSSIPAFL
+2452 GHHRNCAFPAFL

-2496 SPQPGGEFSTTLPE
+2496 SPQPGGEFGTTLPE

-2647 YHPYHAWDP
+2647 HHPYHAWDP
-2656 VPSLSAASAG
+2656 VPSLSAASTAG

-2729 PLSPI
+2729 PISPI

-2833 DKVIAEPVCRLLETT
+2833 DKVIAEPVCRLLEMT

-2950 VIYHCVIRGLERL
+2950 VIYHCVLRGLERL

-2997 GLMLTCMYTAVLAS
+2997 GLMLTCMYT
-3011 GSDATGVRGQVDSSS
+3011 
-3026 AVAEAVGITAGHVG
+3026 
-3040 FSSGKEKASPASRPA
+3040 GKEKASPASRPA

-3233 TVASPG
+3233 TVASPD
-3239 SPYHQLLGC
+3239 SPYYQLLGC

>member
-21 QGPPTAEELV
+21 QGPLTAEELV
-31 QRQKKEQ
+31 QRQKKDQ

-56 VAQSVRTS
+56 VAQSLSRTS

-84 SESDVRMV
+84 RESDVRMV

-177 MPKIMA
+177 MPKIML
-183 ALGHFANDSE
+183 ALGNFANDSE

-204 LKSSSPTI
+204 LKSNSPTI
-212 RRTAASSAVSVCQHS
+212 RRTAASSAVTVCQHS
-227 RRTSY
+227 RRTTY
-232 FYTWLLNVLLGL
+232 FNTWLLNVLLGL
-244 LVPVDEEH
+244 VVPVDEEH
-252 ASHLILGVLLTL
+252 PTHLILGVLLTL
-264 RYLMPQLQ
+264 RYLIPLLL
-272 QQVNTTSL
+272 QQVNTSSL
-280 KGSFGVMRKEADVQ
+280 KGSFGVTKKEADVQ

-327 QMFRTPP
+327 QTLRTPP

-344 GSISHA
+344 GSITHA
-350 TVFRQDAENRARSG
+350 SVFRQDIDSRARSG
-364 SILEFIAGGGSSCSP
+364 SILDLIAGGGSSNSP
-379 LILRKQRGK
+379 LLFRKQKGK

-396 LEDDPERAEVP
+396 LEDEAEKNDGNFS
-407 TGAFTASVVG
+407 TSG
-417 ADGSSAAQ
+417 ADGSSTGQ

-456 GGGGTSA
+456 SG
-463 SGTPESPNDNE
+463 GTPESPNDNE

-486 NVTPETAD
+486 NITPETAD
-494 YTTPENATPE
+494 YTTPENTTPE
-504 GGPLGEGGTL
+504 GPLVDGGTL
-514 LGTNDRSLPPSDSS
+514 LGTNDQSLPPSDSS

-543 VAELSR
+543 VAEL
-549 TPLPRVIEPS
+549 
-559 PPSPTS
+559 
-565 TEGPDGTDSD
+565 
-575 SSVYTASSSSSSFS
+575 
-589 FSSSSSFYA
+589 
-598 TSSSSSTSD
+598 
-607 KVLDGS
+607 VLDGS

-633 PSSSQEEPP
+633 STQEEQQQ
-642 EPFLQSALALS
+642 EPFLGSALALS

-667 SDSSVDRFIPKEE
+667 SDSSVDRFLPKEE
-680 PAEPEPDNKPSR
+680 PTEPEPDNKPSR
-692 IKGPIGHYTDQG
+692 IKGPIGHYTDQEK
-704 MEPLVHCVRLLSAS
+704 EPLVHCVRLLAAS
-718 FLLTGQKK
+718 FLLNGQKK

-735 VSVKALAVSCVGAAA
+735 VSVKALAISCVGAAA
-750 ALHPEAFFN
+750 ALHPAAFFN

-765 LDGIPVEEQQYISDV
+765 LDGISVEEQQYVSDV
-780 LGLIDH
+780 LCLIEH

-799 GAIMQAALTKSR
+799 GAIIHAALTKTR
-811 YNIHTWLASVQ
+811 YNIHSWLASVQ
-822 SATGNPLSLVDL
+822 SVTGNPVSLVDL
-834 VPLLQKTL
+834 VPLIQKTL
-842 KDESSVTCKMACY
+842 KDESSVTCKMACS
-855 AVRHCIMTVCS
+855 AVRHCVMTLCK

-872 GLQLVVDLLSLRDS
+872 GLQLLIDLLALRDS

-897 TLAEMDFR
+897 TMADIDFR
-905 LVNFLERKTETLH
+905 IINFLERKTEALH
-918 TGDHH
+918 KGDHH
-923 YTGRLRLQE
+923 YTGTLALQE
-932 RVLND
+932 RVLHD
-937 VVIFLLGDDDPRVR
+937 VVICLLGDDDPRVR
-951 HVAASAVSRLVSRL
+951 HVAASIICRIVARL
-965 FYDCDQGQVDPVV
+965 FHDCDQGQADPVV
-978 AIARDQCSVYLQL
+978 AVARDQSSVYLQL
-991 LMHETL
+991 LMHETQ
-997 PPSQF
+997 PPSQL
-1002 TVSTITRTYRGYS
+1002 TVSTITRTYRGFN
-1015 LSNAVSDVTL
+1015 LSNAVPDVTL
-1025 ENNLSRVVSA
+1025 ENNLSRVITA
-1035 VSHAFTSST
+1035 VSHAFTTST

-1049 FGCCEALCF
+1049 FGCCEALC
-1058 LASNF
+1058 LMASNY
-1063 PVGTWSTGWHC
+1063 PVCNWSTGWHC
-1074 GYVSSSNNY
+1074 GYVSAGSSLS
-1083 FSRSSLNRSRGRAL
+1083 SRASLNRTRGRAH
-1097 SLSHSSSA
+1097 SLSHSS
-1105 SASSNTTSSAP
+1105 NMPTSSSAA
-1116 DTERRTLTVGMANMV
+1116 DTEKKTLVMGVANMV

-1149 ALMLS
+1149 ALLLA
-1154 GNLLAAVAP
+1154 GNLLAAVSP
-1163 KCMRNPWAGEEEGS
+1163 KCMRNPWSGEDEGGNS
-1177 SGNTSSGTNKME
+1177 STSTGSNKIE
-1189 EPWASLSERSLVSM
+1189 EPWAALSERPLVVM

-1211 LKILNICA
+1211 LKLLNICA

-1233 ALPSLSNTPSLSPIR
+1233 TLPSLTNTPSLSPIR

-1253 KEATEPSTAPMSPKK
+1253 KDVSDSSAVPMSPKK
-1268 SNEVNT
+1268 STEASTV
-1274 GRPGDGT
+1274 GRPADNT
-1281 GSTAV
+1281 GSTAIS
-1286 NKSTTFG
+1286 KSTTLG
-1293 SFYHLPPY
+1293 NFYHLPTY
-1301 LKLYDVLKATHA
+1301 LKLYDVLKATYT
-1313 NYKVTLDLHSSQEK
+1313 NYKVTLDLHSNQEK
-1327 FGSFLRATLD
+1327 FGCFLRSTLD

-1348 NDIGKCVE
+1348 HDIGKCVE

-1368 EPTMATVC
+1368 EPTMSTVC

-1384 FGTNLSS
+1384 FGTNLAS
-1391 QYEGVLSGP
+1391 QYEGVHSGP

-1447 QEQDTSGWFDVM
+1447 TDQDTSGWFDVM

-1479 KNAIHNHIRLFEPL
+1479 KSAIHNHIRLFEPL

-1501 TTSTSVA
+1501 TTSTSVS

-1543 FEYIELGQFRDSEAI
+1543 FEYIEVGQFRDSEAI

-1619 SNKADAGKELDTQKE
+1619 SNKADAGKELDIQKE

-1642 LVQYHQ
+1642 LIQYHQ

-1659 CHKESEDKWKRLSR
+1659 CHKENEDKWKRLSR

-1694 ALGVLNTLFETVAP
+1694 ALGVLNTLFESVAP

-1715 MLLKSMFTIPATMTS
+1715 MLLKSMFTTPVTMTS
-1730 VATVQLW
+1730 VTTVQLW

-1748 VSQSTEDIVLSRIH
+1748 VSQSTEDIVLSRVH
-1762 ELSLSPHLLSCHTIR
+1762 ELSFSPDLLSCQTIT
-1777 RLHQQSPSPIGPP
+1777 RLHQQSFSPNEPPSETPA
-1790 TTDVLG
+1790 V
-1796 NQEANGEA
+1796 QEPDDDT
-1804 QKAPPEETFARFL
+1804 QKTLPEETFARFL

-1826 DISTRRVK
+1826 DVSTRQIK

-1850 TLLMCLIHVFKSG
+1850 TLLMCLIHIFKSG

-1870 AASHLLKCDNSG
+1870 AASRLLKGESG
-1882 QTDTEAAL
+1882 GSQSDGCE
-1890 FYPLEE
+1890 FYQLEG
-1896 LNSMVQCLITT
+1896 LNSRVQSLITT

-1919 LIINYTNY
+1919 LIIDYTNCT
-1927 SWWAEVHQTPK
+1927 WWSEVHQTPK
-1938 RHSLSC
+1938 RQSLSC
-1944 TKLLSP
+1944 TKLRSP
-1950 HSSGEGEEDKP
+1950 RGSREGEEDKP

-1999 VNHVRDLINLS
+1999 VNHVRDLISLS

-2041 NLTTPTML
+2041 NLSAPTML

-2069 LYVDKLLNTP
+2069 LYVDKLLCTP

-2106 IAQLPVEELD
+2106 IAQLPVEELT
-2116 RIQEYLQNS
+2116 RIQEYLQS
-2125 GLAQRHQRFYSLLDR
+2125 KGLAQRHQRFYSLLDR
-2140 FRATVADTSSP
+2140 FRATVTDGNSP
-2151 TPPVTTHPLDGDPP
+2151 VPPVTSHPLDGDPP
-2165 PAPELVI
+2165 PSPELVT
-2172 ADKEWYVALVKSQCC
+2172 ADKVGLKEWYVALVKSQCC
-2187 LRGDVS
+2187 LCGDVS

-2203 LPPDDLFNVM
+2203 LPAPDLLSVM

-2222 LCPCLSM
+2222 LCPSISL
-2229 GVQRLAR
+2229 GIHRLTR

-2245 ALQVTLEQLAG
+2245 ALQVTIDQLVE
-2256 VTGSLPVPH
+2256 VTKSLPAPH
-2265 KSFLPPPQ
+2265 QSFLPPSQ
-2273 PQPYWEQLG
+2273 PQPYWETLAT
-2282 DVFDEPGFYT
+2282 VYDEPGFFPK
-2292 RVLSLCRALSQYLL
+2292 VLSLCRALSQYLL
-2306 SMSQLPSSLHIPTE
+2306 NVSQLPSSLHISAD

-2334 VIVWRLLQNQLP
+2334 VIVWHLLHNQLP

-2351 QWALSCLCLALQQ
+2351 QWALACLCLALQQ

-2371 STPEYST
+2371 STLEYNT
-2378 HTCSLIYSLRLIII
+2378 HTCSLIHCLHLIIV
-2392 AVAVSP
+2392 AVAVKP
-2398 GDQLLYPEK
+2398 GDQLLYSEK
-2407 KKKAKG
+2407 KPKA
-2413 ERDAEE
+2413 E
-2419 DQVDSAHAGHMCE
+2419 DEGDEVDSPHANHMRE
-2432 WQACEIMAELVEG
+2432 WQSCEIMGELVEG
-2445 LQSILSL
+2445 LRSVLTL
-2452 GHHRNSSIPAFL
+2452 GHHRNSAMPIFL

-2496 SPQPGGEFSTTLPE
+2496 SPQPGGEFGTSMPE

-2647 YHPYHAWDP
+2647 HHPYHAWDP
-2656 VPSLSAASAG
+2656 VPSLSAASAAG

-2679 TEREMGNMDYK
+2679 TERELGNMDYK

-2716 EEDEADTPAPTSP
+2716 EEDEPDTPAPTSP

-2756 SQWLIPGSPSNR
+2756 SQWLIPGSPNNR
-2768 RTPTILISEV
+2768 RIPTILISEV

-2789 TERNQFDMMFSTL
+2789 TERNQFDMMSSTL

-2833 DKVIAEPVCRLLETT
+2833 DKVIAEPVCRLLEAT

-2888 LSNLRAIAHCVNL
+2888 LSNLRAIAHCVHL

-2927 EFMAGVIQLCGVMVS
+2927 EFMAGIIQLCGVMVS
-2942 ASEDSTPS
+2942 ASEDCTPS
-2950 VIYHCVIRGLERL
+2950 VIYHCVLRGLERL

-2972 DGEALVKLSVDRVN
+2972 DADSLVKLSVDRVN
-2986 MPSPHRAMAAL
+2986 MTSPHRAMAAL

-3011 GSDATGVRGQVDSSS
+3011 GSEVTGDRGQVDSSS
-3026 AVAEAVGITAGHVG
+3026 AVVKAVGVTAGHVG
-3040 FSSGKEKASPASRPA
+3040 FSSGKEKASPAARPA
-3055 HSDPQAPDSESIIV
+3055 HTDPQAPDSESIIV

>member
-1 MATMEK
+1 MATMDK

-21 QGPPTAEELV
+21 QGPPTAEETA
-31 QRQKKEQ
+31 QKQKKEL
-38 ATTKKDRVTHCL
+38 ATTKKDRVAHCL

-56 VAQSVRTS
+56 IAQSLRTS

-84 SESDVRMV
+84 RESDVRMV

-139 AHLIRP
+139 AHLVRP

-171 ETLAAA
+171 ETLSAAV
-177 MPKIMA
+177 PKIMTV
-183 ALGHFANDSE
+183 LGHFANDGE
-193 IKVLLKSFVAN
+193 VKVLLKSFVAN
-204 LKSSSPTI
+204 LKSTSPTI
-212 RRTAASSAVSVCQHS
+212 RRTAASSAASVCQHS
-227 RRTSY
+227 RRASY

-252 ASHLILGVLLTL
+252 PNHLVLGVLLTL

-272 QQVNTTSL
+272 QQDRTTSL
-280 KGSFGVMRKEADVQ
+280 KGSFGVMRKEADLQ

-303 YELTLHYTQH
+303 YELTLHYSQH
-313 WDHNVVTAA
+313 GDHNVVTAS
-322 LELLQ
+322 LELMQ

-334 PELLHMLITA
+334 PELLHMLITP
-344 GSISHA
+344 GSVPHA
-350 TVFRQDAENRARSG
+350 SVFRRDVERRAHSG
-364 SILEFIAGGGSSCSP
+364 SILEFI
-379 LILRKQRGK
+379 GK
-388 MLSGEEDG
+388 MLSGEEEG
-396 LEDDPERAEVP
+396 LEDDPERAEVT
-407 TGAFTASVVG
+407 TGAFTASVAG
-417 ADGSSAAQ
+417 ADATAQ
-425 VDIITEQP
+425 VVDIITQQP
-433 RSSQHTLQPGDSV
+433 RSSQHALQPGDSV
-446 DLSASSEQGG
+446 DLGGASSEQGTTAL
-456 GGGGTSA
+456 GTSGGEGGA
-463 SGTPESPNDNE
+463 GTPESPNDNAADE
-474 EEMLSR
+474 DMLSH
-480 SSSGGA
+480 SSSGA

-494 YTTPENATPE
+494 YATPENAEMPD
-504 GGPLGEGGTL
+504 GPLVDP
-514 LGTNDRSLPPSDSS
+514 LGDPSLPPSADSS

-537 AVTPSD
+537 AATPSD
-543 VAELSR
+543 AAEL
-549 TPLPRVIEPS
+549 
-559 PPSPTS
+559 
-565 TEGPDGTDSD
+565 
-575 SSVYTASSSSSSFS
+575 
-589 FSSSSSFYA
+589 
-598 TSSSSSTSD
+598 
-607 KVLDGS
+607 VLDTS
-613 ESQYSGM
+613 ESLYSGM

-633 PSSSQEEPP
+633 VPSSHP
-642 EPFLQSALALS
+642 EPFSQSALALS
-653 KPHLF
+653 RPHLL
-658 EGRGHNRQG
+658 EGRGHNRQA
-667 SDSSVDRFIPKEE
+667 SDSSVDHFIPKEE
-680 PAEPEPDNKPSR
+680 PAETTELENKPSR

-704 MEPLVHCVRLLSAS
+704 AEPLVHCVRLLSAS
-718 FLLTGQKK
+718 FLLTGQKN
-726 GLIPDKEVR
+726 GLVSDKEVR
-735 VSVKALAVSCVGAAA
+735 VSVKVLAVSCIGAAA
-750 ALHPEAFFN
+750 ALHPEVFFN

-765 LDGIPVEEQQYISDV
+765 LDGETQQEQQYISDV
-780 LGLIDH
+780 LCLVAH
-786 GDPQIRGATAILC
+786 GDPQVRGAAGVLC
-799 GAIMQAALTKSR
+799 GAVIHSALNKTR
-811 YNIHTWLASVQ
+811 YNIHTWMTSVHT
-822 SATGNPLSLVDL
+822 STGNPLSLVDL
-834 VPLLQKTL
+834 VPVLQNTL
-842 KDESSVTCKMACY
+842 KDESSVTCKMACS
-855 AVRHCIMTVCS
+855 AVRHCIMTLCS

-872 GLQLVVDLLSLRDS
+872 GLHLLVDLLTLKDC

-897 TLAEMDFR
+897 TLAEIDFR
-905 LVNFLERKTETLH
+905 LVNFLEKRTESLH
-918 TGDHH
+918 KGEHH
-923 YTGRLRLQE
+923 YTGLLRLQE
-932 RVLND
+932 RVLNG
-937 VVIFLLGDDDPRVR
+937 VVIHLLGDEDPRVR
-951 HVAASAVSRLVSRL
+951 HIAAATVSRLVSVL
-965 FYDCDQGQVDPVV
+965 FYECDQGQADPVV
-978 AIARDQCSVYLQL
+978 AIARDQSSVYLQL

-997 PPSQF
+997 PPSHF
-1002 TVSTITRTYRGYS
+1002 TVSTITRTYRGYN
-1015 LSNAVSDVTL
+1015 LSQGVSDVTV

-1035 VSHAFTSST
+1035 VSHALTSST

-1049 FGCCEALCF
+1049 FGCCEALHLLTTTYPAC
-1058 LASNF
+1058 
-1063 PVGTWSTGWHC
+1063 TWSTGWHC
-1074 GYVSSSNNY
+1074 GYVSSTVTHPNRSN
-1083 FSRSSLNRSRGRAL
+1083 LNRSRARSH
-1097 SLSHSSSA
+1097 SLSQPGSGPLEEGKRS
-1105 SASSNTTSSAP
+1105 
-1116 DTERRTLTVGMANMV
+1116 LTVGMANMMM
-1131 LSLLSSAWFPLD
+1131 SLLSSAWFPLD

-1149 ALMLS
+1149 ALLLA
-1154 GNLLAAVAP
+1154 GNLLAATAP
-1163 KCMRNPWAGEEEGS
+1163 QCMCSPWAGEEEG
-1177 SGNTSSGTNKME
+1177 GPVPGKTE
-1189 EPWASLSERSLVSM
+1189 EPWAAVGERPLVVL
-1203 VEQLFSHL
+1203 VEQLFSHI

-1233 ALPSLSNTPSLSPIR
+1233 TLPSLANAPSLSPIR

-1253 KEATEPSTAPMSPKK
+1253 VAEPSTIPMSPKK
-1268 SNEVNT
+1268 GSETNT
-1274 GRPGDGT
+1274 GRPADSS
-1281 GSTAV
+1281 GSTANV
-1286 NKSTTFG
+1286 NKSTTLG
-1293 SFYHLPPY
+1293 SFYHLPTY
-1301 LKLYDVLKATHA
+1301 LKLYDVLKATHT
-1313 NYKVTLDLHSSQEK
+1313 NYKVTLDLHSTNEK
-1327 FGSFLRATLD
+1327 FGGFLRSTLD
-1337 VLSQLLELATL
+1337 VLSQLLEMATL
-1348 NDIGKCVE
+1348 HDIGKCVE
-1356 EILGYLKSCFSR
+1356 EILSYLKLCFSR
-1368 EPTMATVC
+1368 EPLMATVC

-1384 FGTNLSS
+1384 FGTNLAS
-1391 QYEGVLSGP
+1391 QYEGAQGGP

-1447 QEQDTSGWFDVM
+1447 QEQDASGWFDVM
-1459 QKASNQLRSNIAN
+1459 QKVSNQLRSSITNV
-1472 ATRHRGD
+1472 TKQRGD

-1493 VIKALKQY
+1493 VIKALKLY

-1543 FEYIELGQFRDSEAI
+1543 FEYIEVGQFRDSEAI
-1558 IPNIFFFLVLL
+1558 VPNIFFFLVLL

-1642 LVQYHQ
+1642 LIQYHQ

-1659 CHKESEDKWKRLSR
+1659 CHKENEDKWKRLSR
-1673 QIADVILPMIA
+1673 QIADIILPMIG

-1715 MLLKSMFTIPATMTS
+1715 MLLKGMFTTPATMAN
-1730 VATVQLW
+1730 VNTVQLW
-1737 VSGILAVLRVL
+1737 VSGVLAVLRVL
-1748 VSQSTEDIVLSRIH
+1748 ISQSTEDIVLSRVH
-1762 ELSLSPHLLSCHTIR
+1762 ELSLSPLLLSCPTIR
-1777 RLHQQSPSPIGPP
+1777 RLRDDSSLSSPPP
-1790 TTDVLG
+1790 PPLATSATVAPD
-1796 NQEANGEA
+1796 NQEANGERV
-1804 QKAPPEETFARFL
+1804 PPEETFARFL
-1817 LQLVGVLLD
+1817 LQLVGVMLD
-1826 DISTRRVK
+1826 DISTRQVK
-1834 VDITEQQHT
+1834 VDMTEEQHT

-1850 TLLMCLIHVFKSG
+1850 TLLMCLIHIFKSG

-1870 AASHLLKCDNSG
+1870 AATRLLKGDAVLGSG
-1882 QTDTEAAL
+1882 PGVSGV
-1890 FYPLEE
+1890 FYPLEG
-1896 LNSMVQCLITT
+1896 LNAMVGCLVTT

-1927 SWWAEVHQTPK
+1927 SWWTEVHQTP
-1938 RHSLSC
+1938 RRQSLSC

-1950 HSSGEGEEDKP
+1950 HSSGGVEEERP
-1961 ESRLAMVN
+1961 EARLAMCN
-1969 REIVRRGALILF
+1969 REIVRRGGLILF

-1999 VNHVRDLINLS
+1999 VNHVRDLIDLS

-2106 IAQLPVEELD
+2106 LVQLPVEELD
-2116 RIQEYLQNS
+2116 RIQEYLQIS

-2140 FRATVADTSSP
+2140 FRASVAEDTSSP
-2151 TPPVTTHPLDGDPP
+2151 SPPVTSHPLDGEPP
-2165 PAPELVI
+2165 PAPELVK
-2172 ADKEWYVALVKSQCC
+2172 ADKEWYVALVMSQCC
-2187 LRGDVS
+2187 LRGDGS
-2193 LLETT
+2193 FLETT

-2203 LPPDDLFNVM
+2203 LPPDDLSTIM
-2213 SCKEFNLSL
+2213 SCKDFNLSL
-2222 LCPCLSM
+2222 LCPCLSL
-2229 GVQRLAR
+2229 GVQRLTR

-2245 ALQVTLEQLAG
+2245 ALAVMLDHLSRVTQL
-2256 VTGSLPVPH
+2256 LPVPH
-2265 KSFLPPPQ
+2265 RSFLPPAKPD
-2273 PQPYWEQLG
+2273 PAEPYWDNLAIVYGEAGLY
-2282 DVFDEPGFYT
+2282 P
-2292 RVLSLCRALSQYLL
+2292 RVMSLCRALSQYLL
-2306 SMSQLPSSLHIPTE
+2306 CVGQLPSPLQIPE
-2320 KEHLITAFTCTATE
+2320 DKQHLITTFTTMATE
-2334 VIVWRLLQNQLP
+2334 LVVWRVLQDSVP

-2351 QWALSCLCLALQQ
+2351 QGALSCLCLALQQ
-2364 PCVWNKL
+2364 PCVWNTL
-2371 STPEYST
+2371 STAPYKT
-2378 HTCSLIYSLRLIII
+2378 HTCSIIHCLRLLIT
-2392 AVAVSP
+2392 AVAVGP
-2398 GDQLLYPEK
+2398 GDHLLHPGRK
-2407 KKKAKG
+2407 RTTG
-2413 ERDAEE
+2413 SDGDS
-2419 DQVDSAHAGHMCE
+2419 DQVHSPNTDNVCE
-2432 WQACEIMAELVEG
+2432 RRSCEIMAELVEG
-2445 LQSILSL
+2445 LQSVLSL
-2452 GHHRNSSIPAFL
+2452 GHHRNSGIPAFL
-2464 TPTLRNIVIS
+2464 TPMLRNIIIS

-2496 SPQPGGEFSTTLPE
+2496 SPRPGGEFGTTLPE
-2510 IPVDFLQEKDVFR
+2510 IPVEFLQEKDVFR

-2552 TQPITMDQEEE
+2552 TQPISMDQEEE
-2563 TQQEEDLERTQLNV
+2563 REQEEDLERTQLNV

-2585 LVLSAMTLPTA
+2585 LVLSSMILPTA
-2596 GNPAVSCLEQQPR
+2596 GNPTVSCLEQQPR
-2609 NKSLKALE
+2609 NKTLKVLD
-2617 TRFGRKLAVIRGE
+2617 TRFGRKLSVIRGA

-2637 LVSKRDNVHT
+2637 MVSKRDNVHT
-2647 YHPYHAWDP
+2647 HHPYHTWDP
-2656 VPSLSAASAG
+2656 VPSLSAVSPG

-2716 EEDEADTPAPTSP
+2716 EEDETDTPAPASLPT
-2729 PLSPI
+2729 SPI

-2756 SQWLIPGSPSNR
+2756 SQWLLPGSPSNR
-2768 RTPTILISEV
+2768 RTPVVLISEV

-2789 TERNQFDMMFSTL
+2789 TERNQFDMMFTTL
-2802 MELQKL
+2802 MELQKS
-2808 HPPEDEILNQ
+2808 HPAEDEIMNQ
-2818 YLVPAICKAAAVLGM
+2818 YLVPALCKAAAVLGM
-2833 DKVIAEPVCRLLETT
+2833 DKATSEPVCRVLELT
-2848 LRSTHLPSRMGA
+2848 LHSTHLPSRMGA
-2860 LHGVLY
+2860 LHGLLY

-2876 AKQLIPTVSEYL
+2876 VKQLVPAVSDYI

-2927 EFMAGVIQLCGVMVS
+2927 EFTAGVIQMCGVMVS

-2950 VIYHCVIRGLERL
+2950 VIYHCVLRGLERL
-2963 LLSEQLSRV
+2963 LLSEQLSRM

-2986 MPSPHRAMAAL
+2986 MPSPHRAMSAL
-2997 GLMLTCMYTAVLAS
+2997 GLMLTCMYTAVCTTAESAL
-3011 GSDATGVRGQVDSSS
+3011 GSEVMGSEVRGQGSEVTSGP
-3026 AVAEAVGITAGHVG
+3026 VA
-3040 FSSGKEKASPASRPA
+3040 FSSGKEKASPGRPA
-3055 HSDPQAPDSESIIV
+3055 GAVDPQAPDSESVIV

-3075 VLFDRIRKGLPSEA
+3075 VLFDRVRKGLPSEA
-3089 RVVSRI
+3089 RVVARI

-3144 SSMVRD
+3144 SSMVTD

-3168 MWSLSCFFVSAS
+3168 MWSLSCFFISAS
-3180 TSQWIS
+3180 TSQWVS

-3193 SRMGSSEVVDVNLFC
+3193 SRMGKSEVVDISLFC
-3208 LVAMDFYRHQID
+3208 LVALDFYRHQLD
-3220 EELDRRAFQSVFE
+3220 EELDRRAFQSVFQ

-3239 SPYHQLLGC
+3239 NTYQQLLDC